1 MVKRKSLDDT
11 DPECGKGI
19 PFPIQ
24 TFLWRQ
30 TSAFLRPKLGKQ
42 YEASCVSFE
51 RVLVENK
58 LHGLS
63 PALSE
68 AIQSISRWELVQ
80 AALPHVLH
88 CTAILLSNR
97 NKLGHQDK
105 LGVAETKLLHTLHWM
120 LLEAAQECN
129 HEPSLGHGWSG
140 GSSSSAFLQPLGMG
154 NQGSPPGRV
163 GQSCPG
169 SGTGSGSGV
178 PRRSGSLEED
188 EHARNKLFHKSMAT
202 VELFVFLFAPL
213 IHRIK
218 ESDLTFRLASG
229 LVLWQPMWEHRQPDV
244 PAFSALIKPVRNIV
258 TAKRNSPVNNQCS
271 PCGSSNQG
279 QMGFQ
284 VVCETAQSD
293 SSSPGAGE
301 QSCRRGNSVERGG
314 PSRPQAP
321 PHDKGVS
328 KKKTSAP
335 VGIPFSLAQRA
346 RYATYFDVAVLRCLL
361 QPHWTEEG
369 VHWALMFYLQ
379 RLRQIL
385 EERPER
391 PPEPLIPPLPRPR
404 SSSMVAATPSLV
416 NTHKT
421 QDMSLKSN
429 EEAKSLSSETFSKVS
444 MTNLRRPAVPDLSS
458 DLGMNLFKKFKNRRE
473 DRERKGSIPFHHT
486 GKKRQRRMGVPFLLH
501 DDHLDVSPTRS
512 TFSFGSFSGVGDDR
526 RALERGGWQATIMGK
541 FTRRGSSDT
550 AADAD
555 SLSVKH
561 SHSHHSLLRDLPD
574 HSNSHSDNTVHA
586 KGDVRSQIS
595 TITMATFN
603 TTVASFNVGYAD
615 FFTEHMKKLC
625 NPVSIPEIPTEPL
638 ACANLPRSFTDSCI
652 NYSCLEEGDS
662 IEGTN
667 NFILKN
673 GMLDLTAILRALY
686 AVLTHDISSRICDVS
701 LNIIDCLLQ
710 LGVVPGMGKKLT
722 KPKDKENDEMR
733 LPKEGANQ
741 SLGGAQGGVSG
752 GCMGAAPGGGGGDG
766 GGGSGGS
773 GGGSGGSGGGSRDDV
788 TENKKKDGK
797 DDGSLLSTH
806 RLALTMLIKI
816 VKSLGCAYGCGEGH
830 RGLSGDRLR
839 MQAQNCLTNL
849 YKLDKVQFRQ
859 TMRDYV
865 NKDSLNNIV
874 DFLHALLG
882 FCMEPVTDKYGS
894 AGERSRREKKRNL
907 DKAGFGNNFTT
918 GDNKSLAQNMEA
930 VVVGCMFKSLIT
942 RCASTTHE
950 LHSPENLGLYCD
962 IRQLVQFIKES
973 HGNVFRRVALSAL
986 LDSAEK
992 LATAKKPEEK
1002 EEIVI
1007 IKQTMPRR
1015 SEVGVSGEKGAQP
1028 STAADECRSCISSRP
1043 PQTPEHDDQI
1053 PGALLGRKDFWR
1065 KMFKS
1070 QSAASDTSSQSEQ
1083 DTSECTTAHSGTT
1096 TDRRSRSRSRR
1107 ISLRKKLKL
1116 PIGNWL
1122 KRSSLSGLTD
1132 GVEDLLDISSV
1143 DRLSFI
1149 RQSSKVKFTSNV
1161 KLSEVGGVEYGRDEE
1176 ENFFKRLGKWRSGR
1190 RNPSKLHHTEEKDG
1204 PQGFQE
1210 RLAASQEAM
1219 KNKNVVNLGAIR
1231 QGMKRFQ
1238 FLLNCCEPGTIPD
1251 ASILAAALDLEAP
1264 VVARASLFLEC
1275 ARFVHRCNRGN
1286 WPEWMKGHHVNIT
1299 KRGLSRGRSPI
1310 VGNKRNQK
1318 LQWNA
1323 AKHFCQWGDAI
1334 GTRLSELCHSDSES
1348 PANILGFIYDE
1359 ETKRRMRKEDEEED
1373 FLDDNTVNPTKCGC
1387 PFALKMAACQLLLEI
1402 TTFLR
1407 ETFPCLP
1414 RPRTEPQVDLDSG
1427 RLRLNPELGRH
1438 RYERKISFAGILDDE
1453 DGHDSLNSSS
1463 HTLKSDTPS
1472 DEKKVQEPLAPIRK
1486 IRIGGSRLLQ
1496 IKGARSFKVKKGGS
1510 LSSIRRAGSLKSTK
1524 MPRQDSESENDEGL
1538 LSQSRDTVTDIG
1550 SPWSTSEPS
1559 IEPEGSGGTGGPE
1572 DNYHRNMSWLHIMI
1586 LLCNQQS
1593 FICTH
1598 VEFCHPRCYQHHSRS
1613 CARLVRAVKLLY
1625 GETVDSLR
1633 EDRAGNVS
1641 GRAKRNKECSD
1652 KSSLRTPSMKRR
1664 PTDSNAD
1671 GKKDTG
1677 MLKYIR
1683 NQVMSLAPAPLS
1695 LLIKAAPILTEDM
1708 YGDVQPAAWE
1718 LLLSVDEHMAAAAAA
1733 MFLLC
1738 AVKVP
1743 DAVTEMMMA
1752 EFQHAEASQRINSVF
1767 KFYTLWRFRY
1777 QVWPRME
1784 EGAQQIFKIPPP
1796 SINFTLP
1803 SPILGMPCVP
1813 MFDPPWVP
1821 SNTGSVQDPINE
1833 DNSKSF
1839 SARAVSRSHQR
1850 AEHILKNLQ
1859 QEEEKRRLGREASI
1873 ITAIPVAQEA
1883 CYEPTCGPPPEQE
1896 EEEEAVNLASRRMS
1910 VTPSCASS
1918 NSHRNYS
1925 FRRGSVWSVRSV
1937 ASAEDEENATEHT
1950 PTHHMLQPPQAVFP
1964 ACICAAVLPIVHL
1977 MEDGEV
1983 REDGVAVSAVAQQ
1996 ILWNCLIEDPALVLR
2011 HFLEK
2016 LTVSNRQDELMYMLR
2031 KLLMNIGD
2039 LPAQT
2044 SHILF
2049 NYLVGLIMYFVRTPC
2064 EWGMDAISATLTFL
2078 WEVVGYVEGLFF
2090 KDLKQTM
2097 KKEQCE
2103 VKLLV
2108 TASMPG
2114 TKTLVVH
2121 GQNECDIPTQLPV
2134 HEDTQFEALLKECLE
2149 FFNIPEARSAH
2160 YFLMDKRWNLIH
2172 YSKTFVRDIYPFRRS
2187 VSPQLNLVHMLP
2199 EKGQELIQK
2208 QVFSRKLE
2216 EVGRVLFLISLTQNM
2231 PAVHKQSHVSLLQ
2244 EDLLRLPSF
2253 PRTAIDGEF
2262 SLFSEPQ
2269 GKELFGLDTLHKVLW
2284 IKLLEEMFLGMPS
2297 EYPWGDEIM
2306 LFLNVF
2312 NGALLLHP
2320 EDSSLLRQYTATAI
2334 NTAVHF
2340 NHLFSL
2346 SGYQWILP
2354 TMLQAYADYESNPLL
2369 RQGIEFCCRQFYILH
2384 RKPFILQLFASV
2396 APLLEFTTST
2406 STGLSK
2412 GVSAQCLFDLL
2423 VSLEGETLDALDAL
2437 ELVKA
2442 EKPLRSLDFCYG
2454 NEDLAFSITESIKL
2468 CVTVVAY
2475 APESFR
2481 SLQMLMVLEALV
2493 PCFLQKLK
2501 SNTMTMES
2509 ASAAR
2514 DEIAAIAAL
2523 ATSLQALLYS
2533 SETLTRPM
2541 TAPQLSRCDQGHKGA
2556 TTANHAMS
2564 GGPNTSRL
2572 VSNIRD
2578 NLHLLEEGQGM
2589 PREELDERIAREE
2602 FRRPRESLLN
2612 ICTEFYK
2619 HCGPR
2624 LKILQNVA
2632 GEPRVTALELLDI
2645 KSHMRL
2651 AEIAHALL
2659 KLAPYDTLTMES
2671 RGLRRYI
2678 TEMLPITDWSAETV
2692 RPALILILKRLDRMF
2707 NKIHKMPTLRCA
2719 RPQALCTRSVA
2730 ALRALYSFTTVPLLW
2745 RNSGVK
2751 SSSCLPV
2758 SSLAGHATPWGVSLF
2773 LSPVSAAASLG
2784 MCAPACVCPSDLDV
2798 VCLRRTAKVVRL
2810 LLLALLIDVFVS
2822 SSVSAFTR
2830 QPIISFL
2837 PHLRS
2842 LINVCVNLVMGVV
2855 GPSSVADG
2863 LPLLHLSPYLS
2874 PPLPFSTAVVRLVAL
2889 QIQALK
2895 DDFPLSHVISPFT
2908 NQERREGMLLNLLI
2922 PFVLTVGSGSKGQSP
2937 GTQDSPHL
2945 EQPEHVQDQEL
2956 HAGCL
2961 PAHCSTPGDQGKDLR
2976 REGLAESTSQ
2986 AAYLALK
2993 VVLVCFERQ
3002 LGNQWYRLSL
3012 QVKEMALRK
3021 VGGLAFWDFI
3031 DFIVRTRIPIF
3042 VLLRPYIQ
3050 CKLLTQPADS
3060 QEEITARHHIA
3071 DQLERRFIPRPLCKS
3086 SLFAEFNNEL
3096 KILKEAVHSG
3106 SAYQGKTSIS
3116 TVGTSTSAYRL
3127 SLATMS
3133 RSNTGTGTVWE
3144 QESQPSRQPSQDTL
3158 SRTDED
3164 EEPEQEEND
3173 SISIPSVVSEHEAF
3187 LPRII
3192 SQRRFSSYATGNA
3205 SAQSEPGT
3213 RSTMLPSQSEP
3224 NVLDESQGL
3233 EEGNLSRVAS
3243 VQSEPGQQNLLLQ
3256 PPLGRNRGLRQLRR
3270 PLLSIPKNEPRGAG
3284 RSGARLSATRRSIQP
3299 KNKILATH
3307 GGDQKRVVTFTE
3319 TQQEAQTKPPVPAGA
3334 DAQPEVRKASPAPP
3348 STPPASSGAS
3358 FSATVKADLHSP
3370 SRKQLSISTESKEK
3384 REQWSLRSSLSPRGS
3399 ISRGS
3404 TPTPPSRSCSPVP
3417 PPHPISRTCSPLPPP
3432 PLPIL
3437 GIHPCANFPQQGA
3450 SSCSTPESPEDLDT
3464 TALLGRNTDT
3474 LLHISEDN
3482 GGTEN
3487 PLLVPL
3493 LVPLLSPRHSPALPS
3508 RRSPLPLSPVDL
3520 DLDESHV

>member
-1 MVKRKSLDDT
+1 MVKRKSLDDS
-11 DPECGKGI
+11 DQENCGGI

-63 PALSE
+63 PALTE
-68 AIQSISRWELVQ
+68 AIQSIMRWELVQ

-120 LLEAAQECN
+120 LLEAAQEC
-129 HEPSLGHGWSG
+129 HQDQGHGLSG
-140 GSSSSAFLQPLGMG
+140 RGSSGSSSAFFQPLN
-154 NQGSPPGRV
+154 NQSHREHNGSTP
-163 GQSCPG
+163 
-169 SGTGSGSGV
+169 
-178 PRRSGSLEED
+178 EES
-188 EHARNKLFHKSMAT
+188 EYARARLYHKNMAT

-213 IHRIK
+213 VNRIK

-229 LVLWQPMWEHRQPDV
+229 LVIWQPMWEHRQPDV
-244 PAFSALIKPVRNIV
+244 PAFSAFIKSMRNIV
-258 TAKRNSPVNNQCS
+258 TAKRNSLVNNSCS
-271 PCGSSNQG
+271 LCAPSNPCPT
-279 QMGFQ
+279 
-284 VVCETAQSD
+284 VVCESAQSD
-293 SSSPGAGE
+293 SSSHSVKS
-301 QSCRRGNSVERGG
+301 QSCRHGNLVERGG
-314 PSRPQAP
+314 TSQQQRDRDLTQ
-321 PHDKGVS
+321 
-328 KKKTSAP
+328 KKVRACINEEQKPNMKNQKHFIARLSAP
-335 VGIPFSLAQRA
+335 GAISVCQRA

-369 VHWALMFYLQ
+369 VHWALIFYLQ

-385 EERPER
+385 QEKPER
-391 PPEPLIPPLPRPR
+391 PPEPPTAPLPRPR

-421 QDMSLKSN
+421 QDMTLKCN
-429 EEAKSLSSETFSKVS
+429 EEGRSLSSETFTKISI
-444 MTNLRRPAVPDLSS
+444 TNLRRQAIPDLSTDMS
-458 DLGMNLFKKFKNRRE
+458 MNIFKKFKNRRE

-486 GKKRQRRMGVPFLLH
+486 GKKRQRRMGVPFLMH
-501 DDHLDVSPTRS
+501 EDHLDVSPTRS
-512 TFSFGSFSGVGDDR
+512 TFSFGSFSGLGDDR
-526 RALERGGWQATIMGK
+526 RPLERGGWPSSIMGNITWK
-541 FTRRGSSDT
+541 LTRRGSTET
-550 AADAD
+550 AGDMD
-555 SLSVKH
+555 SLGVKH
-561 SHSHHSLLRDLPD
+561 SHSHHNLPD
-574 HSNSHSDNTVHA
+574 HSNSHSDNTI
-586 KGDVRSQIS
+586 KEGVRSQIS

-603 TTVASFNVGYAD
+603 TTVASFNVGYTD
-615 FFTEHMKKLC
+615 FFTEHIKKLC
-625 NPVSIPEIPTEPL
+625 NPNPIPEMPCEPL
-638 ACANLPRSFTDSCI
+638 ACSNLPRSLTDSCI
-652 NYSCLEEGDS
+652 NYSCLEERDN

-673 GMLDLTAILRALY
+673 GMLDLSAVLRAVY
-686 AVLTHDISSRICDVS
+686 AVLTHDISSRICDVA
-701 LNIIDCLLQ
+701 LNIIECLLQ
-710 LGVVPGMGKKLT
+710 LGVVPSMSKKVV
-722 KPKDKENDEMR
+722 KPEDKVKEADHSKD
-733 LPKEGANQ
+733 GTNQ
-741 SLGGAQGGVSG
+741 SVGGAHGGVAG
-752 GCMGAAPGGGGGDG
+752 GTGAVPNGGNGDGDG
-766 GGGSGGS
+766 GGGGGESGS
-773 GGGSGGSGGGSRDDV
+773 GSKNDIKN
-788 TENKKKDGK
+788 NKGNKEED
-797 DDGSLLSTH
+797 SALSTH

-839 MQAQNCLTNL
+839 IQAQNCLTNL

-859 TMRDYV
+859 TMKEYV

-882 FCMEPVTDKYGS
+882 FCMEPITDKYGS
-894 AGERSRREKKRNL
+894 AGERSRRANKRNF
-907 DKAGFGNNFTT
+907 DKAGFGNNFAT
-918 GDNKSLAQNMEA
+918 GGDKSLAQSMEA

-992 LATAKKPEEK
+992 LNATKKTEDK
-1002 EEIVI
+1002 EET
-1007 IKQTMPRR
+1007 KPTAQK
-1015 SEVGVSGEKGAQP
+1015 SEE
-1028 STAADECRSCISSRP
+1028 
-1043 PQTPEHDDQI
+1043 QI

-1096 TDRRSRSRSRR
+1096 MDRRSRSRSRR

-1116 PIGNWL
+1116 PIACRRTVRLPFTLSILRNWL
-1122 KRSSLSGLTD
+1122 KRSSLSGLAD

-1149 RQSSKVKFTSNV
+1149 RQSSKVKFTSAV
-1161 KLSEVGGVEYGRDEE
+1161 KLSEGSATEYGREEE

-1204 PQGFQE
+1204 CHGFPE
-1210 RLAASQEAM
+1210 RMASNQEAM
-1219 KNKNVVNLGAIR
+1219 KNKNIVNLGAIR

-1299 KRGLSRGRSPI
+1299 KRGLSRGRSP
-1310 VGNKRNQK
+1310 VAGNKRNNK

-1323 AKHFCQWGDAI
+1323 AKYFYQWGDAI

-1359 ETKRRMRKEDEEED
+1359 ESKRRARKEDEEED
-1373 FLDDNTVNPTKCGC
+1373 FLDDSTVNPTKCSC
-1387 PFALKMAACQLLLEI
+1387 PFALKMSACQLLLEI

-1414 RPRTEPQVDLDSG
+1414 RPRTEPLVDLESY
-1427 RLRLNPELGRH
+1427 RLRLDPELGRH

-1463 HTLKSDTPS
+1463 HTLKSDTAC
-1472 DEKKVQEPLAPIRK
+1472 DEKKSSQEPLAPTRK

-1524 MPRQDSESENDEGL
+1524 MSRQDSESENDAESDRL

-1550 SPWSTSEPS
+1550 SPWSASEPS
-1559 IEPEGSGGTGGPE
+1559 IEPEGPGCTSGV
-1572 DNYHRNMSWLHIMI
+1572 DDYHRNMSWLHIMI

-1598 VEFCHPRCYQHHSRS
+1598 VDYCHPRCYQRHSRS
-1613 CARLVRAVKLLY
+1613 CARLVRAIKLLY

-1633 EDRAGNVS
+1633 ENNSSSNVS
-1641 GRAKRNKECSD
+1641 TRAKKSKECLD
-1652 KSSLRTPSMKRR
+1652 KSCLRTPSMKRR
-1664 PTDSNAD
+1664 PTDSNAE

-1683 NQVMSLAPAPLS
+1683 TQVMSLSPAPLS

-1708 YGDVQPAAWE
+1708 YGDIQPAAWE

-1752 EFQHAEASQRINSVF
+1752 EFQHQEASQRINSVL
-1767 KFYTLWRFRY
+1767 KFCTVWRFRY

-1821 SNTGSVQDPINE
+1821 MNTGTVPDAISE
-1833 DNSKSF
+1833 DQSKSF

-1850 AEHILKNLQ
+1850 AEHILKNMQ
-1859 QEEEKRRLGREASI
+1859 QEDEKRRLGREASI
-1873 ITAIPVAQEA
+1873 ITAIPIAQEA
-1883 CYEPTCGPPPEQE
+1883 CYEPTCSPPPEQE
-1896 EEEEAVNLASRRMS
+1896 EEEDVVNLASRRLS
-1910 VTPSCASS
+1910 VSPSCASS

-1925 FRRGSVWSVRSV
+1925 FRRGSVWSVRSAV
-1937 ASAEDEENATEHT
+1937 SAEDDENTTEHT

-1977 MEDGEV
+1977 MEDGDI

-1996 ILWNCLIEDPALVLR
+1996 VLWNCLIEDPALVLR

-2031 KLLMNIGD
+2031 KLLLNIGD

-2149 FFNIPEARSAH
+2149 FFNIPEARSAN

-2172 YSKTFVRDIYPFRRS
+2172 YAKTYVRDIYPFRRS
-2187 VSPQLNLVHMLP
+2187 VSPQLNLVYMEP

-2216 EVGRVLFLISLTQNM
+2216 EVGRVLFLISLTQRM
-2231 PAVHKQSHVSLLQ
+2231 PAMHKQSHVSLLQ

-2253 PRTAIDGEF
+2253 PRTAIDAEF
-2262 SLFSEPQ
+2262 TLFNEPL
-2269 GKELFGLDTLHKVLW
+2269 GKELFGMDTLHKVLW

-2320 EDSSLLRQYTATAI
+2320 EDSALLRQYTATAI

-2354 TMLQAYADYESNPLL
+2354 TMLQTYADYESNPLL
-2369 RQGIEFCCRQFYILH
+2369 RRGIEFCCRQFYILH
-2384 RKPFILQLFASV
+2384 RKPFVLQLFASV
-2396 APLLEFTTST
+2396 APLLEFTTCT

-2423 VSLEGETLDALDAL
+2423 VSLEGETADSLDAL

-2454 NEDLAFSITESIKL
+2454 NEDLVFSISESIKL

-2493 PCFLQKLK
+2493 PCYLQKLK
-2501 SNTMTMES
+2501 SNSQALES
-2509 ASAAR
+2509 ASVAR

-2533 SETLTRPM
+2533 VEALTRPM
-2541 TAPQLSRCDQGHKGA
+2541 TAPQMSRCDQGHKGGTA
-2556 TTANHAMS
+2556 ANHTLS
-2564 GGPNTSRL
+2564 GGPNT
-2572 VSNIRD
+2572 RD

-2651 AEIAHALL
+2651 AEIAHSLL

-2678 TEMLPITDWSAETV
+2678 TEMLPITDWSSEAV

-2719 RPQALCTRSVA
+2719 RPQALYSRRQVEWEA
-2730 ALRALYSFTTVPLLW
+2730 A
-2745 RNSGVK
+2745 
-2751 SSSCLPV
+2751 
-2758 SSLAGHATPWGVSLF
+2758 SSLIEGI
-2773 LSPVSAAASLG
+2773 
-2784 MCAPACVCPSDLDV
+2784 
-2798 VCLRRTAKVVRL
+2798 CLTL
-2810 LLLALLIDVFVS
+2810 H
-2822 SSVSAFTR
+2822 R

-2874 PPLPFSTAVVRLVAL
+2874 PPLPFSTAVVRLVAM

-2895 DDFPLSHVISPFT
+2895 DDFPLSQVISPFT

-2922 PFVLTVGSGSKGQSP
+2922 PFVLTVGSGSK
-2937 GTQDSPHL
+2937 DSPQI
-2945 EQPEHVQDQEL
+2945 EQAEVFLLLQTVINILLPPRIISTSRSKNFVLD
-2956 HAGCL
+2956 AS
-2961 PAHCSTPGDQGKDLR
+2961 PAHCSTPGDTVKDLR

-3042 VLLRPYIQ
+3042 VLLRPFVQ
-3050 CKLLTQPADS
+3050 CKLLTQPAES

-3071 DQLERRFIPRPLCKS
+3071 DQLERRFIPRSLCKS

-3144 QESQPSRQPSQDTL
+3144 QDSQPSRQPSQDTL
-3158 SRTDED
+3158 SRTDE
-3164 EEPEQEEND
+3164 EEEEENY
-3173 SISIPSVVSEHEAF
+3173 SISIPSVVSEHDAF
-3187 LPRII
+3187 LPSLIT
-3192 SQRRFSSYATGNA
+3192 QRRFSSHATGSA
-3205 SAQSEPGT
+3205 STQPESG
-3213 RSTMLPSQSEP
+3213 RSTMLPSH
-3224 NVLDESQGL
+3224 
-3233 EEGNLSRVAS
+3233 RVAS
-3243 VQSEPGQQNLLLQ
+3243 VQSEPGHHNLLLQ
-3256 PPLGRNRGLRQLRR
+3256 PPLGRKRGLRQLRR
-3270 PLLSIPKNEPRGAG
+3270 PLLSIPRMQDECRG
-3284 RSGARLSATRRSIQP
+3284 RQGARLSTTRRSIQP
-3299 KNKILATH
+3299 KNKAVDRAYS
-3307 GGDQKRVVTFTE
+3307 DQKRSVTFTE
-3319 TQQEAQTKPPVPAGA
+3319 SQEASGKSLCSTPTASTALLGVTGTRRPSHSPTTTAPSETPSPSIRAEQHIPAHP
-3334 DAQPEVRKASPAPP
+3334 QASPV
-3348 STPPASSGAS
+3348 S
-3358 FSATVKADLHSP
+3358 D
-3370 SRKQLSISTESKEK
+3370 SKEK
-3384 REQWSLRSSLSPRGS
+3384 QDKGSTRSSLSPTPS
-3399 ISRGS
+3399 S
-3404 TPTPPSRSCSPVP
+3404 TPASRSCSPLPSSFPMLSVP
-3417 PPHPISRTCSPLPPP
+3417 VCLSPAQ
-3432 PLPIL
+3432 IR
-3437 GIHPCANFPQQGA
+3437 
-3450 SSCSTPESPEDLDT
+3450 ESPENEET
-3464 TALLGRNTDT
+3464 SGLLENTDT
-3474 LLHISEDN
+3474 SLHMAEEH
-3482 GGTEN
+3482 GTEN
-3487 PLLVPL
+3487 PLLTP
-3493 LVPLLSPRHSPALPS
+3493 HSL
-3508 RRSPLPLSPVDL
+3508 SPLPLSPVDL

>member
-1 MVKRKSLDDT
+1 MVKRKSLDDNEQ
-11 DPECGKGI
+11 ECGKGI

-88 CTAILLSNR
+88 CTSILLSNR

-120 LLEAAQECN
+120 LLDAAQECN

-140 GSSSSAFLQPLGMG
+140 GSSSSAFLQPVG
-154 NQGSPPGRV
+154 NQGSSPG
-163 GQSCPG
+163 GPG
-169 SGTGSGSGV
+169 SCSGSALGS
-178 PRRSGSLEED
+178 SGPQHSSSLLEED
-188 EHARNKLFHKSMAT
+188 EHARTKLFHKSMAT

-229 LVLWQPMWEHRQPDV
+229 LVIWQPMWEHRQPDI
-244 PAFSALIKPVRNIV
+244 PAFTALIKPFRNIV
-258 TAKRNSPVNNQCS
+258 MAKRNSPGNNQCS
-271 PCGSSNQG
+271 PCGSANPG
-279 QMGFQ
+279 PTGFQ
-284 VVCETAQSD
+284 VVCEASQSD
-293 SSSPGAGE
+293 SSSPATGE
-301 QSCRRGNSVERGG
+301 QSCRRANSVETGG
-314 PSRPQAP
+314 PSQQPI
-321 PHDKGVS
+321 KGPS

-335 VGIPFSLAQRA
+335 AGLPVSLAQRA

-369 VHWALMFYLQ
+369 MHWALMYYLQ

-385 EERPER
+385 EERPEYI
-391 PPEPLIPPLPRPR
+391 PEPLVSPLPRPR

-421 QDMSLKSN
+421 QDMSLKCN
-429 EEAKSLSSETFSKVS
+429 EEEKSLSTETFAKVS
-444 MTNLRRPAVPDLSS
+444 MTNLRRQAVPDLSS
-458 DLGMNLFKKFKNRRE
+458 DLGMNIFKKFKNRRE
-473 DRERKGSIPFHHT
+473 DRERKGSIPFHPT
-486 GKKRQRRMGVPFLLH
+486 GKKRQRRIGVPFLLH
-501 DDHLDVSPTRS
+501 EDHLDVSPTRS
-512 TFSFGSFSGVGDDR
+512 TFSFGSFSGLGDERRGLDR
-526 RALERGGWQATIMGK
+526 SGWQATIMGK
-541 FTRRGSSDT
+541 FTRRGSTDT

-555 SLSVKH
+555 SLSAKH
-561 SHSHHSLLRDLPD
+561 SHSHHSLIRETPD
-574 HSNSHSDNTVHA
+574 HSNSHSETIV
-586 KGDVRSQIS
+586 KEVRSQIS
-595 TITMATFN
+595 TITMAAFN

-625 NPVSIPEIPTEPL
+625 NPVAVPEIPVEPL

-652 NYSCLEEGDS
+652 NYSCLEEGEN

-667 NFILKN
+667 NFVLKN
-673 GMLDLTAILRALY
+673 GMLDLTAVLQALY
-686 AVLTHDISSRICDVS
+686 AVLSHDISSRVCDVA

-710 LGVVPGMGKKLT
+710 LGVVPGMGKKLS
-722 KPKDKENDEMR
+722 KPDNKENQEAQAKDPVGQG
-733 LPKEGANQ
+733 LG
-741 SLGGAQGGVSG
+741 GGAQGGGSITGLG
-752 GCMGAAPGGGGGDG
+752 GGGNGGGDG
-766 GGGSGGS
+766 GGGGS
-773 GGGSGGSGGGSRDDV
+773 GGGSGQGSKDDV
-788 TENKKKDGK
+788 KNNKDNDKKE
-797 DDGSLLSTH
+797 DGSIISTH

-839 MQAQNCLTNL
+839 MQAQNCLTSL
-849 YKLDKVQFRQ
+849 YKLDKLQFRQ
-859 TMRDYV
+859 TMREYV
-865 NKDSLNNIV
+865 SKDSLNNIV

-882 FCMEPVTDKYGS
+882 FCMEPITDKNGS
-894 AGERSRREKKRNL
+894 AGERSRRAKKRNI
-907 DKAGFGNNFTT
+907 DKAGFGNNFAT

-950 LHSPENLGLYCD
+950 LHSSENLGLYCD
-962 IRQLVQFIKES
+962 IRQLVQFIKEA

-992 LATAKKPEEK
+992 VTTTKKPEER
-1002 EEIVI
+1002 EEP
-1007 IKQTMPRR
+1007 KLPGPKR
-1015 SEVGVSGEKGAQP
+1015 SEVGVSGEKGQV
-1028 STAADECRSCISSRP
+1028 SNAADECRSYISSRP
-1043 PQTPEHDDQI
+1043 PQTPEHEEPV
-1053 PGALLGRKDFWR
+1053 PGTLLGRKDFWR

-1096 TDRRSRSRSRR
+1096 TERRSRSRSRR

-1149 RQSSKVKFTSNV
+1149 RQSSKVKFTSAV
-1161 KLSEVGGVEYGRDEE
+1161 KLAEGVAAGPEYGREEE

-1204 PQGFQE
+1204 PHGFQE
-1210 RLAASQEAM
+1210 CLAASQEAM

-1299 KRGLSRGRSPI
+1299 KKGLSRGRSPI

-1334 GTRLSELCHSDSES
+1334 STRLTELCHLDSES
-1348 PANILGFIYDE
+1348 PANILGYIYNED
-1359 ETKRRMRKEDEEED
+1359 TKRRMRKEDEEED
-1373 FLDDNTVNPTKCGC
+1373 YLEDNTVNPTKCGC

-1414 RPRTEPQVDLDSG
+1414 RPRTEPLVDLDSC
-1427 RLRLNPELGRH
+1427 RLRLDPEFGRH

-1463 HTLKSDTPS
+1463 HTLKSDITCE
-1472 DEKKVQEPLAPIRK
+1472 EKKPPEPQGETRRDIAPIRK

-1496 IKGARSFKVKKGGS
+1496 IKGARSFRVKKGGS

-1524 MPRQDSESENDEGL
+1524 LTRQDSESENEDGL
-1538 LSQSRDTVTDIG
+1538 LSQTQSRDTVTDIG
-1550 SPWSTSEPS
+1550 SPFSTSEPS
-1559 IEPEGSGGTGGPE
+1559 IEPEGHSSGGAE
-1572 DNYHRNMSWLHIMI
+1572 DNYHRNMSWLQIMI
-1586 LLCNQQS
+1586 LLCSQQS

-1598 VEFCHPRCYQHHSRS
+1598 IDFCHPHCYQHHSRS
-1613 CARLVRAVKLLY
+1613 CARLVRAIKLVY

-1633 EDRAGNVS
+1633 EDSASSGIIG
-1641 GRAKRNKECSD
+1641 GRAKKNKECSD
-1652 KSSLRTPSMKRR
+1652 KSCLRTPSVKRR
-1664 PTDSNAD
+1664 PTDSNME

-1683 NQVMSLAPAPLS
+1683 NQVMSLSPAPLS
-1695 LLIKAAPILTEDM
+1695 LLIKAAPILTDDM
-1708 YGDVQPAAWE
+1708 YGDIQPAAWE

-1738 AVKVP
+1738 AVKIP

-1752 EFQHAEASQRINSVF
+1752 EFQHQEACQRINSVL

-1813 MFDPPWVP
+1813 IFDPPWVP
-1821 SNTGSVQDPINE
+1821 QNTGSVQDPINE
-1833 DNSKSF
+1833 DQSKSF

-1873 ITAIPVAQEA
+1873 ITAIPMAQEA
-1883 CYEPTCGPPPEQE
+1883 CYEPTCSPPPEQE
-1896 EEEEAVNLASRRMS
+1896 EEEEVVNLASRRLS
-1910 VTPSCASS
+1910 VSPSCASS

-1925 FRRGSVWSVRSV
+1925 FRRGSLWSVRSL
-1937 ASAEDEENATEHT
+1937 ASADDEENTADHT
-1950 PTHHMLQPPQAVFP
+1950 PTHHMIQPPQAVFP

-1977 MEDGEV
+1977 MEDGDV

-2031 KLLMNIGD
+2031 KLLLNIGD

-2172 YSKTFVRDIYPFRRS
+2172 YSKTYVRDIYPFRRS

-2216 EVGRVLFLISLTQNM
+2216 EVGRVLFLISLTQHM
-2231 PAVHKQSHVSLLQ
+2231 PAIHKQSHVSLLQ

-2253 PRTAIDGEF
+2253 PRTAIDAEF
-2262 SLFSEPQ
+2262 SLFNEPQ
-2269 GKELFGLDTLHKVLW
+2269 GKELFGLDTLHKLLW

-2297 EYPWGDEIM
+2297 EYPWGDEMM

-2354 TMLQAYADYESNPLL
+2354 TMLQVYADYESNPLL

-2423 VSLEGETLDALDAL
+2423 VSLEGETQDALDAL

-2454 NEDLAFSITESIKL
+2454 NEDLAFSISEAIKL

-2501 SNTMTMES
+2501 SNTATMES

-2541 TAPQLSRCDQGHKGA
+2541 TAPQMSRCDQGHKGA

-2564 GGPNTSRL
+2564 GGVNT
-2572 VSNIRD
+2572 RD

-2589 PREELDERIAREE
+2589 PREELDERLAREE

-2678 TEMLPITDWSAETV
+2678 MEMLPITDWSSEAV

-2719 RPQALCTRSVA
+2719 RPQALCSRRQVEWEA
-2730 ALRALYSFTTVPLLW
+2730 A
-2745 RNSGVK
+2745 
-2751 SSSCLPV
+2751 
-2758 SSLAGHATPWGVSLF
+2758 SSLIEGI
-2773 LSPVSAAASLG
+2773 
-2784 MCAPACVCPSDLDV
+2784 
-2798 VCLRRTAKVVRL
+2798 CLTL
-2810 LLLALLIDVFVS
+2810 Q
-2822 SSVSAFTR
+2822 R

-2895 DDFPLSHVISPFT
+2895 EDFPLSHVISPFT

-2922 PFVLTVGSGSKGQSP
+2922 PFVLTVGSGSK
-2937 GTQDSPHL
+2937 DSPHL
-2945 EQPEHVQDQEL
+2945 EQPEIFLLLQTVINILLPPRIISTSRTKNFMLD
-2956 HAGCL
+2956 AS
-2961 PAHCSTPGDQGKDLR
+2961 PAHCSTPGDTGKDLR

-2993 VVLVCFERQ
+2993 VVLVCFERS

-3012 QVKEMALRK
+3012 QVKEMAVRK

-3042 VLLRPYIQ
+3042 VLLRPFIQ

-3144 QESQPSRQPSQDTL
+3144 QDSQPSRQPSQDTL

-3164 EEPEQEEND
+3164 DEEND
-3173 SISIPSVVSEHEAF
+3173 SMSIPSVVSEHEAS
-3187 LPRII
+3187 LPRAI
-3192 SQRRFSSYATGNA
+3192 SERRFSSHATGLA
-3205 SAQSEPGT
+3205 TSQSEGPRT
-3213 RSTMLPSQSEP
+3213 TMLPSHSEP

-3233 EEGNLSRVAS
+3233 LQEGNLSRVAS
-3243 VQSEPGQQNLLLQ
+3243 VQSEPGQQNLLMQ
-3256 PPLGRNRGLRQLRR
+3256 PPLGRKRGLRQLRR
-3270 PLLSIPKNEPRGAG
+3270 PLLSIPKTEPRG
-3284 RSGARLSATRRSIQP
+3284 RSGARLSTTRRSIQP
-3299 KNKILATH
+3299 KNKPLETLLDCEAH
-3307 GGDQKRVVTFTE
+3307 GDQKRSVTFTE
-3319 TQQEAQTKPPVPAGA
+3319 HQGPQASAGVNKPPT
-3334 DAQPEVRKASPAPP
+3334 P
-3348 STPPASSGAS
+3348 STFNPPPESSRESPGPS
-3358 FSATVKADLHSP
+3358 RSPTLEVPSSSSSSSSSATITADLHRP
-3370 SRKQLSISTESKEK
+3370 IITQVPQALSSKEK
-3384 REQWSLRSSLSPRGS
+3384 REQWGLRSSLSPPPCA
-3399 ISRGS
+3399 SRPT
-3404 TPTPPSRSCSPVP
+3404 TPSLP
-3417 PPHPISRTCSPLPPP
+3417 SRTCSPMSLSRNCSPLPLSRTSSPLPPALPILASAPAPGPPLAPPLPPTPLLVPP
-3432 PLPIL
+3432 PL
-3437 GIHPCANFPQQGA
+3437 G
-3450 SSCSTPESPEDLDT
+3450 SSRIRESPQDEDT
-3464 TALLGRNTDT
+3464 TALLPRSDA
-3474 LLHISEDN
+3474 LLHLGED

-3487 PLLVPL
+3487 PLLAPL
-3493 LVPLLSPRHSPALPS
+3493 LPPPSPRRSP
-3508 RRSPLPLSPVDL
+3508 RRLPLPLSPVDL

>member
-1 MVKRKSLDDT
+1 MVKRKSLDDNE
-11 DPECGKGI
+11 PECGKGI

-63 PALSE
+63 PALSD

-88 CTAILLSNR
+88 CTSILLSNR

-120 LLEAAQECN
+120 LLDAAQECN
-129 HEPSLGHGWSG
+129 HEPGLSHGWSA
-140 GSSSSAFLQPLGMG
+140 GSSGGGAFLQPLA
-154 NQGSPPGRV
+154 NQGSSPGA
-163 GQSCPG
+163 PG
-169 SGTGSGSGV
+169 SCSSSALGGSGPHHSN
-178 PRRSGSLEED
+178 SQLEED
-188 EHARNKLFHKSMAT
+188 EHARAKWFHKSMAT

-218 ESDLTFRLASG
+218 ESDLTFRLVSG
-229 LVLWQPMWEHRQPDV
+229 LIIWQPMWEHRQPDI
-244 PAFSALIKPVRNIV
+244 PAFTALIKPVRNIV
-258 TAKRNSPVNNQCS
+258 TAKRNSPISNQCS
-271 PCGSSNQG
+271 PRGSGNPG
-279 QMGFQ
+279 PMGFQ
-284 VVCETAQSD
+284 VVCEAGHSD
-293 SSSPGAGE
+293 SSSSAAGE
-301 QSCRRGNSVERGG
+301 HSCRRGNSVEKGG
-314 PSRPQAP
+314 PSQQP
-321 PHDKGVS
+321 PLVKGPT

-335 VGIPFSLAQRA
+335 AGVPASLSQRA

-369 VHWALMFYLQ
+369 VHWALMYYLQ

-391 PPEPLIPPLPRPR
+391 VPEPLVTPLPRPR

-421 QDMSLKSN
+421 QDMSLKCN
-429 EEAKSLSSETFSKVS
+429 EEGKSLSTETFTKVS
-444 MTNLRRPAVPDLSS
+444 LTNLRRQAVPDLSS
-458 DLGMNLFKKFKNRRE
+458 DLGMNIFKKFKNRRE

-501 DDHLDVSPTRS
+501 EDHLDVSPTRS
-512 TFSFGSFSGVGDDR
+512 TFSFGSFSGLGDDR
-526 RALERGGWQATIMGK
+526 RTLDRGGWQATIMGK
-541 FTRRGSSDT
+541 FTRRGSTDT

-555 SLSVKH
+555 SLSAKH
-561 SHSHHSLLRDLPD
+561 SHSHHSLLREMPD
-574 HSNSHSDNTVHA
+574 HSNSHIENTV
-586 KGDVRSQIS
+586 KEGEKPIRSQIS
-595 TITMATFN
+595 TITMAAFN

-615 FFTEHMKKLC
+615 FFTEHMKRLC
-625 NPVSIPEIPTEPL
+625 NPVVVPEMPVEPL

-652 NYSCLEEGDS
+652 NYSCQEEGDN

-667 NFILKN
+667 NFVQKN
-673 GMLDLTAILRALY
+673 GMLDLTAVLRALY
-686 AVLTHDISSRICDVS
+686 AVLSHDISSRICDVA

-710 LGVVPGMGKKLT
+710 LGVVPGVGKKLS
-722 KPKDKENDEMR
+722 KPDNKENEEVR
-733 LPKEGANQ
+733 SKEAVSH
-741 SLGGAQGGVSG
+741 SLG
-752 GCMGAAPGGGGGDG
+752 GGGGGDG
-766 GGGSGGS
+766 GSGGGGGGGS
-773 GGGSGGSGGGSRDDV
+773 GGGSGQGSKDDV
-788 TENKKKDGK
+788 KNNKDSDKKEEN
-797 DDGSLLSTH
+797 SSLSTH
-806 RLALTMLIKI
+806 RLALSMLIKI

-849 YKLDKVQFRQ
+849 YKRDKLQFRQ

-865 NKDSLNNIV
+865 NKDTLNNIV

-882 FCMEPVTDKYGS
+882 FCMEPITDKYGS
-894 AGERSRREKKRNL
+894 AGERSRRAKKRNI

-918 GDNKSLAQNMEA
+918 NDNKSLAQNMEA

-962 IRQLVQFIKES
+962 IRQLVQFIKEA

-992 LATAKKPEEK
+992 VTAAKKPEEK
-1002 EEIVI
+1002 DES
-1007 IKQTMPRR
+1007 KLQAPR
-1015 SEVGVSGEKGAQP
+1015 SE
-1028 STAADECRSCISSRP
+1028 
-1043 PQTPEHDDQI
+1043 DQI

-1149 RQSSKVKFTSNV
+1149 RQSSKVKFTSAV
-1161 KLSEVGGVEYGRDEE
+1161 KLSEGVAAGPEYSRDEE

-1190 RNPSKLHHTEEKDG
+1190 RNPSKLHHTEDKDG
-1204 PQGFQE
+1204 PHGFQE
-1210 RLAASQEAM
+1210 RLAASQEAI

-1264 VVARASLFLEC
+1264 IVARASLFLEC

-1334 GTRLSELCHSDSES
+1334 GTRLSELCHCDSES
-1348 PANILGFIYDE
+1348 PANILGYTYDE
-1359 ETKRRMRKEDEEED
+1359 EAKRRMRKEDEEED
-1373 FLDDNTVNPTKCGC
+1373 YLDDNTVNPTKCGC

-1414 RPRTEPQVDLDSG
+1414 RPRTEPLVDLESC
-1427 RLRLNPELGRH
+1427 RLRLDPELGRH

-1453 DGHDSLNSSS
+1453 DGRDSLNSSS
-1463 HTLKSDTPS
+1463 HTLKSDTIC
-1472 DEKKVQEPLAPIRK
+1472 DEKKAQEATAPTRK

-1496 IKGARSFKVKKGGS
+1496 IKGARSFRIKKGGS

-1524 MPRQDSESENDEGL
+1524 MSRQDSESENEEGI
-1538 LSQSRDTVTDIG
+1538 LSQTNSRDTVTDIG
-1550 SPWSTSEPS
+1550 SPCSTSEPS
-1559 IEPEGSGGTGGPE
+1559 IEPEGQSSSGAE

-1598 VEFCHPRCYQHHSRS
+1598 VDFCHPRCYQHHNRS
-1613 CARLVRAVKLLY
+1613 CARLVRAIKLVY

-1633 EDRAGNVS
+1633 EDAGATAIGIMSARAQ
-1641 GRAKRNKECSD
+1641 KNKECSD
-1652 KSSLRTPSMKRR
+1652 KSCLRTPSMKRR
-1664 PTDSNAD
+1664 PTEGNTE

-1683 NQVMSLAPAPLS
+1683 NQVMSLSPAPLS
-1695 LLIKAAPILTEDM
+1695 LLIKAAPILTDDM
-1708 YGDVQPAAWE
+1708 YGDIQPAAWE
-1718 LLLSVDEHMAAAAAA
+1718 LLLSVDEHMAAASAA

-1752 EFQHAEASQRINSVF
+1752 EFQHPEACQRINSIF

-1813 MFDPPWVP
+1813 IFDPPWVP
-1821 SNTGSVQDPINE
+1821 QNTGSVQDPINE
-1833 DNSKSF
+1833 DQSFPTLIQSVHAIKSF

-1883 CYEPTCGPPPEQE
+1883 CYEPTCSPPSEQE
-1896 EEEEAVNLASRRMS
+1896 EEAEEVVNLASRRLS
-1910 VTPSCASS
+1910 VSPSCASS

-1925 FRRGSVWSVRSV
+1925 FRRGSVWSVRSL
-1937 ASAEDEENATEHT
+1937 ASAEDEENTTEHT
-1950 PTHHMLQPPQAVFP
+1950 PTHHMVQPPQAVFP

-2031 KLLMNIGD
+2031 KLLLNIGD

-2172 YSKTFVRDIYPFRRS
+2172 YSKTYVRDIYPFRRS

-2216 EVGRVLFLISLTQNM
+2216 EVGRVLFLISLTQHM

-2253 PRTAIDGEF
+2253 PRTAIDAEF
-2262 SLFSEPQ
+2262 SLFNEPQ

-2297 EYPWGDEIM
+2297 EYPWGDEMM

-2320 EDSSLLRQYTATAI
+2320 EDSALVRQHTATAI

-2354 TMLQAYADYESNPLL
+2354 TMLQVYADYEGNPLL

-2384 RKPFILQLFASV
+2384 RKPFVLQLFASV
-2396 APLLEFTTST
+2396 APLLEFNTNTS
-2406 STGLSK
+2406 SGLSK

-2454 NEDLAFSITESIKL
+2454 NEDLAFSISDSIKL
-2468 CVTVVAY
+2468 CVTVAAY

-2493 PCFLQKLK
+2493 PCYLQKLK
-2501 SNTMTMES
+2501 NNTMTMES

-2533 SETLTRPM
+2533 SEALTRPM
-2541 TAPQLSRCDQGHKGA
+2541 TAPQISRCDQGHKGG
-2556 TTANHAMS
+2556 TTANHTMS
-2564 GGPNTSRL
+2564 GGVNT
-2572 VSNIRD
+2572 RD

-2632 GEPRVTALELLDI
+2632 GEPRVTALELLDM

-2678 TEMLPITDWSAETV
+2678 MEMLPITDWSSEAV

-2719 RPQALCTRSVA
+2719 RPQALCTRRQVE
-2730 ALRALYSFTTVPLLW
+2730 W
-2745 RNSGVK
+2745 E
-2751 SSSCLPV
+2751 
-2758 SSLAGHATPWGVSLF
+2758 
-2773 LSPVSAAASLG
+2773 AASNLIEG
-2784 MCAPACVCPSDLDV
+2784 I
-2798 VCLRRTAKVVRL
+2798 CLTL
-2810 LLLALLIDVFVS
+2810 Q
-2822 SSVSAFTR
+2822 R
-2830 QPIISFL
+2830 QSIISFL

-2895 DDFPLSHVISPFT
+2895 EDFPLNHVISPFT

-2922 PFVLTVGSGSKGQSP
+2922 PFVLTVGSGSK
-2937 GTQDSPHL
+2937 DSPHL
-2945 EQPEHVQDQEL
+2945 EQPEIVLLLQTVINILLPPRIISTSRTKNFMLD
-2956 HAGCL
+2956 AS
-2961 PAHCSTPGDQGKDLR
+2961 PAHCSTPGDTGKDLR

-2993 VVLVCFERQ
+2993 VVLVCFERS

-3042 VLLRPYIQ
+3042 VLLRPFIQ

-3144 QESQPSRQPSQDTL
+3144 QDSQPSRQPSQDTL

-3164 EEPEQEEND
+3164 DEEND

-3187 LPRII
+3187 LPRLITE
-3192 SQRRFSSYATGNA
+3192 RRFSSHATG
-3205 SAQSEPGT
+3205 SATLQPEAP
-3213 RSTMLPSQSEP
+3213 RSTMLPSHSEP

-3233 EEGNLSRVAS
+3233 LQEGNLSRVAS
-3243 VQSEPGQQNLLLQ
+3243 IQSEPGQQNLLIQ
-3256 PPLGRNRGLRQLRR
+3256 PPLGRKRGLRQLRR
-3270 PLLSIPKNEPRGAG
+3270 PLLSIPKAEPRG
-3284 RSGARLSATRRSIQP
+3284 RSGARLSTTRRSIQP
-3299 KNKILATH
+3299 KNKPLAAQ
-3307 GGDQKRVVTFTE
+3307 GDQKRSVTFTE
-3319 TQQEAQTKPPVPAGA
+3319 TQSQQTCSAAGKPSSPSGKDVIAEGKKTNIATSKPPMLEVPS
-3334 DAQPEVRKASPAPP
+3334 AS
-3348 STPPASSGAS
+3348 
-3358 FSATVKADLHSP
+3358 SATVIADLHSP
-3370 SRKQLSISTESKEK
+3370 AKTQVAPTMSIKEK
-3384 REQWSLRSSLSPRGS
+3384 REQWSLRSSLSPPAS
-3399 ISRGS
+3399 ISRTS
-3404 TPTPPSRSCSPVP
+3404 TPTPPSHPCSPLSLSRTSSP
-3417 PPHPISRTCSPLPPP
+3417 LSRTCSPLPPSLPVLGAAAFSGP
-3432 PLPIL
+3432 PQPPALSLP
-3437 GIHPCANFPQQGA
+3437 PSPRVPPPTA
-3450 SSCSTPESPEDLDT
+3450 SRNRESPGDADT
-3464 TALLGRNTDT
+3464 AALLPHSNT
-3474 LLHISEDN
+3474 LVQLSEDE
-3482 GGTEN
+3482 GTEN
-3487 PLLVPL
+3487 PLLT
-3493 LVPLLSPRHSPALPS
+3493 PLLSTSSP
-3508 RRSPLPLSPVDL
+3508 RRSPCQIPLFPGDL
-3520 DLDESHV
+3520 DSGESHV

>member
-1 MVKRKSLDDT
+1 MVKRKSSEGQEQESGRGVPL
-11 DPECGKGI
+11 
-19 PFPIQ
+19 PIQ

-88 CTAILLSNR
+88 CTATLLSNR

-120 LLEAAQECN
+120 LLEAPQDCSN
-129 HEPSLGHGWSG
+129 DRFGGG
-140 GSSSSAFLQPLGMG
+140 GGGGGDRGSSWRGSSTAFIHQVE
-154 NQGSPPGRV
+154 NQGSPGH
-163 GQSCPG
+163 S
-169 SGTGSGSGV
+169 
-178 PRRSGSLEED
+178 RRDSINEE
-188 EHARNKLFHKSMAT
+188 EENNRRKFFQNSMAT

-213 IHRIK
+213 VHRIK

-229 LVLWQPMWEHRQPDV
+229 LVIWQPMWEHRQPEV
-244 PAFSALIKPVRNIV
+244 TAFTTLVKPIRNII
-258 TAKRNSPVNNQCS
+258 TAKRSSPIKNQTQTCES
-271 PCGSSNQG
+271 PNLDVGHTEG
-279 QMGFQ
+279 LQ
-284 VVCETAQSD
+284 VVCETAQPDAMPPRPAFS
-293 SSSPGAGE
+293 G
-301 QSCRRGNSVERGG
+301 CHHGNSIEGSVSSQASQEKA
-314 PSRPQAP
+314 PSYPRVSLVIP
-321 PHDKGVS
+321 PCQKS
-328 KKKTSAP
+328 
-335 VGIPFSLAQRA
+335 

-361 QPHWTEEG
+361 QPHWSEEG
-369 VHWALMFYLQ
+369 TQWSLMYYLQ
-379 RLRQIL
+379 RLRHML
-385 EERPER
+385 EEKPEK
-391 PPEPLIPPLPRPR
+391 PPEPEVPQLPRPR
-404 SSSMVAATPSLV
+404 SSSMVAAAPSLV

-421 QDMSLKSN
+421 QDLTMKCN
-429 EEAKSLSSETFSKVS
+429 EEEKSLSTEAFAKVS
-444 MTNLRRPAVPDLSS
+444 LTNLRRPAVPDLSS
-458 DLGMNLFKKFKNRRE
+458 DLGMNIFKKFKSRKE

-501 DDHLDVSPTRS
+501 EDHLDVSPTRS
-512 TFSFGSFSGVGDDR
+512 TFSFGSFSGIGEDR
-526 RALERGGWQATIMGK
+526 RGMERGGWQTTILGR

-550 AADAD
+550 ATEME
-555 SLSVKH
+555 SLSARH
-561 SHSHHSLLRDLPD
+561 SHSHHTLVTDLPD
-574 HSNSHSDNTVHA
+574 HSNSH
-586 KGDVRSQIS
+586 VRSQIS
-595 TITMATFN
+595 TITVATFN
-603 TTVASFNVGYAD
+603 TTLASFNVGYAD
-615 FFTEHMKKLC
+615 FFSEHMRKLC
-625 NPVSIPEIPTEPL
+625 NQVPIPEMPHEPL
-638 ACANLPRSFTDSCI
+638 ACANLPRSLTDSCI
-652 NYSCLEEGDS
+652 NYSCLEDTDH
-662 IEGTN
+662 IDGTS
-667 NFILKN
+667 NFVHKN
-673 GMLDLTAILRALY
+673 GMLDLSVVLK
-686 AVLTHDISSRICDVS
+686 AVYLVLNHDISSRICDVA
-701 LNIIDCLLQ
+701 LNIVECLLQ
-710 LGVVPGMGKKLT
+710 LGVVPCVEKTRRKSEN
-722 KPKDKENDEMR
+722 KENESCEKRQSETSFQLKGALSSSASGFGATPLSGNADGVG
-733 LPKEGANQ
+733 EG
-741 SLGGAQGGVSG
+741 GGGGGSG
-752 GCMGAAPGGGGGDG
+752 GGGGGGTGGGGSGGDGGGGDG
-766 GGGSGGS
+766 GGE
-773 GGGSGGSGGGSRDDV
+773 GGGRPY
-788 TENKKKDGK
+788 EKNEKKEDKEEGTPV
-797 DDGSLLSTH
+797 STH

-839 MQAQNCLTNL
+839 HQAQNCLTKL
-849 YKLDKVQFRQ
+849 YKLDKMQFRQ

-865 NKDSLNNIV
+865 NKDSLNNVV

-882 FCMEPVTDKYGS
+882 FCMEPVTD
-894 AGERSRREKKRNL
+894 N
-907 DKAGFGNNFTT
+907 KAGFGNNFTT
-918 GDNKSLAQNMEA
+918 VDNKSTAQSVEGIIVSA
-930 VVVGCMFKSLIT
+930 MFKSLIT

-962 IRQLVQFIKES
+962 IRQLVQFIKEA

-992 LATAKKPEEK
+992 LVPGRKTEEATEHEP
-1002 EEIVI
+1002 
-1007 IKQTMPRR
+1007 KQSSSKR
-1015 SEVGVSGEKGAQP
+1015 SEVGSVVIDKGQP
-1028 STAADECRSCISSRP
+1028 SSAPDECRSYISSRP
-1043 PQTPEHDDQI
+1043 MQTPEHDEQMQ
-1053 PGALLGRKDFWR
+1053 GAALGRKDFWR

-1070 QSAASDTSSQSEQ
+1070 QSAASDTSSQSEP
-1083 DTSECTTAHSGTT
+1083 DTSECTTAHSGVTT
-1096 TDRRSRSRSRR
+1096 ERRSRSRSRR

-1116 PIGNWL
+1116 PLGNWL
-1122 KRSSLSGLTD
+1122 KRSSLSGLAD

-1149 RQSSKVKFTSNV
+1149 RQSSKVKFTSAV
-1161 KLSEVGGVEYGRDEE
+1161 KLSEGGPGSGMENGRDEE
-1176 ENFFKRLGKWRSGR
+1176 ENFFKRLGKWRTCR
-1190 RNPSKLHHTEEKDG
+1190 RHPSKLHHTEEKDG
-1204 PQGFQE
+1204 CQTYDDH
-1210 RLAASQEAM
+1210 LASSQEGG
-1219 KNKNVVNLGAIR
+1219 KSKNVVNLGAIR

-1264 VVARASLFLEC
+1264 VVARAALFLEC

-1299 KRGLSRGRSPI
+1299 KKGLSRGRSPI

-1323 AKHFCQWGDAI
+1323 AKLFYQWGDAI
-1334 GTRLSELCHSDSES
+1334 GVRLNELCHSESES
-1348 PANILGFIYDE
+1348 PANLLGLIYDE
-1359 ETKRRMRKEDEEED
+1359 ETKRRLRKEDEEED
-1373 FLDDNTVNPTKCGC
+1373 FLDDSTVNPTKCCC

-1407 ETFPCLP
+1407 ETFPYMP
-1414 RPRTEPQVDLDSG
+1414 RPRTEPLVDLESC
-1427 RLRLNPELGRH
+1427 RLRLDPEMDRH
-1438 RYERKISFAGILDDE
+1438 RYERKISFAGVLDENE
-1453 DGHDSLNSSS
+1453 DSKDSLHSSS
-1463 HTLKSDTPS
+1463 HTLKSDTGCE
-1472 DEKKVQEPLAPIRK
+1472 EKKE
-1486 IRIGGSRLLQ
+1486 
-1496 IKGARSFKVKKGGS
+1496 
-1510 LSSIRRAGSLKSTK
+1510 
-1524 MPRQDSESENDEGL
+1524 
-1538 LSQSRDTVTDIG
+1538 G
-1550 SPWSTSEPS
+1550 SPWSASEPS
-1559 IEPEGSGGTGGPE
+1559 IEPEVLSSTGTE
-1572 DNYHRNMSWLHIMI
+1572 ENYHRNMSWLHVMI

-1598 VEFCHPRCYQHHSRS
+1598 IDYCHPHCYLHHSRS
-1613 CARLVRAVKLLY
+1613 CARLVRAIKLLY
-1625 GETVDSLR
+1625 GDTVESLR
-1633 EDRAGNVS
+1633 ENNSLNNVAR
-1641 GRAKRNKECSD
+1641 GKKQKECSD
-1652 KSSLRTPSMKRR
+1652 KSCLRTPSLKKRVI
-1664 PTDSNAD
+1664 DSNLE
-1671 GKKDTG
+1671 GKKDSG

-1683 NQVMSLAPAPLS
+1683 HQVMSLSPAPLS
-1695 LLIKAAPILTEDM
+1695 LLIKAAPILTEEM
-1708 YGDVQPAAWE
+1708 YGDIQPAAWE
-1718 LLLSVDEHMAAAAAA
+1718 LLLSMDEHMAGAAAA

-1743 DAVTEMMMA
+1743 EAVSDMLMS
-1752 EFQHAEASQRINSVF
+1752 EFHHPEAVQRLNAIL
-1767 KFYTLWRFRY
+1767 KFHTLWRFRY

-1803 SPILGMPCVP
+1803 SPVLGMPSVP

-1821 SNTGSVQDPINE
+1821 QCSGSVQDPINE
-1833 DNSKSF
+1833 DQSKSF

-1859 QEEEKRRLGREASI
+1859 QEEEKKRLGREASL
-1873 ITAIPVAQEA
+1873 ITAIPITQEA
-1883 CYEPTCGPPPEQE
+1883 CYEPTCSPNSEQE
-1896 EEEEAVNLASRRMS
+1896 EEEEVANLASRRLS
-1910 VTPSCASS
+1910 VSPSCTSS
-1918 NSHRNYS
+1918 TSHRNYS
-1925 FRRGSVWSVRSV
+1925 FRRGSVWSVRSAV
-1937 ASAEDEENATEHT
+1937 SAEDEEHTTEHT
-1950 PTHHMLQPPQAVFP
+1950 PNHHVPQPPQAVFP

-1996 ILWNCLIEDPALVLR
+1996 VLWNCLIEDPSTVLR

-2016 LTVSNRQDELMYMLR
+2016 LTISNRQDELMYMLR
-2031 KLLMNIGD
+2031 KLLLNIGD
-2039 LPAQT
+2039 FPAQT

-2149 FFNIPEARSAH
+2149 FFNIPESQSSN

-2172 YSKTFVRDIYPFRRS
+2172 YNKTYVRDIYPFRRS
-2187 VSPQLNLVHMLP
+2187 VSPQLNLVHMHP

-2208 QVFSRKLE
+2208 QVFTRKLE
-2216 EVGRVLFLISLTQNM
+2216 EVGRVLFLISLTQKI
-2231 PAVHKQSHVSLLQ
+2231 PVAHKQSHVSLLQ

-2253 PRTAIDGEF
+2253 PRSAIDAEF
-2262 SLFSEPQ
+2262 SLFNDPQ
-2269 GKELFGLDTLHKVLW
+2269 AGKELFGLDTLQKSLW

-2297 EYPWGDEIM
+2297 EFPWGDEIM

-2312 NGALLLHP
+2312 NGALILHP
-2320 EDSSLLRQYTATAI
+2320 EDSALLRQYAATVI

-2354 TMLQAYADYESNPLL
+2354 TMLQVYADYESNPQL
-2369 RQGIEFCCRQFYILH
+2369 RQAIEFACRQFYILH

-2396 APLLEFTTST
+2396 APLLEFPD
-2406 STGLSK
+2406 GGNNGPSK

-2423 VSLEGETLDALDAL
+2423 QSLEGDTPDNLDIL

-2442 EKPLRSLDFCYG
+2442 EKPLKSLDFCYG
-2454 NEDLAFSITESIKL
+2454 NEDLTFSISESIKL

-2493 PCFLQKLK
+2493 PCYLQRLK
-2501 SNTMTMES
+2501 RQTSQVETVT
-2509 ASAAR
+2509 AAR
-2514 DEIAAIAAL
+2514 EEIAATAAL

-2533 SETLTRPM
+2533 VEVLTRPM
-2541 TAPQLSRCDQGHKGA
+2541 TAPQMSRCDQGHKGT
-2556 TTANHAMS
+2556 TTANHTMS
-2564 GGPNTSRL
+2564 SGTNTRYPEQGAKL
-2572 VSNIRD
+2572 HFIRE
-2578 NLHLLEEGQGM
+2578 NLHLLEEGQGLQ
-2589 PREELDERIAREE
+2589 REELDERIAREE

-2624 LKILQNVA
+2624 LKILQNLA
-2632 GEPRVTALELLDI
+2632 GEPRVTSLELLDV

-2651 AEIAHALL
+2651 AEIAHSLL
-2659 KLAPYDTLTMES
+2659 KLAPYDTQTMES

-2678 TEMLPITDWSAETV
+2678 MEMLPITDWTAEAV

-2707 NKIHKMPTLRCA
+2707 NKIHKMPTLRRQVEWEPA
-2719 RPQALCTRSVA
+2719 
-2730 ALRALYSFTTVPLLW
+2730 
-2745 RNSGVK
+2745 
-2751 SSSCLPV
+2751 
-2758 SSLAGHATPWGVSLF
+2758 SSLIEG
-2773 LSPVSAAASLG
+2773 
-2784 MCAPACVCPSDLDV
+2784 
-2798 VCLRRTAKVVRL
+2798 VCLTL
-2810 LLLALLIDVFVS
+2810 Q
-2822 SSVSAFTR
+2822 R

-2895 DDFPLSHVISPFT
+2895 EDFPLSHVISPFT

-2922 PFVLTVGSGSKGQSP
+2922 PFVLTVGSGSK
-2937 GTQDSPHL
+2937 DSPWL
-2945 EQPEHVQDQEL
+2945 EQPEVLLLLQTVINILLPPRIISTSRSKNFMLESS
-2956 HAGCL
+2956 
-2961 PAHCSTPGDQGKDLR
+2961 PAHCSTPGDAGKDLR
-2976 REGLAESTSQ
+2976 KEGLAESTSQ

-2993 VVLVCFERQ
+2993 VILVCFERQ
-3002 LGNQWYRLSL
+3002 LGSQWYWLSL

-3021 VGGLAFWDFI
+3021 VGGLALWDFV

-3042 VLLRPYIQ
+3042 VLLRPFIQ
-3050 CKLLTQPADS
+3050 CKLLAQPAENH
-3060 QEEITARHHIA
+3060 EELTARQHIA

-3086 SLFAEFNNEL
+3086 SLIAEFNNEL

-3144 QESQPSRQPSQDTL
+3144 QDSEPSQQASQDTL
-3158 SRTDED
+3158 SRTDEED
-3164 EEPEQEEND
+3164 EEND
-3173 SISIPSVVSEHEAF
+3173 SVSMPSVVSEQEAY
-3187 LPRII
+3187 LLGAIGR
-3192 SQRRFSSYATGNA
+3192 RRFSSHLSSM
-3205 SAQSEPGT
+3205 SAPQAEVG
-3213 RSTMLPSQSEP
+3213 MLPSQSEP
-3224 NVLDESQGL
+3224 NVLDDSQGL
-3233 EEGNLSRVAS
+3233 AAEGSLSRVAS
-3243 VQSEPGQQNLLLQ
+3243 VQSEPGHHNLLLQ
-3256 PPLGRNRGLRQLRR
+3256 QPLGRKRGLRQLRR
-3270 PLLSIPKNEPRGAG
+3270 PLLSRQKTQTEPRS
-3284 RSGARLSATRRSIQP
+3284 RHGARLSTTRRSIQP
-3299 KNKILATH
+3299 KVKPTGEEKSIQV
-3307 GGDQKRVVTFTE
+3307 DQKRSVTFTE
-3319 TQQEAQTKPPVPAGA
+3319 AQSEASTSKTDPAPIGAQQQSSKRNSPAEGGKQEA
-3334 DAQPEVRKASPAPP
+3334 ASKSPTTP
-3348 STPPASSGAS
+3348 SLA
-3358 FSATVKADLHSP
+3358 VIVADLHSQASASQTETLLAEKDKKREEDP
-3370 SRKQLSISTESKEK
+3370 EQKPAQAHDTPPPAQLSDTEDFTGLETT
-3384 REQWSLRSSLSPRGS
+3384 SLLQ
-3399 ISRGS
+3399 
-3404 TPTPPSRSCSPVP
+3404 
-3417 PPHPISRTCSPLPPP
+3417 H
-3432 PLPIL
+3432 
-3437 GIHPCANFPQQGA
+3437 
-3450 SSCSTPESPEDLDT
+3450 EDT
-3464 TALLGRNTDT
+3464 V
-3474 LLHISEDN
+3474 LHISEDN
-3482 GGTEN
+3482 GMEN
-3487 PLLVPL
+3487 PLLSSQFSFTHVE
-3493 LVPLLSPRHSPALPS
+3493 VGHT
-3508 RRSPLPLSPVDL
+3508 DI

>member
-1 MVKRKSLDDT
+1 MVKRKSSEGQEQESGRGVPL
-11 DPECGKGI
+11 
-19 PFPIQ
+19 PIQ

-88 CTAILLSNR
+88 CTATLLSNR

-120 LLEAAQECN
+120 LLEAPQDCSSN
-129 HEPSLGHGWSG
+129 DHFG
-140 GSSSSAFLQPLGMG
+140 GGDRGSSWRGSSSAFIHQIE
-154 NQGSPPGRV
+154 NQGSPGH
-163 GQSCPG
+163 S
-169 SGTGSGSGV
+169 
-178 PRRSGSLEED
+178 RRDSTNEE
-188 EHARNKLFHKSMAT
+188 EENNRRTFFQNSMAT

-213 IHRIK
+213 VHRIK

-229 LVLWQPMWEHRQPDV
+229 LVIWQPMWEHRQPEV
-244 PAFSALIKPVRNIV
+244 SAFTALVKPIRNII
-258 TAKRNSPVNNQCS
+258 TAKRSSPIKNQTLTCES
-271 PCGSSNQG
+271 PNLDAGRTEG
-279 QMGFQ
+279 LQ
-284 VVCETAQSD
+284 VVCETAQPD
-293 SSSPGAGE
+293 SVPPKLAFSG
-301 QSCRRGNSVERGG
+301 CHHGNSIDGSVSSQASQEKG
-314 PSRPQAP
+314 PPYPRVSLVIP
-321 PHDKGVS
+321 PCQKS
-328 KKKTSAP
+328 
-335 VGIPFSLAQRA
+335 

-361 QPHWTEEG
+361 QPHWSEEG
-369 VHWALMFYLQ
+369 TQWSLMYYLQ
-379 RLRQIL
+379 RLRHML
-385 EERPER
+385 EEKPEK
-391 PPEPLIPPLPRPR
+391 PPEPEVPQLPRPR
-404 SSSMVAATPSLV
+404 SSSMVAAAPSLV

-421 QDMSLKSN
+421 QDLTMKCN
-429 EEAKSLSSETFSKVS
+429 EEEKSLSTEAFAKVS
-444 MTNLRRPAVPDLSS
+444 LTNLRRPAVPDLSS
-458 DLGMNLFKKFKNRRE
+458 DLGMNIFKKFKSRKE

-501 DDHLDVSPTRS
+501 EDHLDVSPTRS
-512 TFSFGSFSGVGDDR
+512 TFSFGSFSGIGEDR
-526 RALERGGWQATIMGK
+526 RGIERGGWQTTILGR

-550 AADAD
+550 ATEME
-555 SLSVKH
+555 SLSAKH
-561 SHSHHSLLRDLPD
+561 SHSHHTLVTDLPD
-574 HSNSHSDNTVHA
+574 HSNSHVH
-586 KGDVRSQIS
+586 SQIS
-595 TITMATFN
+595 TITVATFN
-603 TTVASFNVGYAD
+603 TTLASFNVGYAD
-615 FFTEHMKKLC
+615 FFNEHMRKLC
-625 NPVSIPEIPTEPL
+625 NQVPIPEMPHEPL
-638 ACANLPRSFTDSCI
+638 ACANLPRSLTDSCI
-652 NYSCLEEGDS
+652 NYSCLEDTDH
-662 IEGTN
+662 IDGTS
-667 NFILKN
+667 NFVHKN
-673 GMLDLTAILRALY
+673 GMLDLSVVLK
-686 AVLTHDISSRICDVS
+686 AVYLVLNHDISSRICDVA
-701 LNIIDCLLQ
+701 LNIVECLLQ
-710 LGVVPGMGKKLT
+710 LGVVPCVEKIRRKSEN
-722 KPKDKENDEMR
+722 KENEPSEKR
-733 LPKEGANQ
+733 QSETSFQLKGAL
-741 SLGGAQGGVSG
+741 SSSTTGF
-752 GCMGAAPGGGGGDG
+752 GAAPVSGTGDGGGEEGGGGGSGGGGGGGDG
-766 GGGSGGS
+766 GGG
-773 GGGSGGSGGGSRDDV
+773 GGGGEGGGRPFEKND
-788 TENKKKDGK
+788 KKEEK
-797 DDGSLLSTH
+797 DDSTPTSTH

-839 MQAQNCLTNL
+839 HQAQNCLTKL
-849 YKLDKVQFRQ
+849 YKLDKMQFRQ

-865 NKDSLNNIV
+865 NKDSLNNVV

-882 FCMEPVTDKYGS
+882 FCMEPVTD
-894 AGERSRREKKRNL
+894 N
-907 DKAGFGNNFTT
+907 KAGFGNNFSTV
-918 GDNKSLAQNMEA
+918 DNKSTAQSVEGIIVSA
-930 VVVGCMFKSLIT
+930 MFKSLIT

-962 IRQLVQFIKES
+962 IRQLVQFIKEA

-992 LATAKKPEEK
+992 LIPGRKTEDNIELEPKPSGSK
-1002 EEIVI
+1002 
-1007 IKQTMPRR
+1007 R
-1015 SEVGVSGEKGAQP
+1015 SEVGSVVIDKGQP
-1028 STAADECRSCISSRP
+1028 SSAPDECRSYISSRP
-1043 PQTPEHDDQI
+1043 MQTPEHDEQMQ
-1053 PGALLGRKDFWR
+1053 GVALGRKDFWR

-1096 TDRRSRSRSRR
+1096 TERRSRSRSRR

-1116 PIGNWL
+1116 PLGNWL
-1122 KRSSLSGLTD
+1122 KRSSLSGLAD

-1149 RQSSKVKFTSNV
+1149 RQSSKVKFTSAV
-1161 KLSEVGGVEYGRDEE
+1161 KLSEGGPGSGLENGRDEE
-1176 ENFFKRLGKWRSGR
+1176 ENFFKRLGCQTYDD
-1190 RNPSKLHHTEEKDG
+1190 H
-1204 PQGFQE
+1204 
-1210 RLAASQEAM
+1210 LASSQEGG
-1219 KNKNVVNLGAIR
+1219 KSKNVVNLGAIR

-1264 VVARASLFLEC
+1264 VVARAALFLEC

-1299 KRGLSRGRSPI
+1299 KKGLSRGRSPI

-1323 AKHFCQWGDAI
+1323 AKLFYQWGDAI
-1334 GTRLSELCHSDSES
+1334 GVRLNELCHSESES
-1348 PANILGFIYDE
+1348 PANLLGLIYDE
-1359 ETKRRMRKEDEEED
+1359 ETKRRLRKEDEEED
-1373 FLDDNTVNPTKCGC
+1373 FLDDSKETPFTTRTPACTVNPTRCCC

-1407 ETFPCLP
+1407 ETFPYMP
-1414 RPRTEPQVDLDSG
+1414 RPRTEPLVDLESC
-1427 RLRLNPELGRH
+1427 RLRLDPEMDRH
-1438 RYERKISFAGILDDE
+1438 RYERKISFAGVLDENE
-1453 DGHDSLNSSS
+1453 DSKDSLHSSS
-1463 HTLKSDTPS
+1463 HTLKSDTGCE
-1472 DEKKVQEPLAPIRK
+1472 EKKVPSRK

-1496 IKGARSFKVKKGGS
+1496 IKGTRSFRVKKGGS

-1524 MPRQDSESENDEGL
+1524 LSRQDSESENEEL
-1538 LSQSRDTVTDIG
+1538 QLSHSRDTVTDIEG
-1550 SPWSTSEPS
+1550 SPWSASEPS
-1559 IEPEGSGGTGGPE
+1559 IEPEVLSSTSTE
-1572 DNYHRNMSWLHIMI
+1572 ENYHRNMSWLHVMI

-1598 VEFCHPRCYQHHSRS
+1598 IDYCHPHCYLHHSRS
-1613 CARLVRAVKLLY
+1613 CARLVRAIKLLY
-1625 GETVDSLR
+1625 GDTVDSLR
-1633 EDRAGNVS
+1633 ENNSLNNVTR
-1641 GRAKRNKECSD
+1641 GKKQKECSD
-1652 KSSLRTPSMKRR
+1652 KSCLRTPSLKKRVI
-1664 PTDSNAD
+1664 DSNLE
-1671 GKKDTG
+1671 GKKDSG

-1683 NQVMSLAPAPLS
+1683 HQVMSLSPAPLS
-1695 LLIKAAPILTEDM
+1695 LLIKAAPILTEEM
-1708 YGDVQPAAWE
+1708 YGDIQPAAWE
-1718 LLLSVDEHMAAAAAA
+1718 LLLSMDEHMAGAAAA

-1743 DAVTEMMMA
+1743 EAVSDMLMS
-1752 EFQHAEASQRINSVF
+1752 EFHHPEAVQRLNAIL
-1767 KFYTLWRFRY
+1767 KFHTLWRFRY

-1803 SPILGMPCVP
+1803 SPVLGMPSVP

-1821 SNTGSVQDPINE
+1821 QCSGSVQDPINE
-1833 DNSKSF
+1833 DQSEKKINGWMYKLLCKLGGEEEKQRPNLHWNAHPSKSF

-1859 QEEEKRRLGREASI
+1859 QEEEKKRLGREASL
-1873 ITAIPVAQEA
+1873 ITAIPVTQEA
-1883 CYEPTCGPPPEQE
+1883 CYEPTCSPNSEQE
-1896 EEEEAVNLASRRMS
+1896 EEVEEVANLASRRLS
-1910 VTPSCASS
+1910 VSPSCTSS
-1918 NSHRNYS
+1918 TSHRNYS
-1925 FRRGSVWSVRSV
+1925 FRRGSVWSVRSAV
-1937 ASAEDEENATEHT
+1937 SAEDEEHTTEHT
-1950 PTHHMLQPPQAVFP
+1950 PNHHVPQPPQAVFP

-1996 ILWNCLIEDPALVLR
+1996 VLWNCLIEDPSTVLR

-2016 LTVSNRQDELMYMLR
+2016 LTISNRQDELMYMLR
-2031 KLLMNIGD
+2031 KLLLNIGD
-2039 LPAQT
+2039 FPAQT

-2149 FFNIPEARSAH
+2149 FFNVPESQSSN

-2172 YSKTFVRDIYPFRRS
+2172 YNKTYVRDIYPFRRS
-2187 VSPQLNLVHMLP
+2187 VSPQLNLVHMHP

-2208 QVFSRKLE
+2208 QVFTRKLE
-2216 EVGRVLFLISLTQNM
+2216 EVGRVLFLISLTQKI
-2231 PAVHKQSHVSLLQ
+2231 PVAHKQSHVSLLQ

-2253 PRTAIDGEF
+2253 PRSAIDAEF
-2262 SLFSEPQ
+2262 SLFNDPQ
-2269 GKELFGLDTLHKVLW
+2269 AGKELFGLDTLQKSLW

-2297 EYPWGDEIM
+2297 EFPWGDEIM
-2306 LFLNVF
+2306 LFLHVF
-2312 NGALLLHP
+2312 NGALILHP
-2320 EDSSLLRQYTATAI
+2320 EDSALLRQYAATVI

-2354 TMLQAYADYESNPLL
+2354 TMLQVYADYESNPQL
-2369 RQGIEFCCRQFYILH
+2369 RQAIEFACRQFYILH
-2384 RKPFILQLFASV
+2384 RKPFVLQLFASV
-2396 APLLEFTTST
+2396 APLLEFPDATNN
-2406 STGLSK
+2406 GPSK
-2412 GVSAQCLFDLL
+2412 GVSAQYLFDLL
-2423 VSLEGETLDALDAL
+2423 QSLEGDTADNLDIL

-2442 EKPLRSLDFCYG
+2442 EKPLKSLDFCYG
-2454 NEDLAFSITESIKL
+2454 NEDLTFSISEAIKL

-2493 PCFLQKLK
+2493 PCYLQKLK
-2501 SNTMTMES
+2501 RQTSQVETVT
-2509 ASAAR
+2509 AAR
-2514 DEIAAIAAL
+2514 EEIAATAAL

-2533 SETLTRPM
+2533 VEVLTRPM
-2541 TAPQLSRCDQGHKGA
+2541 TAPQMSRCDQGHKGA
-2556 TTANHAMS
+2556 TTANHTMS
-2564 GGPNTSRL
+2564 SGTNTRYPEQGAKL
-2572 VSNIRD
+2572 HFIRE
-2578 NLHLLEEGQGM
+2578 NLHLLEEGQGLQ
-2589 PREELDERIAREE
+2589 REELDERIAREE

-2624 LKILQNVA
+2624 LKILQNLA
-2632 GEPRVTALELLDI
+2632 GEPRVTSLELLDV

-2651 AEIAHALL
+2651 AEIAHSLL
-2659 KLAPYDTLTMES
+2659 KLAPYDTQTMES

-2678 TEMLPITDWSAETV
+2678 MEMLPITDWTAEAV

-2707 NKIHKMPTLRCA
+2707 NKIHKMPTLRRQVEWEPA
-2719 RPQALCTRSVA
+2719 
-2730 ALRALYSFTTVPLLW
+2730 
-2745 RNSGVK
+2745 
-2751 SSSCLPV
+2751 
-2758 SSLAGHATPWGVSLF
+2758 SSLIEG
-2773 LSPVSAAASLG
+2773 
-2784 MCAPACVCPSDLDV
+2784 
-2798 VCLRRTAKVVRL
+2798 VCLTL
-2810 LLLALLIDVFVS
+2810 Q
-2822 SSVSAFTR
+2822 R
-2830 QPIISFL
+2830 QPVISFL

-2895 DDFPLSHVISPFT
+2895 EDFPLSHVISPFT

-2922 PFVLTVGSGSKGQSP
+2922 PFVLTVGSGSK
-2937 GTQDSPHL
+2937 DSPWL
-2945 EQPEHVQDQEL
+2945 EQPEVLLLLQTVINILLPPRIISTSRSKNFMLESS
-2956 HAGCL
+2956 
-2961 PAHCSTPGDQGKDLR
+2961 PAHCSTPGDAGKDLR
-2976 REGLAESTSQ
+2976 KEGLAESTSQ

-2993 VVLVCFERQ
+2993 VILVCFERQ
-3002 LGNQWYRLSL
+3002 LGSQWYWLSL

-3021 VGGLAFWDFI
+3021 VGGLALWDFV

-3042 VLLRPYIQ
+3042 VLLRPFIQ
-3050 CKLLTQPADS
+3050 CKLLAQPAENH
-3060 QEEITARHHIA
+3060 EEMTARQHIA

-3086 SLFAEFNNEL
+3086 SLIAEFNNEL

-3144 QESQPSRQPSQDTL
+3144 QDSEPSQQASQDTL
-3158 SRTDED
+3158 SRTDEED
-3164 EEPEQEEND
+3164 EEND
-3173 SISIPSVVSEHEAF
+3173 SVSMPSVVSEQEAY
-3187 LPRII
+3187 LMGAIGR
-3192 SQRRFSSYATGNA
+3192 RRFSSHLSSM
-3205 SAQSEPGT
+3205 SAPQAEVG
-3213 RSTMLPSQSEP
+3213 MLPSQSEP
-3224 NVLDESQGL
+3224 NVLDDSQGL
-3233 EEGNLSRVAS
+3233 AAEGSLSRVAS
-3243 VQSEPGQQNLLLQ
+3243 VQSEPGHHNLLLQ
-3256 PPLGRNRGLRQLRR
+3256 QPLGRKRGLRQLRR
-3270 PLLSIPKNEPRGAG
+3270 PLLSRQKTQTEPRS
-3284 RSGARLSATRRSIQP
+3284 RHGARLSTTRRSIQP
-3299 KNKILATH
+3299 KTKPIV
-3307 GGDQKRVVTFTE
+3307 DQKRSVTFTE
-3319 TQQEAQTKPPVPAGA
+3319 TQSEASTATPEPAPTAAQQQSSKRSSPTEGGKQEATNKPALTS
-3334 DAQPEVRKASPAPP
+3334 SPAII
-3348 STPPASSGAS
+3348 
-3358 FSATVKADLHSP
+3358 VADLHSQVTSQSEMLSAEKEKKP
-3370 SRKQLSISTESKEK
+3370 EEDSDPKLAQAHSTPPPTQLSDSEDFTGLETT
-3384 REQWSLRSSLSPRGS
+3384 SLLQHG
-3399 ISRGS
+3399 
-3404 TPTPPSRSCSPVP
+3404 
-3417 PPHPISRTCSPLPPP
+3417 
-3432 PLPIL
+3432 
-3437 GIHPCANFPQQGA
+3437 
-3450 SSCSTPESPEDLDT
+3450 DT
-3464 TALLGRNTDT
+3464 I
-3474 LLHISEDN
+3474 LHISEDN
-3482 GGTEN
+3482 GMEN
-3487 PLLVPL
+3487 PLL
-3493 LVPLLSPRHSPALPS
+3493 S
-3508 RRSPLPLSPVDL
+3508 RQFSFTHVEVGQTDV

>member
-1 MVKRKSLDDT
+1 MVKRKSLDENE
-11 DPECGKGI
+11 PECGKGI

-88 CTAILLSNR
+88 CTSILLSNR

-140 GSSSSAFLQPLGMG
+140 GSSSSAFLQPVG
-154 NQGSPPGRV
+154 NQGSSPGA
-163 GQSCPG
+163 PG
-169 SGTGSGSGV
+169 SCSGSALGGSG
-178 PRRSGSLEED
+178 PQHSGSLLDED
-188 EHARNKLFHKSMAT
+188 EHARTKLFHKSMAT

-229 LVLWQPMWEHRQPDV
+229 LVIWQPMWEHRQPDI
-244 PAFSALIKPVRNIV
+244 PAFTALIKPVRNIV

-271 PCGSSNQG
+271 PCGSGNPG
-279 QMGFQ
+279 PMGFQ
-284 VVCETAQSD
+284 VVCEATQSD
-293 SSSPGAGE
+293 SSSPTAGE
-301 QSCRRGNSVERGG
+301 QSCRRGNSVEKGG
-314 PSRPQAP
+314 PSQQALP
-321 PHDKGVS
+321 VKGPS

-335 VGIPFSLAQRA
+335 AGLPTSVAQRA

-369 VHWALMFYLQ
+369 VHWALMYYLQ

-391 PPEPLIPPLPRPR
+391 APEPLVTPLPRPR

-421 QDMSLKSN
+421 QDMSLKCN
-429 EEAKSLSSETFSKVS
+429 EEGKSLSTETFAKVS
-444 MTNLRRPAVPDLSS
+444 LTNLRRQAVPDLSS
-458 DLGMNLFKKFKNRRE
+458 DLGMNIFKKFKNRRE

-501 DDHLDVSPTRS
+501 EDHLDVSPTRS
-512 TFSFGSFSGVGDDR
+512 TFSFGSFSGLGDDR
-526 RALERGGWQATIMGK
+526 RALDRGGWQATIMGK
-541 FTRRGSSDT
+541 FTRRGSTDT

-555 SLSVKH
+555 SLSAKH
-561 SHSHHSLLRDLPD
+561 SHSHHSLLRDMPD
-574 HSNSHSDNTVHA
+574 HSNSHSDNTV
-586 KGDVRSQIS
+586 KEVRSQIS
-595 TITMATFN
+595 TITMAAFN

-625 NPVSIPEIPTEPL
+625 NPVAVPEIPVEPL
-638 ACANLPRSFTDSCI
+638 ACANLPRSLTDSCI
-652 NYSCLEEGDS
+652 NYSCLEEGEN

-667 NFILKN
+667 NFVLKN
-673 GMLDLTAILRALY
+673 GMLDLT
-686 AVLTHDISSRICDVS
+686 
-701 LNIIDCLLQ
+701 
-710 LGVVPGMGKKLT
+710 G
-722 KPKDKENDEMR
+722 
-733 LPKEGANQ
+733 
-741 SLGGAQGGVSG
+741 
-752 GCMGAAPGGGGGDG
+752 
-766 GGGSGGS
+766 
-773 GGGSGGSGGGSRDDV
+773 
-788 TENKKKDGK
+788 
-797 DDGSLLSTH
+797 
-806 RLALTMLIKI
+806 
-816 VKSLGCAYGCGEGH
+816 
-830 RGLSGDRLR
+830 
-839 MQAQNCLTNL
+839 
-849 YKLDKVQFRQ
+849 
-859 TMRDYV
+859 
-865 NKDSLNNIV
+865 
-874 DFLHALLG
+874 LG
-882 FCMEPVTDKYGS
+882 F
-894 AGERSRREKKRNL
+894 
-907 DKAGFGNNFTT
+907 FTLQAT
-918 GDNKSLAQNMEA
+918 TSLCQNMEA
-930 VVVGCMFKSLIT
+930 VVVGSYSSPSSPL
-942 RCASTTHE
+942 ASATPQAAVQRNHH
-950 LHSPENLGLYCD
+950 LCCD
-962 IRQLVQFIKES
+962 IAQLGTVVKEA
-973 HGNVFRRVALSAL
+973 HGNVFHEVALAL
-986 LDSAEK
+986 LDPAREGPP
-992 LATAKKPEEK
+992 LKPEEGRA
-1002 EEIVI
+1002 
-1007 IKQTMPRR
+1007 KQPGPRR
-1015 SEVGVSGEKGAQP
+1015 SEAGVSGEKGQV
-1028 STAADECRSCISSRP
+1028 SSAADECRSYISSRP
-1043 PQTPEHDDQI
+1043 PQTPEHEEQI

-1149 RQSSKVKFTSNV
+1149 RQSSKVKFTSAV
-1161 KLSEVGGVEYGRDEE
+1161 KLSEGGAAGPEYGRDEE

-1204 PQGFQE
+1204 PHGFQE

-1348 PANILGFIYDE
+1348 PANILGYIYDE

-1373 FLDDNTVNPTKCGC
+1373 YLDDNTVNPTKCGC

-1414 RPRTEPQVDLDSG
+1414 RPRTEPLVDLDSC
-1427 RLRLNPELGRH
+1427 RLRLDPDLGRH

-1453 DGHDSLNSSS
+1453 DGNDSLNSSS
-1463 HTLKSDTPS
+1463 HTLKSDTTC
-1472 DEKKVQEPLAPIRK
+1472 DDKKTQDTQAPIRK

-1496 IKGARSFKVKKGGS
+1496 IKGARSFRVKKGGS

-1524 MPRQDSESENDEGL
+1524 LSRQDSESENEEGL
-1538 LSQSRDTVTDIG
+1538 LSQTHSRDTVTDIG
-1550 SPWSTSEPS
+1550 SPFSTSEPS
-1559 IEPEGSGGTGGPE
+1559 IEPEGQGSGGAE

-1598 VEFCHPRCYQHHSRS
+1598 IDFCHPHCYQHHSRS
-1613 CARLVRAVKLLY
+1613 CARLVRAIKLVY

-1633 EDRAGNVS
+1633 EDSAFSGNI
-1641 GRAKRNKECSD
+1641 GARAKKNKECSD
-1652 KSSLRTPSMKRR
+1652 KSCLRTPSMKRR
-1664 PTDSNAD
+1664 PTDSNTE

-1683 NQVMSLAPAPLS
+1683 NQVMSLSPAPLS
-1695 LLIKAAPILTEDM
+1695 LLIKAAPILTDDM
-1708 YGDVQPAAWE
+1708 YGDIQPAAWE

-1752 EFQHAEASQRINSVF
+1752 EFQHQEACQRINSIL

-1813 MFDPPWVP
+1813 IFDPPWVP
-1821 SNTGSVQDPINE
+1821 QNTGSVQDPINE
-1833 DNSKSF
+1833 DQSKSF

-1883 CYEPTCGPPPEQE
+1883 CYEPTCSPPPEQE
-1896 EEEEAVNLASRRMS
+1896 EEAEEVVNLASRRLS
-1910 VTPSCASS
+1910 VSPSCASS

-1925 FRRGSVWSVRSV
+1925 FRRGSVWSVRSL
-1937 ASAEDEENATEHT
+1937 ASAEDEENTTEHT

-2031 KLLMNIGD
+2031 KLLLNIGD

-2172 YSKTFVRDIYPFRRS
+2172 YSKTYVRDIYPFRRS

-2216 EVGRVLFLISLTQNM
+2216 EVGRVLFLISLTQHM

-2253 PRTAIDGEF
+2253 PRTAIDAEF
-2262 SLFSEPQ
+2262 SLFNEPQ

-2297 EYPWGDEIM
+2297 EYPWGDEMM

-2320 EDSSLLRQYTATAI
+2320 EDSALLRQYTATAI

-2346 SGYQWILP
+2346 SGYQWILS
-2354 TMLQAYADYESNPLL
+2354 TMLQVYADYESNPLL

-2423 VSLEGETLDALDAL
+2423 VSLEGETQDSLDAL

-2454 NEDLAFSITESIKL
+2454 NEDLAFSISEAIKL

-2493 PCFLQKLK
+2493 PCYLQKLK
-2501 SNTMTMES
+2501 SNTVTMES

-2533 SETLTRPM
+2533 SEALTRPM
-2541 TAPQLSRCDQGHKGA
+2541 TAPQMSRCDQGHKGGTA
-2556 TTANHAMS
+2556 ANHAMS
-2564 GGPNTSRL
+2564 GGVNT
-2572 VSNIRD
+2572 RD

-2678 TEMLPITDWSAETV
+2678 MEMLPITDWSSEAV

-2719 RPQALCTRSVA
+2719 RPQALCTRRQVEWEA
-2730 ALRALYSFTTVPLLW
+2730 A
-2745 RNSGVK
+2745 
-2751 SSSCLPV
+2751 
-2758 SSLAGHATPWGVSLF
+2758 SSLIEGI
-2773 LSPVSAAASLG
+2773 
-2784 MCAPACVCPSDLDV
+2784 
-2798 VCLRRTAKVVRL
+2798 CLTL
-2810 LLLALLIDVFVS
+2810 Q
-2822 SSVSAFTR
+2822 R

-2922 PFVLTVGSGSKGQSP
+2922 PFVLTVGSGSK
-2937 GTQDSPHL
+2937 DSPHL
-2945 EQPEHVQDQEL
+2945 EQPEIFLLLQTVINILLPPRIISTSRTKNFMLD
-2956 HAGCL
+2956 AS
-2961 PAHCSTPGDQGKDLR
+2961 PAHCSTPGDTGKDLRR

-2993 VVLVCFERQ
+2993 VVLVCFERS

-3042 VLLRPYIQ
+3042 VLLRPFIQ

-3164 EEPEQEEND
+3164 DEEND
-3173 SISIPSVVSEHEAF
+3173 SMSIPSVVSEHEAF
-3187 LPRII
+3187 LPRVI
-3192 SQRRFSSYATGNA
+3192 SQRRFSSHATGSAA
-3205 SAQSEPGT
+3205 SQPEAPRT
-3213 RSTMLPSQSEP
+3213 TMLPSHSEP

-3233 EEGNLSRVAS
+3233 LQEGNLS
-3243 VQSEPGQQNLLLQ
+3243 
-3256 PPLGRNRGLRQLRR
+3256 
-3270 PLLSIPKNEPRGAG
+3270 
-3284 RSGARLSATRRSIQP
+3284 
-3299 KNKILATH
+3299 
-3307 GGDQKRVVTFTE
+3307 
-3319 TQQEAQTKPPVPAGA
+3319 
-3334 DAQPEVRKASPAPP
+3334 
-3348 STPPASSGAS
+3348 
-3358 FSATVKADLHSP
+3358 
-3370 SRKQLSISTESKEK
+3370 
-3384 REQWSLRSSLSPRGS
+3384 
-3399 ISRGS
+3399 
-3404 TPTPPSRSCSPVP
+3404 
-3417 PPHPISRTCSPLPPP
+3417 
-3432 PLPIL
+3432 
-3437 GIHPCANFPQQGA
+3437 
-3450 SSCSTPESPEDLDT
+3450 
-3464 TALLGRNTDT
+3464 
-3474 LLHISEDN
+3474 
-3482 GGTEN
+3482 
-3487 PLLVPL
+3487 
-3493 LVPLLSPRHSPALPS
+3493 
-3508 RRSPLPLSPVDL
+3508 
-3520 DLDESHV
+3520 

>member
-1 MVKRKSLDDT
+1 MVKRKSSEGQEQESGRGVPL
-11 DPECGKGI
+11 
-19 PFPIQ
+19 PIQ

-88 CTAILLSNR
+88 CTATLLSNR

-120 LLEAAQECN
+120 LLEAPQDCSSN
-129 HEPSLGHGWSG
+129 DHFG
-140 GSSSSAFLQPLGMG
+140 GGDRGSSWRGSSSAFIHQIE
-154 NQGSPPGRV
+154 NQGSPGH
-163 GQSCPG
+163 S
-169 SGTGSGSGV
+169 
-178 PRRSGSLEED
+178 RRDSTNEE
-188 EHARNKLFHKSMAT
+188 EENNRRTFFQNSMAT

-213 IHRIK
+213 VHRIK

-229 LVLWQPMWEHRQPDV
+229 LVIWQPMWEHRQPEV
-244 PAFSALIKPVRNIV
+244 SAFTALVKPIRNII
-258 TAKRNSPVNNQCS
+258 TAKRSSPIKNQTLTCES
-271 PCGSSNQG
+271 PNLDAGRTEG
-279 QMGFQ
+279 LQ
-284 VVCETAQSD
+284 VVCETAQPD
-293 SSSPGAGE
+293 SVPPKLAFSG
-301 QSCRRGNSVERGG
+301 CHHGNSIDGSVSSQASQEKG
-314 PSRPQAP
+314 PPYPRVSLVIP
-321 PHDKGVS
+321 PCQKS
-328 KKKTSAP
+328 
-335 VGIPFSLAQRA
+335 

-361 QPHWTEEG
+361 QPHWSEEG
-369 VHWALMFYLQ
+369 TQWSLMYYLQ
-379 RLRQIL
+379 RLRHML
-385 EERPER
+385 EEKPEK
-391 PPEPLIPPLPRPR
+391 PPEPEVPQLPRPR
-404 SSSMVAATPSLV
+404 SSSMVAAAPSLV

-421 QDMSLKSN
+421 QDLTMKCN
-429 EEAKSLSSETFSKVS
+429 EEEKSLSTEAFAKVS
-444 MTNLRRPAVPDLSS
+444 LTNLRRPAVPDLSS
-458 DLGMNLFKKFKNRRE
+458 DLGMNIFKKFKSRKE

-501 DDHLDVSPTRS
+501 EDHLDVSPTRS
-512 TFSFGSFSGVGDDR
+512 TFSFGSFSGIGEDR
-526 RALERGGWQATIMGK
+526 RGIERGGWQTTILGR

-550 AADAD
+550 ATEME
-555 SLSVKH
+555 SLSAKH
-561 SHSHHSLLRDLPD
+561 SHSHHTLVTDLPD
-574 HSNSHSDNTVHA
+574 HSNSHVH
-586 KGDVRSQIS
+586 SQIS
-595 TITMATFN
+595 TITVATFN
-603 TTVASFNVGYAD
+603 TTLASFNVGYAD
-615 FFTEHMKKLC
+615 FFNEHMRKLC
-625 NPVSIPEIPTEPL
+625 NQVPIPEMPHEPL
-638 ACANLPRSFTDSCI
+638 ACANLPRSLTDSCI
-652 NYSCLEEGDS
+652 NYSCLEDTDH
-662 IEGTN
+662 IDGTS
-667 NFILKN
+667 NFVHKN
-673 GMLDLTAILRALY
+673 GMLDLSVVLK
-686 AVLTHDISSRICDVS
+686 AVYLVLNHDISSRICDVA
-701 LNIIDCLLQ
+701 LNIVECLLQ
-710 LGVVPGMGKKLT
+710 LGVVPCVEKIRRKSEN
-722 KPKDKENDEMR
+722 KENEPSEKR
-733 LPKEGANQ
+733 QSETSFQLKGAL
-741 SLGGAQGGVSG
+741 SSSTTGF
-752 GCMGAAPGGGGGDG
+752 GAAPVSGTGDGGGEEGGGGGSGGGGGGGDG
-766 GGGSGGS
+766 GGG
-773 GGGSGGSGGGSRDDV
+773 GGGGEGGGRPFEKND
-788 TENKKKDGK
+788 KKEEK
-797 DDGSLLSTH
+797 DDSTPTSTH

-839 MQAQNCLTNL
+839 HQAQNCLTKL
-849 YKLDKVQFRQ
+849 YKLDKMQFRQ

-865 NKDSLNNIV
+865 NKDSLNNVV

-882 FCMEPVTDKYGS
+882 FCMEPVTD
-894 AGERSRREKKRNL
+894 N
-907 DKAGFGNNFTT
+907 KAGFGNNFSTV
-918 GDNKSLAQNMEA
+918 DNKSTAQSVEGIIVSA
-930 VVVGCMFKSLIT
+930 MFKSLIT

-962 IRQLVQFIKES
+962 IRQLVQFIKEA

-992 LATAKKPEEK
+992 LIPGRKTEDNIELEPKPSGSK
-1002 EEIVI
+1002 
-1007 IKQTMPRR
+1007 R
-1015 SEVGVSGEKGAQP
+1015 SEVGSVVIDKGQP
-1028 STAADECRSCISSRP
+1028 SSAPDECRSYISSRP
-1043 PQTPEHDDQI
+1043 MQTPEHDEQMQ
-1053 PGALLGRKDFWR
+1053 GVALGRKDFWR

-1096 TDRRSRSRSRR
+1096 TERRSRSRSRR

-1116 PIGNWL
+1116 PLGNWL
-1122 KRSSLSGLTD
+1122 KRSSLSGLAD

-1149 RQSSKVKFTSNV
+1149 RQSSKVKFTSAV
-1161 KLSEVGGVEYGRDEE
+1161 KLSEGGPGSGLENGRDEE
-1176 ENFFKRLGKWRSGR
+1176 ENFFKRLGCQTYDD
-1190 RNPSKLHHTEEKDG
+1190 H
-1204 PQGFQE
+1204 
-1210 RLAASQEAM
+1210 LASSQEGG
-1219 KNKNVVNLGAIR
+1219 KSKNVVNLGAIR

-1264 VVARASLFLEC
+1264 VVARAALFLEC

-1299 KRGLSRGRSPI
+1299 KKGLSRGRSPI

-1323 AKHFCQWGDAI
+1323 AKLFYQWGDAI
-1334 GTRLSELCHSDSES
+1334 GVRLNELCHSESES
-1348 PANILGFIYDE
+1348 PANLLGLIYDE
-1359 ETKRRMRKEDEEED
+1359 ETKRRLRKEDEEED
-1373 FLDDNTVNPTKCGC
+1373 FLDDSTVNPTRCCC

-1407 ETFPCLP
+1407 ETFPYMP
-1414 RPRTEPQVDLDSG
+1414 RPRTEPLVDLESC
-1427 RLRLNPELGRH
+1427 RLRLDPEMDRH
-1438 RYERKISFAGILDDE
+1438 RYERKISFAGVLDENE
-1453 DGHDSLNSSS
+1453 DSKDSLHSSS
-1463 HTLKSDTPS
+1463 HTLKSDTGCE
-1472 DEKKVQEPLAPIRK
+1472 EKKVPSRK

-1496 IKGARSFKVKKGGS
+1496 IKGTRSFRVKKGGS

-1524 MPRQDSESENDEGL
+1524 LSRQDSESENEEL
-1538 LSQSRDTVTDIG
+1538 QLSHSRDTVTDIEG
-1550 SPWSTSEPS
+1550 SPWSASEPS
-1559 IEPEGSGGTGGPE
+1559 IEPEVLSSTSTE
-1572 DNYHRNMSWLHIMI
+1572 ENYHRNMSWLHVMI

-1598 VEFCHPRCYQHHSRS
+1598 IDYCHPHCYLHHSRS
-1613 CARLVRAVKLLY
+1613 CARLVRAIKLLY
-1625 GETVDSLR
+1625 GDTVDSLR
-1633 EDRAGNVS
+1633 ENNSLNNVTR
-1641 GRAKRNKECSD
+1641 GKKQKECSD
-1652 KSSLRTPSMKRR
+1652 KSCLRTPSLKKRVI
-1664 PTDSNAD
+1664 DSNLE
-1671 GKKDTG
+1671 GKKDSG

-1683 NQVMSLAPAPLS
+1683 HQVMSLSPAPLS
-1695 LLIKAAPILTEDM
+1695 LLIKAAPILTEEM
-1708 YGDVQPAAWE
+1708 YGDIQPAAWE
-1718 LLLSVDEHMAAAAAA
+1718 LLLSMDEHMAGAAAA

-1743 DAVTEMMMA
+1743 EAVSDMLMS
-1752 EFQHAEASQRINSVF
+1752 EFHHPEAVQRLNAIL
-1767 KFYTLWRFRY
+1767 KFHTLWRFRY

-1803 SPILGMPCVP
+1803 SPVLGMPSVP

-1821 SNTGSVQDPINE
+1821 QCSGSVQDPINE
-1833 DNSKSF
+1833 DQSKSF

-1859 QEEEKRRLGREASI
+1859 QEEEKKRLGREASL
-1873 ITAIPVAQEA
+1873 ITAIPVTQEA
-1883 CYEPTCGPPPEQE
+1883 CYEPTCSPNSEQE
-1896 EEEEAVNLASRRMS
+1896 EEEEVANLASRRLS
-1910 VTPSCASS
+1910 VSPSCTSS
-1918 NSHRNYS
+1918 TSHRNYS
-1925 FRRGSVWSVRSV
+1925 FRRGSVWSVRSAV
-1937 ASAEDEENATEHT
+1937 SAEDEEHTTEHT
-1950 PTHHMLQPPQAVFP
+1950 PNHHVPQPPQAVFP

-1996 ILWNCLIEDPALVLR
+1996 VLWNCLIEDPSTVLR

-2016 LTVSNRQDELMYMLR
+2016 LTISNRQDELMYMLR
-2031 KLLMNIGD
+2031 KLLLNIGD
-2039 LPAQT
+2039 FPAQT

-2149 FFNIPEARSAH
+2149 FFNVPESQSSN

-2172 YSKTFVRDIYPFRRS
+2172 YNKTYVRDIYPFRRS
-2187 VSPQLNLVHMLP
+2187 VSPQLNLVHMHP

-2208 QVFSRKLE
+2208 QVFTRKLE
-2216 EVGRVLFLISLTQNM
+2216 EVGRVLFLISLTQKI
-2231 PAVHKQSHVSLLQ
+2231 PVAHKQSHVSLLQ

-2253 PRTAIDGEF
+2253 PRSAIDAEF
-2262 SLFSEPQ
+2262 SLFNDPQ
-2269 GKELFGLDTLHKVLW
+2269 AGKELFGLDTLQKSLW

-2297 EYPWGDEIM
+2297 EFPWGDEIM
-2306 LFLNVF
+2306 LFLHVF
-2312 NGALLLHP
+2312 NGALILHP
-2320 EDSSLLRQYTATAI
+2320 EDSALLRQYAATVI

-2354 TMLQAYADYESNPLL
+2354 TMLQVYADYESNPQL
-2369 RQGIEFCCRQFYILH
+2369 RQAIEFACRQFYILH
-2384 RKPFILQLFASV
+2384 RKPFVLQLFASV
-2396 APLLEFTTST
+2396 APLLEFPDATNN
-2406 STGLSK
+2406 GPSK
-2412 GVSAQCLFDLL
+2412 GVSAQYLFDLL
-2423 VSLEGETLDALDAL
+2423 QSLEGDTADNLDIL

-2442 EKPLRSLDFCYG
+2442 EKPLKSLDFCYG
-2454 NEDLAFSITESIKL
+2454 NEDLTFSISEAIKL

-2493 PCFLQKLK
+2493 PCYLQKLK
-2501 SNTMTMES
+2501 RQTSQVETVT
-2509 ASAAR
+2509 AAR
-2514 DEIAAIAAL
+2514 EEIAATAAL

-2533 SETLTRPM
+2533 VEVLTRPM
-2541 TAPQLSRCDQGHKGA
+2541 TAPQMSRCDQGHKGA
-2556 TTANHAMS
+2556 TTANHTMS
-2564 GGPNTSRL
+2564 SGTNTRYPEQGAKL
-2572 VSNIRD
+2572 HFIRE
-2578 NLHLLEEGQGM
+2578 NLHLLEEGQGLQ
-2589 PREELDERIAREE
+2589 REELDERIAREE

-2624 LKILQNVA
+2624 LKILQNLA
-2632 GEPRVTALELLDI
+2632 GEPRVTSLELLDV

-2651 AEIAHALL
+2651 AEIAHSLL
-2659 KLAPYDTLTMES
+2659 KLAPYDTQTMES

-2678 TEMLPITDWSAETV
+2678 MEMLPITDWTAEAV

-2707 NKIHKMPTLRCA
+2707 NKIHKMPTLRRQVEWEPA
-2719 RPQALCTRSVA
+2719 
-2730 ALRALYSFTTVPLLW
+2730 
-2745 RNSGVK
+2745 
-2751 SSSCLPV
+2751 
-2758 SSLAGHATPWGVSLF
+2758 SSLIEG
-2773 LSPVSAAASLG
+2773 
-2784 MCAPACVCPSDLDV
+2784 
-2798 VCLRRTAKVVRL
+2798 VCLTL
-2810 LLLALLIDVFVS
+2810 Q
-2822 SSVSAFTR
+2822 R
-2830 QPIISFL
+2830 QPVISFL

-2895 DDFPLSHVISPFT
+2895 EDFPLSHVISPFT

-2922 PFVLTVGSGSKGQSP
+2922 PFVLTVGSGSK
-2937 GTQDSPHL
+2937 DSPWL
-2945 EQPEHVQDQEL
+2945 EQPEVLLLLQTVINILLPPRIISTSRSKNFMLESS
-2956 HAGCL
+2956 
-2961 PAHCSTPGDQGKDLR
+2961 PAHCSTPGDAGKDLR
-2976 REGLAESTSQ
+2976 KEGLAESTSQ

-2993 VVLVCFERQ
+2993 VILVCFERQ
-3002 LGNQWYRLSL
+3002 LGSQWYWLSL

-3021 VGGLAFWDFI
+3021 VGGLALWDFV

-3042 VLLRPYIQ
+3042 VLLRPFIQ
-3050 CKLLTQPADS
+3050 CKLLAQPAENH
-3060 QEEITARHHIA
+3060 EEMTARQHIA

-3086 SLFAEFNNEL
+3086 SLIAEFNNEL

-3144 QESQPSRQPSQDTL
+3144 QDSEPSQQASQDTL
-3158 SRTDED
+3158 SRTDEED
-3164 EEPEQEEND
+3164 EEND
-3173 SISIPSVVSEHEAF
+3173 SVSMPSVVSEQEAY
-3187 LPRII
+3187 LMGAIGR
-3192 SQRRFSSYATGNA
+3192 RRFSSHLSSM
-3205 SAQSEPGT
+3205 SAPQAEVG
-3213 RSTMLPSQSEP
+3213 MLPSQSEP
-3224 NVLDESQGL
+3224 NVLDDSQGL
-3233 EEGNLSRVAS
+3233 AAEGSLSRVAS
-3243 VQSEPGQQNLLLQ
+3243 VQSEPGHHNLLLQ
-3256 PPLGRNRGLRQLRR
+3256 QPLGRKRGLRQLRR
-3270 PLLSIPKNEPRGAG
+3270 PLLSRQKTQTEPRS
-3284 RSGARLSATRRSIQP
+3284 RHGARLSTTRRSIQP
-3299 KNKILATH
+3299 KTKPIV
-3307 GGDQKRVVTFTE
+3307 DQKRSVTFTE
-3319 TQQEAQTKPPVPAGA
+3319 TQSEASTATPEPAPTAAQQQSSKRSSPTEGGKQEATNKPALTS
-3334 DAQPEVRKASPAPP
+3334 SPAII
-3348 STPPASSGAS
+3348 
-3358 FSATVKADLHSP
+3358 VADLHSQVTSQSEMLSAEKEKKP
-3370 SRKQLSISTESKEK
+3370 EEDSDPKLAQAHSTPPPTQLSDSEDFTGLETT
-3384 REQWSLRSSLSPRGS
+3384 SLLQHG
-3399 ISRGS
+3399 
-3404 TPTPPSRSCSPVP
+3404 
-3417 PPHPISRTCSPLPPP
+3417 
-3432 PLPIL
+3432 
-3437 GIHPCANFPQQGA
+3437 
-3450 SSCSTPESPEDLDT
+3450 DT
-3464 TALLGRNTDT
+3464 I
-3474 LLHISEDN
+3474 LHISEDN
-3482 GGTEN
+3482 GMEN
-3487 PLLVPL
+3487 PLL
-3493 LVPLLSPRHSPALPS
+3493 S
-3508 RRSPLPLSPVDL
+3508 RQFSFTHVEVGQTDV

>member
-1 MVKRKSLDDT
+1 MVKRKSLDDAEA
-11 DPECGKGI
+11 DSARGI

-42 YEASCVSFE
+42 YESSCVSFE

-63 PALSE
+63 PALTE
-68 AIQSISRWELVQ
+68 AIQSVPRWELLQ

-105 LGVAETKLLHTLHWM
+105 LGVAETKLLHTLHWV
-120 LLEAAQECN
+120 LLEAPQECPL
-129 HEPSLGHGWSG
+129 EATQGW
-140 GSSSSAFLQPLGMG
+140 SSSSHALLQPLA
-154 NQGSPPGRV
+154 NQSAVQHGIS
-163 GQSCPG
+163 
-169 SGTGSGSGV
+169 T
-178 PRRSGSLEED
+178 ED
-188 EHARNKLFHKSMAT
+188 DENTRTRLYQCNMAT

-213 IHRIK
+213 INRIK

-229 LVLWQPMWEHRQPDV
+229 LIIWQPMWEHRQPEV
-244 PAFSALIKPVRNIV
+244 PAFSALIKPLRNIV
-258 TAKRNSPVNNQCS
+258 TAKRNSPGNKQCPPHS
-271 PCGSSNQG
+271 ASNPG
-279 QMGFQ
+279 PMGFQ
-284 VVCETAQSD
+284 VVCETSEVD
-293 SSSPGAGE
+293 FSSSPGDQG
-301 QSCRRGNSVERGG
+301 CLLRGNSVEKGG
-314 PSRPQAP
+314 PSLQP
-321 PHDKGVS
+321 PRERVS
-328 KKKTSAP
+328 SPKKTSP
-335 VGIPFSLAQRA
+335 SGGVCMSMTQRA

-361 QPHWTEEG
+361 QPHWAEEG
-369 VHWALMFYLQ
+369 VYWALMFYLQ
-379 RLRQIL
+379 RLKQIL
-385 EERPER
+385 EEKPHKSPEV
-391 PPEPLIPPLPRPR
+391 PLTALPRPR
-404 SSSMVAATPSLV
+404 SSSMVAAAPSLV

-421 QDMSLKSN
+421 QDMTMKCT
-429 EEAKSLSSETFSKVS
+429 EDEKCLSSETFAKVS
-444 MTNLRRPAVPDLSS
+444 LTNLRRPAVPDLSS
-458 DLGMNLFKKFKNRRE
+458 DLGMNIFKKFKNRRE
-473 DRERKGSIPFHHT
+473 DRERKGSIPFHVGG

-501 DDHLDVSPTRS
+501 EDHLDVSPTRS
-512 TFSFGSFSGVGDDR
+512 TFSFSSFSGLGEDR
-526 RALERGGWQATIMGK
+526 RGLERGGWQATIMGK
-541 FTRRGSSDT
+541 FTRRGSTDT
-550 AADAD
+550 ATDAD
-555 SLSVKH
+555 SLSAKH
-561 SHSHHSLLRDLPD
+561 THSQHNLPE
-574 HSNSHSDNTVHA
+574 HTNSHADNTI
-586 KGDVRSQIS
+586 KEGVRSQIS

-625 NPVSIPEIPTEPL
+625 GQVPIPEMPTEPL
-638 ACANLPRSFTDSCI
+638 ACANLPRSLTDSCI
-652 NYSCLEEGDS
+652 NYSCLEEGEH

-673 GMLDLTAILRALY
+673 GMLDLTVVLRALY
-686 AVLTHDISSRICDVS
+686 AVLTHDISSRVCDAA
-701 LNIIDCLLQ
+701 LNIIECLLQ
-710 LGVVPGMGKKLT
+710 LDVVPGIATRVSPPDG
-722 KPKDKENDEMR
+722 KENAEIRTID
-733 LPKEGANQ
+733 Q
-741 SLGGAQGGVSG
+741 STSGPMGGVSG
-752 GCMGAAPGGGGGDG
+752 GLGAGSGGGGDG
-766 GGGSGGS
+766 GDGN
-773 GGGSGGSGGGSRDDV
+773 GGGSRNDV
-788 TENKKKDGK
+788 RNNKDKKE
-797 DDGSLLSTH
+797 DGSSMSTH

-839 MQAQNCLTNL
+839 MQAQSCLTSL

-859 TMRDYV
+859 TLREYV

-882 FCMEPVTDKYGS
+882 FCMEPMTDTAYRVLQGEHGS
-894 AGERSRREKKRNL
+894 VRDRSRRDNKRNL

-918 GDNKSLAQNMEA
+918 GGDKSVAQSMEA

-986 LDSAEK
+986 LDSTEK
-992 LATAKKPEEK
+992 ITSNRKPDEK
-1002 EEIVI
+1002 EDSR
-1007 IKQTMPRR
+1007 PGPHR
-1015 SEVGVSGEKGAQP
+1015 SEAGASGDKGQSA
-1028 STAADECRSCISSRP
+1028 SAADECRSYVSSRP
-1043 PQTPEHDDQI
+1043 PQSPEHDEQI

-1070 QSAASDTSSQSEQ
+1070 QSATSDTSSQSEQ

-1122 KRSSLSGLTD
+1122 KRSSLSGLAD

-1149 RQSSKVKFTSNV
+1149 RQSSKVKFTSAV
-1161 KLSEVGGVEYGRDEE
+1161 KLSEGGGAVDYGRDEE

-1204 PQGFQE
+1204 CHGFQE

-1299 KRGLSRGRSPI
+1299 KRGLSRGRSPV

-1323 AKHFCQWGDAI
+1323 AKYFCQWGDAI

-1348 PANILGFIYDE
+1348 PANILGFIFDE
-1359 ETKRRMRKEDEEED
+1359 ETKRCMRKEDEEED

-1387 PFALKMAACQLLLEI
+1387 PFALKMSACQLLLEI

-1414 RPRTEPQVDLDSG
+1414 RPRAEPLVDLESC
-1427 RLRLNPELGRH
+1427 RLRLDPDLGRH

-1463 HTLKSDTPS
+1463 HTLKSDTAC
-1472 DEKKVQEPLAPIRK
+1472 DDKKNQEPMAPIRK

-1496 IKGARSFKVKKGGS
+1496 IKGARSFRVKKGGS

-1524 MPRQDSESENDEGL
+1524 LSRQDSESENEEGL

-1559 IEPEGSGGTGGPE
+1559 IEPEGQSSGGGE
-1572 DNYHRNMSWLHIMI
+1572 ENYHRNMSWLHVMI

-1598 VEFCHPRCYQHHSRS
+1598 LDFCHPRCYQHHSRS
-1613 CARLVRAVKLLY
+1613 CARLVRAIKLLY
-1625 GETVDSLR
+1625 GETVDGLR
-1633 EDRAGNVS
+1633 DHSSSSTAG
-1641 GRAKRNKECSD
+1641 GRAKKNKECSD
-1652 KSSLRTPSMKRR
+1652 KSCLRTPSMKRR
-1664 PTDSNAD
+1664 PTDSSAE

-1683 NQVMSLAPAPLS
+1683 NQVMSLSPAPLS

-1708 YGDVQPAAWE
+1708 YGDIQPAAWE

-1743 DAVTEMMMA
+1743 DTVTEMMMA
-1752 EFQHAEASQRINSVF
+1752 EFQHQEAGQRINSVL

-1821 SNTGSVQDPINE
+1821 QNTGSVQDPISE
-1833 DNSKSF
+1833 DQSKSF

-1859 QEEEKRRLGREASI
+1859 QEEERRRLGREASI
-1873 ITAIPVAQEA
+1873 ITAIPIAHEA
-1883 CYEPTCGPPPEQE
+1883 CYEPTCSPPPEQE
-1896 EEEEAVNLASRRMS
+1896 EEEEVVNLASRRLS
-1910 VTPSCASS
+1910 VSPSCASS

-1925 FRRGSVWSVRSV
+1925 FRRGSMWSVRSAV
-1937 ASAEDEENATEHT
+1937 SAEDEENTTEHT
-1950 PTHHMLQPPQAVFP
+1950 PTHYMLQPPQAVFP

-1996 ILWNCLIEDPALVLR
+1996 VLWNCLIEDPALVLR

-2031 KLLMNIGD
+2031 KLLLNIGD

-2149 FFNIPEARSAH
+2149 FFNIPEARAAH

-2172 YSKTFVRDIYPFRRS
+2172 YAKTYVRDIYPFRRS

-2216 EVGRVLFLISLTQNM
+2216 EVGRVLFLVSLTQHM
-2231 PAVHKQSHVSLLQ
+2231 PAMHKQSHVSLLQ

-2253 PRTAIDGEF
+2253 PRTAIDAEF
-2262 SLFSEPQ
+2262 SLFNEPQ
-2269 GKELFGLDTLHKVLW
+2269 GKELFGLDTLHKMLW

-2297 EYPWGDEIM
+2297 EYPWGDEMM
-2306 LFLNVF
+2306 LFLNVL

-2320 EDSSLLRQYTATAI
+2320 EDSALLRQYTATAV

-2354 TMLQAYADYESNPLL
+2354 TMLQVYADYESNPLL

-2396 APLLEFTTST
+2396 APLLEFTTCT

-2423 VSLEGETLDALDAL
+2423 VSLEGETADVLDSL

-2454 NEDLAFSITESIKL
+2454 NEDMSFSISESIKL

-2501 SNTMTMES
+2501 RNTTALES

-2533 SETLTRPM
+2533 VESLTRPM
-2541 TAPQLSRCDQGHKGA
+2541 TAPQMSRSDQGHKGT
-2556 TTANHAMS
+2556 TTANHTMT
-2564 GGPNTSRL
+2564 GGVTA
-2572 VSNIRD
+2572 RD

-2589 PREELDERIAREE
+2589 PREELDERMAREE

-2651 AEIAHALL
+2651 AEIAHSLL

-2678 TEMLPITDWSAETV
+2678 TEMLPITDWSAEAV

-2719 RPQALCTRSVA
+2719 RPQALCSRRQVEWEA
-2730 ALRALYSFTTVPLLW
+2730 A
-2745 RNSGVK
+2745 
-2751 SSSCLPV
+2751 
-2758 SSLAGHATPWGVSLF
+2758 SSLIEGI
-2773 LSPVSAAASLG
+2773 
-2784 MCAPACVCPSDLDV
+2784 
-2798 VCLRRTAKVVRL
+2798 CLTL
-2810 LLLALLIDVFVS
+2810 Q
-2822 SSVSAFTR
+2822 R

-2922 PFVLTVGSGSKGQSP
+2922 PFVLTVGTGSK
-2937 GTQDSPHL
+2937 DSPHL
-2945 EQPEHVQDQEL
+2945 EQNEVLLLLQTVLNILLPPRIITTSRSKTFMLD
-2956 HAGCL
+2956 AS
-2961 PAHCSTPGDQGKDLR
+2961 PAHCSTPGDTGKDLR

-3002 LGNQWYRLSL
+3002 LGSQWYKLSL

-3042 VLLRPYIQ
+3042 VLLRPFIQ
-3050 CKLLTQPADS
+3050 CKLLTQPAES

-3086 SLFAEFNNEL
+3086 SLFAEFSNEL

-3144 QESQPSRQPSQDTL
+3144 QDSQPSRQPSQDTL
-3158 SRTDED
+3158 SRTDE
-3164 EEPEQEEND
+3164 EEEEND
-3173 SISIPSVVSEHEAF
+3173 SISIPSVVSEHEPF
-3187 LPRII
+3187 FPNII
-3192 SQRRFSSYATGNA
+3192 AHRRFSSHATGADIPPDPNL
-3205 SAQSEPGT
+3205 
-3213 RSTMLPSQSEP
+3213 STMLPSHSEP

-3233 EEGNLSRVAS
+3233 LDEGNLSRVAS
-3243 VQSEPGQQNLLLQ
+3243 VQSEPGQQNLLIQ
-3256 PPLGRNRGLRQLRR
+3256 PPLGRKRGLRQLRR
-3270 PLLSIPKNEPRGAG
+3270 PLLSIPKVQTDSRG
-3284 RSGARLSATRRSIQP
+3284 RSGARLSTTRRSVQP
-3299 KNKILATH
+3299 KTRPIVY
-3307 GGDQKRVVTFTE
+3307 GEQKRSVTFTE
-3319 TQQEAQTKPPVPAGA
+3319 M
-3334 DAQPEVRKASPAPP
+3334 QPEGPSKVLATSEAPSSSEGRKPSPAPP
-3348 STPPASSGAS
+3348 ASPASLPVSSRPQTPSSSVENRG
-3358 FSATVKADLHSP
+3358 SP
-3370 SRKQLSISTESKEK
+3370 ALWSCLSPPVPLS
-3384 REQWSLRSSLSPRGS
+3384 RSS
-3399 ISRGS
+3399 
-3404 TPTPPSRSCSPVP
+3404 TPPSRPCSPM
-3417 PPHPISRTCSPLPPP
+3417 LPPQ
-3432 PLPIL
+3432 IR
-3437 GIHPCANFPQQGA
+3437 
-3450 SSCSTPESPEDLDT
+3450 ESPEDEDT
-3464 TALLGRNTDT
+3464 SALLRHSDS
-3474 LLHISEDN
+3474 LQSASEDC
-3482 GGTEN
+3482 GTEN
-3487 PLLVPL
+3487 PLLAPI
-3493 LVPLLSPRHSPALPS
+3493 LPS
-3508 RRSPLPLSPVDL
+3508 TLTRPAATFPLPLSPVDL

>member
-1 MVKRKSLDDT
+1 MVKRKSLDDG
-11 DPECGKGI
+11 EQENCRGI

-63 PALSE
+63 PALTE
-68 AIQSISRWELVQ
+68 AIQSIPRWELVQ

-88 CTAILLSNR
+88 CTSILLSNR

-120 LLEAAQECN
+120 LLEAAQEC
-129 HEPSLGHGWSG
+129 HFEPGQGHGWSA
-140 GSSSSAFLQPLGMG
+140 GSSGDGSAYNQPMG
-154 NQGSPPGRV
+154 NQGLTERNS
-163 GQSCPG
+163 ST
-169 SGTGSGSGV
+169 SEDNAYA
-178 PRRSGSLEED
+178 RS
-188 EHARNKLFHKSMAT
+188 KVYHKNMAT

-213 IHRIK
+213 INRIK
-218 ESDLTFRLASG
+218 ESDLTFRLAGG
-229 LVLWQPMWEHRQPDV
+229 LVIWQPMWEHRQPDV
-244 PAFSALIKPVRNIV
+244 PAFSALIKPMRNIF
-258 TAKRNSPVNNQCS
+258 TAKRNSPVSN
-271 PCGSSNQG
+271 PCNPHDRSNPCPS
-279 QMGFQ
+279 
-284 VVCETAQSD
+284 VLCESALPD
-293 SSSPGAGE
+293 SSPSLSVTGQG
-301 QSCRRGNSVERGG
+301 CRRGNSVEKGG
-314 PSRPQAP
+314 SIQQAFE
-321 PHDKGVS
+321 KGFSQQKNFSVS
-328 KKKTSAP
+328 GGVLGS
-335 VGIPFSLAQRA
+335 QRA
-346 RYATYFDVAVLRCLL
+346 KYATYFDVAVLRCLM

-369 VHWALMFYLQ
+369 VHWALIYYLQ

-385 EERPER
+385 QEKPEW
-391 PPEPLIPPLPRPR
+391 PPEPLVTPLARPR

-421 QDMSLKSN
+421 QDMTLKCN
-429 EEAKSLSSETFSKVS
+429 EESRSLSSETFSKVS
-444 MTNLRRPAVPDLSS
+444 ITNLRRPAVPDLSTEM
-458 DLGMNLFKKFKNRRE
+458 GMNIFKKFKNRRE

-486 GKKRQRRMGVPFLLH
+486 GKKRQRRMGVPFLMH
-501 DDHLDVSPTRS
+501 EDHLDVSPTRS
-512 TFSFGSFSGVGDDR
+512 TFSFGSFSGLGDDR
-526 RALERGGWQATIMGK
+526 RALDRGGWPSTIM
-541 FTRRGSSDT
+541 
-550 AADAD
+550 
-555 SLSVKH
+555 
-561 SHSHHSLLRDLPD
+561 
-574 HSNSHSDNTVHA
+574 
-586 KGDVRSQIS
+586 VRSQIS

-603 TTVASFNVGYAD
+603 TTVASFNVGYTD
-615 FFTEHMKKLC
+615 FFTEHIKKLC
-625 NPVSIPEIPTEPL
+625 NPIPIPEMPCEPL
-638 ACANLPRSFTDSCI
+638 ACSNLPRSLTDSCI
-652 NYSCLEEGDS
+652 NYSSLEDRDT

-667 NFILKN
+667 NFVLKN
-673 GMLDLTAILRALY
+673 GMLDLTAVLRALNS
-686 AVLTHDISSRICDVS
+686 VLTHEISSRICDVV
-701 LNIIDCLLQ
+701 LNIIECLLQ
-710 LGVVPGMGKKLT
+710 LGVVPSGMKKT
-722 KPKDKENDEMR
+722 SRPDEKPEDRLKDGAHG
-733 LPKEGANQ
+733 EGAGE
-741 SLGGAQGGVSG
+741 SAAGPDAGGGAD
-752 GCMGAAPGGGGGDG
+752 GGGGGE
-766 GGGSGGS
+766 SR
-773 GGGSGGSGGGSRDDV
+773 GGSRDDIK
-788 TENKKKDGK
+788 TKDE
-797 DDGSLLSTH
+797 DTSVSTH
-806 RLALTMLIKI
+806 RLALNMLIKI

-839 MQAQNCLTNL
+839 MQAQCCLTTL

-859 TMRDYV
+859 TMKEYV

-882 FCMEPVTDKYGS
+882 FCMEPITDKYGS
-894 AGERSRREKKRNL
+894 A

-918 GDNKSLAQNMEA
+918 GGDKSLAQSMEA

-950 LHSPENLGLYCD
+950 LHSSENLGLYCD

-992 LATAKKPEEK
+992 LNTTKKADEK
-1002 EEIVI
+1002 EES
-1007 IKQTMPRR
+1007 KH
-1015 SEVGVSGEKGAQP
+1015 SGVKNE
-1028 STAADECRSCISSRP
+1028 E
-1043 PQTPEHDDQI
+1043 QI

-1116 PIGNWL
+1116 PI
-1122 KRSSLSGLTD
+1122 
-1132 GVEDLLDISSV
+1132 
-1143 DRLSFI
+1143 
-1149 RQSSKVKFTSNV
+1149 V
-1161 KLSEVGGVEYGRDEE
+1161 KLSEESAFEYGREEE

-1190 RNPSKLHHTEEKDG
+1190 RNPSKIHHTEEKDG
-1204 PQGFQE
+1204 CPGFQE

-1219 KNKNVVNLGAIR
+1219 KNKNIVNLGAIR

-1299 KRGLSRGRSPI
+1299 KRGLSRGRSP
-1310 VGNKRNQK
+1310 VAGNKRNTK

-1323 AKHFCQWGDAI
+1323 AKYFYHEI
-1334 GTRLSELCHSDSES
+1334 CHLDSES

-1359 ETKRRMRKEDEEED
+1359 ESKRRAKKEDEEED
-1373 FLDDNTVNPTKCGC
+1373 YLDDKSC
-1387 PFALKMAACQLLLEI
+1387 
-1402 TTFLR
+1402 
-1407 ETFPCLP
+1407 
-1414 RPRTEPQVDLDSG
+1414 
-1427 RLRLNPELGRH
+1427 RLRLDPELSRH

-1453 DGHDSLNSSS
+1453 DGHDSLNSSC
-1463 HTLKSDTPS
+1463 HTLKSDTGCE
-1472 DEKKVQEPLAPIRK
+1472 EKKSSQEPLAPIRK

-1496 IKGARSFKVKKGGS
+1496 IKGARSFRVKKGGS

-1524 MPRQDSESENDEGL
+1524 MSRQDSESEIDADSERM
-1538 LSQSRDTVTDIG
+1538 LSQSRDTVTDIAVPSSKTKTG
-1550 SPWSTSEPS
+1550 SPWSASEPS
-1559 IEPEGSGGTGGPE
+1559 IEPEGQSSTGGVE

-1598 VEFCHPRCYQHHSRS
+1598 VDFCHPRCYQRHSRS
-1613 CARLVRAVKLLY
+1613 CARLVRAIKLLY
-1625 GETVDSLR
+1625 GETVDSMKENSSL
-1633 EDRAGNVS
+1633 GNIS
-1641 GRAKRNKECSD
+1641 GRPKKTKESLD
-1652 KSSLRTPSMKRR
+1652 KSCLRTPSMKKR
-1664 PTDSNAD
+1664 PNDSNAE

-1683 NQVMSLAPAPLS
+1683 NQVMSLSPAPLS

-1708 YGDVQPAAWE
+1708 YGDTLPAAWE
-1718 LLLSVDEHMAAAAAA
+1718 LLMSVDEHMAAAAAA
-1733 MFLLC
+1733 LFLLC

-1743 DAVTEMMMA
+1743 DGVTEMMMA
-1752 EFQHAEASQRINSVF
+1752 EFQHQEACQRINSIL
-1767 KFYTLWRFRY
+1767 KFYTIWRFRY

-1813 MFDPPWVP
+1813 IFDPPWVP
-1821 SNTGSVQDPINE
+1821 VNAGTVPDAISE
-1833 DNSKSF
+1833 DQSKSF

-1850 AEHILKNLQ
+1850 AEHILKNMQ

-1873 ITAIPVAQEA
+1873 ITAIPIAQEA
-1883 CYEPTCGPPPEQE
+1883 CYEPSCSPPPEQE
-1896 EEEEAVNLASRRMS
+1896 EEVDDVVNLTSRRLS
-1910 VTPSCASS
+1910 VSPSCASS

-1925 FRRGSVWSVRSV
+1925 FRRGSVWSMRSV
-1937 ASAEDEENATEHT
+1937 VSSEDDENTTELT
-1950 PTHHMLQPPQAVFP
+1950 PTHHLLQPPQAVFP
-1964 ACICAAVLPIVHL
+1964 PCICAAVLPIVHL
-1977 MEDGEV
+1977 MEDRDV
-1983 REDGVAVSAVAQQ
+1983 REDGVAVCAVAQQ
-1996 ILWNCLIEDPALVLR
+1996 VLWNCLIEDPALVLR

-2031 KLLMNIGD
+2031 KLLLNIGD

-2149 FFNIPEARSAH
+2149 FFNIPEARSANF
-2160 YFLMDKRWNLIH
+2160 FLMDKRWNLIH
-2172 YSKTFVRDIYPFRRS
+2172 YAKTYVRDIYPFRRS

-2199 EKGQELIQK
+2199 EKGLELIQK

-2216 EVGRVLFLISLTQNM
+2216 EIGRVLFIISLTQRM
-2231 PAVHKQSHVSLLQ
+2231 PAVHKQSHVSMLQ

-2253 PRTAIDGEF
+2253 PR
-2262 SLFSEPQ
+2262 
-2269 GKELFGLDTLHKVLW
+2269 KELFGLDTLHKVLW

-2312 NGALLLHP
+2312 NGALHLHP
-2320 EDSSLLRQYTATAI
+2320 EDSALLRQYSATAI

-2354 TMLQAYADYESNPLL
+2354 TMLQTYADYEGNPLL
-2369 RQGIEFCCRQFYILH
+2369 RRGLEFCCRQFYILH

-2396 APLLEFTTST
+2396 APLLEFTNRT

-2412 GVSAQCLFDLL
+2412 GVSSQCLFDLL
-2423 VSLEGETLDALDAL
+2423 VSLEGETADALDAL

-2454 NEDLAFSITESIKL
+2454 NEDLAFSISEAIKL

-2475 APESFR
+2475 APESYR

-2493 PCFLQKLK
+2493 PCYLQKMK
-2501 SNTMTMES
+2501 CNTQTLES

-2514 DEIAAIAAL
+2514 DEIAAIASL
-2523 ATSLQALLYS
+2523 ATSLQALLHS
-2533 SETLTRPM
+2533 VEALTRPM
-2541 TAPQLSRCDQGHKGA
+2541 AAPQMGRSDQGHKGA
-2556 TTANHAMS
+2556 TTANHTMS
-2564 GGPNTSRL
+2564 GGVNT
-2572 VSNIRD
+2572 RD
-2578 NLHLLEEGQGM
+2578 NIHLLEEGQGIL
-2589 PREELDERIAREE
+2589 REELDERIAREE

-2619 HCGPR
+2619 LCGPR

-2632 GEPRVTALELLDI
+2632 GEPRVSGLELLDI
-2645 KSHMRL
+2645 KSHM
-2651 AEIAHALL
+2651 
-2659 KLAPYDTLTMES
+2659 S
-2671 RGLRRYI
+2671 RGLCRYI
-2678 TEMLPITDWSAETV
+2678 TEMLPITDWSAEAI

-2707 NKIHKMPTLRCA
+2707 NKIHKMPTLR
-2719 RPQALCTRSVA
+2719 RQVEWEA
-2730 ALRALYSFTTVPLLW
+2730 A
-2745 RNSGVK
+2745 
-2751 SSSCLPV
+2751 
-2758 SSLAGHATPWGVSLF
+2758 SSLIEGI
-2773 LSPVSAAASLG
+2773 
-2784 MCAPACVCPSDLDV
+2784 
-2798 VCLRRTAKVVRL
+2798 CLTL
-2810 LLLALLIDVFVS
+2810 H
-2822 SSVSAFTR
+2822 R

-2874 PPLPFSTAVVRLVAL
+2874 PPLPFSTAVVRLVAM

-2922 PFVLTVGSGSKGQSP
+2922 PFVLTVGSGSKVINILLPPRIIS
-2937 GTQDSPHL
+2937 TSRSKNFVL
-2945 EQPEHVQDQEL
+2945 E
-2956 HAGCL
+2956 AS
-2961 PAHCSTPGDQGKDLR
+2961 PAHCSTPGDTGKDLR

-3002 LGNQWYRLSL
+3002 LGNQWYKLSL

-3031 DFIVRTRIPIF
+3031 DFIVRTRISIF
-3042 VLLRPYIQ
+3042 ILLRPFIQ
-3050 CKLLTQPADS
+3050 CKLLTQPAES

-3071 DQLERRFIPRPLCKS
+3071 EQLERRFIPRSLCKS
-3086 SLFAEFNNEL
+3086 SLFAEFSNEL

-3144 QESQPSRQPSQDTL
+3144 QESQPSRQPSQDTM
-3158 SRTDED
+3158 SRTDE
-3164 EEPEQEEND
+3164 EEEDND
-3173 SISIPSVVSEHEAF
+3173 SVSIPSVVSEHEAF
-3187 LPRII
+3187 LPRLI
-3192 SQRRFSSYATGNA
+3192 SQRRFSSHATG
-3205 SAQSEPGT
+3205 SATTQPEPSM
-3213 RSTMLPSQSEP
+3213 STMLPSHSEP
-3224 NVLDESQGL
+3224 NVLDESQGLL

-3243 VQSEPGQQNLLLQ
+3243 VQSEPGQQNLLAQ
-3256 PPLGRNRGLRQLRR
+3256 APLGRKRGLRQLRR
-3270 PLLSIPKNEPRGAG
+3270 PLLSIQRVQDESRG
-3284 RSGARLSATRRSIQP
+3284 RQGARLSTTRRSIQP
-3299 KNKILATH
+3299 KTQV
-3307 GGDQKRVVTFTE
+3307 DQKRSVTFTE
-3319 TQQEAQTKPPVPAGA
+3319 SQQEAAGI
-3334 DAQPEVRKASPAPP
+3334 
-3348 STPPASSGAS
+3348 SS
-3358 FSATVKADLHSP
+3358 SATPNPSDSQLTNTEATAAQCSSP
-3370 SRKQLSISTESKEK
+3370 SIKPDQPRTGRSQASQCSV
-3384 REQWSLRSSLSPRGS
+3384 RSSLSPS
-3399 ISRGS
+3399 PSASRA
-3404 TPTPPSRSCSPVP
+3404 
-3417 PPHPISRTCSPLPPP
+3417 CSPLS
-3432 PLPIL
+3432 IL
-3437 GIHPCANFPQQGA
+3437 
-3450 SSCSTPESPEDLDT
+3450 STPSRLAPQIRESPEDEET
-3464 TALLGRNTDT
+3464 TGLLLNTDSS
-3474 LLHISEDN
+3474 IGSGEER
-3482 GGTEN
+3482 GMEN
-3487 PLLVPL
+3487 PVLAPQ
-3493 LVPLLSPRHSPALPS
+3493 P
-3508 RRSPLPLSPVDL
+3508 RSPLILSPVDL

>member
-1 MVKRKSLDDT
+1 MVKRKSLDDS
-11 DPECGKGI
+11 DQENCRGV

-63 PALSE
+63 PSLTE

-97 NKLGHQDK
+97 NKLGNKPCLFPPGHQDK

-120 LLEAAQECN
+120 LLEAAQEC
-129 HEPSLGHGWSG
+129 HQEPGLGHVWSG
-140 GSSSSAFLQPLGMG
+140 GSSAYLQSIG
-154 NQGSPPGRV
+154 NQGLTDHNDS
-163 GQSCPG
+163 
-169 SGTGSGSGV
+169 TT
-178 PRRSGSLEED
+178 EEN
-188 EHARNKLFHKSMAT
+188 EYARAKLYHKNMAT

-213 IHRIK
+213 INRIK
-218 ESDLTFRLASG
+218 VATFSLYVDMLIAQNCGIKQLLIFWQESDLTFRLAGG
-229 LVLWQPMWEHRQPDV
+229 LVIWQPMWEHRQPDV
-244 PAFSALIKPVRNIV
+244 PAFTALIKPMRNIV
-258 TAKRNSPVNNQCS
+258 TAKRNSPMNNQCS
-271 PCGSSNQG
+271 PRDTGNLCPA
-279 QMGFQ
+279 
-284 VVCETAQSD
+284 VVCESAQPD
-293 SSSPGAGE
+293 SSSPSVTE
-301 QSCRRGNSVERGG
+301 QSCRRGNSV
-314 PSRPQAP
+314 
-321 PHDKGVS
+321 DKGGSSQQAFEKGFSKQRKFSVPSGISVS
-328 KKKTSAP
+328 
-335 VGIPFSLAQRA
+335 QRA
-346 RYATYFDVAVLRCLL
+346 RYATYFDVAVLRCLM

-369 VHWALMFYLQ
+369 VHWALIFYLQ

-385 EERPER
+385 QEKPER
-391 PPEPLIPPLPRPR
+391 PPEPLIPPLSRPR

-421 QDMSLKSN
+421 Q
-429 EEAKSLSSETFSKVS
+429 
-444 MTNLRRPAVPDLSS
+444 
-458 DLGMNLFKKFKNRRE
+458 FKNRKE
-473 DRERKGSIPFHHT
+473 DRERKGSIPFQYT
-486 GKKRQRRMGVPFLLH
+486 GKKRQRRMGVPFLMQE
-501 DDHLDVSPTRS
+501 DHLDVSPTRS
-512 TFSFGSFSGVGDDR
+512 TFSFGSFSGLGDDR
-526 RALERGGWQATIMGK
+526 RTLDRGGWPSTIMGK
-541 FTRRGSSDT
+541 LTRRGSTET
-550 AADAD
+550 AGDGD
-555 SLSVKH
+555 SLGAKH
-561 SHSHHSLLRDLPD
+561 FHSHHNLPE
-574 HSNSHSDNTVHA
+574 HSNSNSDNA
-586 KGDVRSQIS
+586 IKEGVRSQIS

-603 TTVASFNVGYAD
+603 TTVASFNVGYTD
-615 FFTEHMKKLC
+615 FFTEHIKKLC
-625 NPVSIPEIPTEPL
+625 NPIPIPEMPCEPL
-638 ACANLPRSFTDSCI
+638 ACSNLPRSLTDSCI
-652 NYSCLEEGDS
+652 NYSSLEERDT

-673 GMLDLTAILRALY
+673 GMLDLTDGDTSL
-686 AVLTHDISSRICDVS
+686 SS
-701 LNIIDCLLQ
+701 
-710 LGVVPGMGKKLT
+710 
-722 KPKDKENDEMR
+722 
-733 LPKEGANQ
+733 
-741 SLGGAQGGVSG
+741 
-752 GCMGAAPGGGGGDG
+752 
-766 GGGSGGS
+766 
-773 GGGSGGSGGGSRDDV
+773 
-788 TENKKKDGK
+788 
-797 DDGSLLSTH
+797 H

-839 MQAQNCLTNL
+839 MQAQNCLTAL

-859 TMRDYV
+859 TMKEYV

-882 FCMEPVTDKYGS
+882 FCMEPITDKYGS
-894 AGERSRREKKRNL
+894 A

-918 GDNKSLAQNMEA
+918 GGDKSLAQNMET

-950 LHSPENLGLYCD
+950 LHSSENLGLYCD

-992 LATAKKPEEK
+992 LNTTKKPEDKDEAK
-1002 EEIVI
+1002 ASGKKSVNQTRQETSNPEARQMLQADKSEE
-1007 IKQTMPRR
+1007 
-1015 SEVGVSGEKGAQP
+1015 
-1028 STAADECRSCISSRP
+1028 
-1043 PQTPEHDDQI
+1043 QI
-1053 PGALLGRKDFWR
+1053 PGALLGQKHFWR

-1083 DTSECTTAHSGTT
+1083 DTSDCTTAHSGTT
-1096 TDRRSRSRSRR
+1096 TERRSRSRSRR

-1122 KRSSLSGLTD
+1122 KRSSLSGLAD

-1149 RQSSKVKFTSNV
+1149 RQSSKVKFTSAV
-1161 KLSEVGGVEYGRDEE
+1161 KLSEGSAIEYGREEE
-1176 ENFFKRLGKWRSGR
+1176 ENFFKRLGC
-1190 RNPSKLHHTEEKDG
+1190 H
-1204 PQGFQE
+1204 GFQE

-1219 KNKNVVNLGAIR
+1219 KNKNIVNLGAIR

-1299 KRGLSRGRSPI
+1299 KRGLSRGRSP
-1310 VGNKRNQK
+1310 VAGNKRNTK

-1323 AKHFCQWGDAI
+1323 AKHFYEWGDAI
-1334 GTRLSELCHSDSES
+1334 GTRLSEICHSDSES
-1348 PANILGFIYDE
+1348 PANIMGFIYDE
-1359 ETKRRMRKEDEEED
+1359 ETKRRARKEDEEED
-1373 FLDDNTVNPTKCGC
+1373 YLDDNTVNPTKCGC

-1414 RPRTEPQVDLDSG
+1414 RPRTEPLVDLESC
-1427 RLRLNPELGRH
+1427 RLRLDPELGRH

-1463 HTLKSDTPS
+1463 HTLKSDTGCE
-1472 DEKKVQEPLAPIRK
+1472 EKKSSQEPLAPIRK

-1496 IKGARSFKVKKGGS
+1496 IKGARSFRVKKGGS

-1524 MPRQDSESENDEGL
+1524 MSRQDSESENDVESERL

-1550 SPWSTSEPS
+1550 SPWSASEPS
-1559 IEPEGSGGTGGPE
+1559 IEPEGPGSTGGVE

-1598 VEFCHPRCYQHHSRS
+1598 VDYCHPRCYQRHSRS
-1613 CARLVRAVKLLY
+1613 CARLVRAIKLLY
-1625 GETVDSLR
+1625 GETVDSLK
-1633 EDRAGNVS
+1633 ESGATSSIS
-1641 GRAKRNKECSD
+1641 GRAKKSKECSD

-1664 PTDSNAD
+1664 PTNSNAE

-1683 NQVMSLAPAPLS
+1683 NQVMTLSPAPLS

-1708 YGDVQPAAWE
+1708 YGDILPAAWE
-1718 LLLSVDEHMAAAAAA
+1718 LLLSVDEHMAAAAGA

-1743 DAVTEMMMA
+1743 DGVTEMMMA
-1752 EFQHAEASQRINSVF
+1752 EFQHQEAGQRINSIL
-1767 KFYTLWRFRY
+1767 KFYTVWRFRY

-1813 MFDPPWVP
+1813 IFDPPWVP
-1821 SNTGSVQDPINE
+1821 VNAGGVPDAISE
-1833 DNSKSF
+1833 DQSKSF

-1850 AEHILKNLQ
+1850 AEHILKNMQ

-1873 ITAIPVAQEA
+1873 ITAIPISQEA
-1883 CYEPTCGPPPEQE
+1883 CYEPTCSPPPEQE
-1896 EEEEAVNLASRRMS
+1896 EEEDVMNLTSRRLS
-1910 VTPSCASS
+1910 VSPSCTSS

-1937 ASAEDEENATEHT
+1937 VSADDDENTTELT
-1950 PTHHMLQPPQAVFP
+1950 PTHHMVQPPQAVFP
-1964 ACICAAVLPIVHL
+1964 PCICAAVLPIVHL
-1977 MEDGEV
+1977 MEDGDV
-1983 REDGVAVSAVAQQ
+1983 REDGAAVCAVAKQV
-1996 ILWNCLIEDPALVLR
+1996 LWNCLIEDPALVLR

-2031 KLLMNIGD
+2031 KLLLNIGD

-2078 WEVVGYVEGLFF
+2078 WEIVGFVEGLFF

-2149 FFNIPEARSAH
+2149 FFNIPEARSAN

-2172 YSKTFVRDIYPFRRS
+2172 YAKTYVRDIYPFRRS

-2199 EKGQELIQK
+2199 EKGEELIQK

-2216 EVGRVLFLISLTQNM
+2216 EIGRVLFIISLTQRM
-2231 PAVHKQSHVSLLQ
+2231 PAMHKQSHVSMLQ

-2253 PRTAIDGEF
+2253 PRTAIDAEF
-2262 SLFSEPQ
+2262 SLFNEPL

-2320 EDSSLLRQYTATAI
+2320 EDSALLRQYSATAI

-2354 TMLQAYADYESNPLL
+2354 TMLQTYADFESNPLL
-2369 RQGIEFCCRQFYILH
+2369 RRGIEFCCRQFYILH

-2396 APLLEFTTST
+2396 APLLEFTTRT

-2412 GVSAQCLFDLL
+2412 GVSSQCLFDLL
-2423 VSLEGETLDALDAL
+2423 VSLEGETADSLDAL

-2454 NEDLAFSITESIKL
+2454 NEDLAFSISEAIKL
-2468 CVTVVAY
+2468 SVTVVAY

-2493 PCFLQKLK
+2493 PCYLQKLK
-2501 SNTMTMES
+2501 GNTHSLES

-2533 SETLTRPM
+2533 VEALTRPM
-2541 TAPQLSRCDQGHKGA
+2541 TAPQVSRSDQGHKGA
-2556 TTANHAMS
+2556 TTANHTTS
-2564 GGPNTSRL
+2564 GGTNT
-2572 VSNIRD
+2572 RD
-2578 NLHLLEEGQGM
+2578 NLHLLEEGQGIL
-2589 PREELDERIAREE
+2589 REELDERIAREE

-2651 AEIAHALL
+2651 AEIAHSLL

-2678 TEMLPITDWSAETV
+2678 TEMLPITDWSAEAV

-2707 NKIHKMPTLRCA
+2707 NKIHKMPTLR
-2719 RPQALCTRSVA
+2719 RQVEWEA
-2730 ALRALYSFTTVPLLW
+2730 A
-2745 RNSGVK
+2745 
-2751 SSSCLPV
+2751 
-2758 SSLAGHATPWGVSLF
+2758 SSLIEGICMTLH
-2773 LSPVSAAASLG
+2773 
-2784 MCAPACVCPSDLDV
+2784 
-2798 VCLRRTAKVVRL
+2798 
-2810 LLLALLIDVFVS
+2810 
-2822 SSVSAFTR
+2822 R

-2874 PPLPFSTAVVRLVAL
+2874 PPLPFSTAVVRLVAM

-2895 DDFPLSHVISPFT
+2895 EDFPLSHVISPFT

-2922 PFVLTVGSGSKGQSP
+2922 PFVLTVGSGSK
-2937 GTQDSPHL
+2937 DSSHL
-2945 EQPEHVQDQEL
+2945 EQPEVFLLLQTVINILLPPRIISTSRSKNFVLDSS
-2956 HAGCL
+2956 
-2961 PAHCSTPGDQGKDLR
+2961 PAHCSTPGDTGKDLR

-3002 LGNQWYRLSL
+3002 LGNHWYKLSL

-3031 DFIVRTRIPIF
+3031 DFIVRTRIPVFI
-3042 VLLRPYIQ
+3042 LLRPFIQ
-3050 CKLLTQPADS
+3050 CKLLTQPAES

-3071 DQLERRFIPRPLCKS
+3071 EQLERRFIPRSLCKS

-3133 RSNTGTGTVWE
+3133 RSNT
-3144 QESQPSRQPSQDTL
+3144 D
-3158 SRTDED
+3158 
-3164 EEPEQEEND
+3164 D
-3173 SISIPSVVSEHEAF
+3173 SISIPSVVSEHESF
-3187 LPRII
+3187 LPRLI
-3192 SQRRFSSYATGNA
+3192 SQRRFSSHATG
-3205 SAQSEPGT
+3205 SVVTQPEPGM
-3213 RSTMLPSQSEP
+3213 STMLPSHSEP
-3224 NVLDESQGL
+3224 NVLDESQGLL

-3243 VQSEPGQQNLLLQ
+3243 VQSEPGQQNLLIQ
-3256 PPLGRNRGLRQLRR
+3256 PPLGRKRGLRQLRR
-3270 PLLSIPKNEPRGAG
+3270 PLLSIQRVQDESRG
-3284 RSGARLSATRRSIQP
+3284 RQGARLSTTRRSIQP
-3299 KNKILATH
+3299 KNKPIDRASAQ
-3307 GGDQKRVVTFTE
+3307 GDQKRFVTFTE
-3319 TQQEAQTKPPVPAGA
+3319 TQQEVAG
-3334 DAQPEVRKASPAPP
+3334 RSPSATP
-3348 STPPASSGAS
+3348 SPSSGLPGGTEVGRQSHDAGGQS
-3358 FSATVKADLHSP
+3358 PFARSDSSSPSIKTAQHSP
-3370 SRKQLSISTESKEK
+3370 VWPQVSQYERKDQGSV
-3384 REQWSLRSSLSPRGS
+3384 RSSLSPS
-3399 ISRGS
+3399 PSATSGS
-3404 TPTPPSRSCSPVP
+3404 TSRA
-3417 PPHPISRTCSPLPPP
+3417 CSPLPPP
-3432 PLPIL
+3432 LPI
-3437 GIHPCANFPQQGA
+3437 F
-3450 SSCSTPESPEDLDT
+3450 STPSRLTPTQIRESPEDEETSGLLQNTET
-3464 TALLGRNTDT
+3464 TSSVEEEHGM
-3474 LLHISEDN
+3474 
-3482 GGTEN
+3482 EN
-3487 PLLVPL
+3487 PILTSLF
-3493 LVPLLSPRHSPALPS
+3493 STHAL
-3508 RRSPLPLSPVDL
+3508 SPLPLSPVDL

>member
-1 MVKRKSLDDT
+1 MACTGREGESAMSKELRCRLVRNTVTSMISILRASHQGEELRYPSKHEVTAMAKRLVEYYPMLQDEDEPIKHMSMYSYLQKRILNVKTPQKKQGPRPERSSSTKRRHT
-11 DPECGKGI
+11 DFSPSDQPTEEPAI
-19 PFPIQ
+19 YLQ
-24 TFLWRQ
+24 
-30 TSAFLRPKLGKQ
+30 
-42 YEASCVSFE
+42 E
-51 RVLVENK
+51 RTLFSPVLVF
-58 LHGLS
+58 
-63 PALSE
+63 
-68 AIQSISRWELVQ
+68 
-80 AALPHVLH
+80 
-88 CTAILLSNR
+88 
-97 NKLGHQDK
+97 D
-105 LGVAETKLLHTLHWM
+105 
-120 LLEAAQECN
+120 
-129 HEPSLGHGWSG
+129 
-140 GSSSSAFLQPLGMG
+140 GS
-154 NQGSPPGRV
+154 
-163 GQSCPG
+163 
-169 SGTGSGSGV
+169 
-178 PRRSGSLEED
+178 
-188 EHARNKLFHKSMAT
+188 
-202 VELFVFLFAPL
+202 
-213 IHRIK
+213 
-218 ESDLTFRLASG
+218 
-229 LVLWQPMWEHRQPDV
+229 
-244 PAFSALIKPVRNIV
+244 
-258 TAKRNSPVNNQCS
+258 
-271 PCGSSNQG
+271 
-279 QMGFQ
+279 
-284 VVCETAQSD
+284 
-293 SSSPGAGE
+293 
-301 QSCRRGNSVERGG
+301 
-314 PSRPQAP
+314 
-321 PHDKGVS
+321 
-328 KKKTSAP
+328 
-335 VGIPFSLAQRA
+335 
-346 RYATYFDVAVLRCLL
+346 RCLL
-361 QPHWTEEG
+361 AIGNTP
-369 VHWALMFYLQ
+369 VH
-379 RLRQIL
+379 
-385 EERPER
+385 
-391 PPEPLIPPLPRPR
+391 
-404 SSSMVAATPSLV
+404 
-416 NTHKT
+416 
-421 QDMSLKSN
+421 
-429 EEAKSLSSETFSKVS
+429 
-444 MTNLRRPAVPDLSS
+444 
-458 DLGMNLFKKFKNRRE
+458 
-473 DRERKGSIPFHHT
+473 
-486 GKKRQRRMGVPFLLH
+486 
-501 DDHLDVSPTRS
+501 
-512 TFSFGSFSGVGDDR
+512 
-526 RALERGGWQATIMGK
+526 
-541 FTRRGSSDT
+541 
-550 AADAD
+550 
-555 SLSVKH
+555 
-561 SHSHHSLLRDLPD
+561 
-574 HSNSHSDNTVHA
+574 
-586 KGDVRSQIS
+586 
-595 TITMATFN
+595 
-603 TTVASFNVGYAD
+603 
-615 FFTEHMKKLC
+615 KKL
-625 NPVSIPEIPTEPL
+625 
-638 ACANLPRSFTDSCI
+638 
-652 NYSCLEEGDS
+652 Y
-662 IEGTN
+662 
-667 NFILKN
+667 
-673 GMLDLTAILRALY
+673 
-686 AVLTHDISSRICDVS
+686 
-701 LNIIDCLLQ
+701 
-710 LGVVPGMGKKLT
+710 
-722 KPKDKENDEMR
+722 
-733 LPKEGANQ
+733 
-741 SLGGAQGGVSG
+741 
-752 GCMGAAPGGGGGDG
+752 GDG
-766 GGGSGGS
+766 QGTMQY
-773 GGGSGGSGGGSRDDV
+773 V
-788 TENKKKDGK
+788 TSVLNEWG
-797 DDGSLLSTH
+797 
-806 RLALTMLIKI
+806 
-816 VKSLGCAYGCGEGH
+816 
-830 RGLSGDRLR
+830 
-839 MQAQNCLTNL
+839 
-849 YKLDKVQFRQ
+849 QF
-859 TMRDYV
+859 
-865 NKDSLNNIV
+865 
-874 DFLHALLG
+874 
-882 FCMEPVTDKYGS
+882 VT
-894 AGERSRREKKRNL
+894 
-907 DKAGFGNNFTT
+907 T
-918 GDNKSLAQNMEA
+918 A
-930 VVVGCMFKSLIT
+930 VVVAAAAESEGFYACMARGLIA
-942 RCASTTHE
+942 R
-950 LHSPENLGLYCD
+950 
-962 IRQLVQFIKES
+962 
-973 HGNVFRRVALSAL
+973 FRRANAP
-986 LDSAEK
+986 APK
-992 LATAKKPEEK
+992 
-1002 EEIVI
+1002 
-1007 IKQTMPRR
+1007 
-1015 SEVGVSGEKGAQP
+1015 
-1028 STAADECRSCISSRP
+1028 CCIQR
-1043 PQTPEHDDQI
+1043 
-1053 PGALLGRKDFWR
+1053 
-1065 KMFKS
+1065 
-1070 QSAASDTSSQSEQ
+1070 
-1083 DTSECTTAHSGTT
+1083 TTAV
-1096 TDRRSRSRSRR
+1096 
-1107 ISLRKKLKL
+1107 
-1116 PIGNWL
+1116 GNWL

-1149 RQSSKVKFTSNV
+1149 RQSSKVKFTSAV
-1161 KLSEVGGVEYGRDEE
+1161 KLSESGAVGPEYARDEE
-1176 ENFFKRLGKWRSGR
+1176 ENFFKRLG
-1190 RNPSKLHHTEEKDG
+1190 PH
-1204 PQGFQE
+1204 GFQE

-1323 AKHFCQWGDAI
+1323 AKYFCQWGDAI

-1348 PANILGFIYDE
+1348 PANILGYIFDE

-1373 FLDDNTVNPTKCGC
+1373 YLDDNTVNPTKCGC

-1414 RPRTEPQVDLDSG
+1414 RPRTEPLVDLDSC
-1427 RLRLNPELGRH
+1427 RLRLDPELGRH

-1463 HTLKSDTPS
+1463 HTLKSDTTC
-1472 DEKKVQEPLAPIRK
+1472 DDKKTQEAQAPIRK

-1496 IKGARSFKVKKGGS
+1496 IKGARSFRVKKGGS
-1510 LSSIRRAGSLKSTK
+1510 LTSIRRAGSLKSTK
-1524 MPRQDSESENDEGL
+1524 LSRQDSESENEEGL
-1538 LSQSRDTVTDIG
+1538 LSQTHSRDTVTDIG
-1550 SPWSTSEPS
+1550 SPFSTSEPS
-1559 IEPEGSGGTGGPE
+1559 IEPEGPSSGGAE
-1572 DNYHRNMSWLHIMI
+1572 DNYHSNMSWLHIMI

-1598 VEFCHPRCYQHHSRS
+1598 IDFCHPRCYQHHSRS
-1613 CARLVRAVKLLY
+1613 CARLVRAIKLVY

-1633 EDRAGNVS
+1633 EDRASSGNI
-1641 GRAKRNKECSD
+1641 GARAKKNKECSD
-1652 KSSLRTPSMKRR
+1652 KSCLRTPSMKRR
-1664 PTDSNAD
+1664 PTDSNTE

-1683 NQVMSLAPAPLS
+1683 NQVMSLSPAPLS
-1695 LLIKAAPILTEDM
+1695 LLIKAASILTADM

-1738 AVKVP
+1738 AVKVS

-1752 EFQHAEASQRINSVF
+1752 EFHHQEACQRINSIL

-1813 MFDPPWVP
+1813 IFDPPGCPRTQAASRTRSMKTSLVVHGLILVFSGNWLKRSSLSGLTDGVEDLLDISSVDRLSFIRQSSKVKFTSAVKLSESGAVGPEYARDEEENFFKRLGPHGFQERLAASQEAMKNKNVVNLGAIRQGMKRFQFLLNCCEPGTIPDASILAAALDLEAPVVARASLFLECARFVHRCNRGNWPEWMKGHHVNITKRGLSRGRSPIVGNKRNQKLQWNAAKYFCQWGDAIGTRLSELCHSDSESPANILGYIFDEETKRRMRKEDEEEDYLDDNTVNPTKCGCPFALKMAACQLLLEITTFLRETFPCLPRPRTEPLVDLDSCRLRLDPELGRHRYERKISFAGILDDEDGHDSLNSSSHTLKSDTTCDDKKTQEAQAPIRKIRIGGSRLLQIKGARSFRVKKGGSLTSIRRAGSLKSTKLSRQDSESENEEGLLSQTHSRDTVTDIGSPFSTSEPSIEPEGPSSGGAEDNYHSNMSWLHIMILLCNQQSFICTHIDFCHPRCYQHHSRSCARLVRAIKLVYGETVDSLREDRASSGNIGARAKKNKECSDKSCLRTPSMKRRPTDSNTEGKKDTGMLKYIRNQVMSLSPAPLSLLIKAASILTADMYGDVQPAAWELLLSVDEHMAAAAAAMFLLCAVKVSDAVTEMMMAEFHHQEACQRINSILKFYTLWRFRYQVWPRMEEGAQQIFKIPPPSINFTLPSPILGMPCVPIFDPPWVP
-1821 SNTGSVQDPINE
+1821 QNTGSVQDPINE
-1833 DNSKSF
+1833 DQSKSF

-1883 CYEPTCGPPPEQE
+1883 CYEPTCSPPPEQE
-1896 EEEEAVNLASRRMS
+1896 EEAEEVVNLASRRLS
-1910 VTPSCASS
+1910 VSPSCASS

-1925 FRRGSVWSVRSV
+1925 FRRGSVWSVRSL
-1937 ASAEDEENATEHT
+1937 ASAEDEENTTEHT

-2031 KLLMNIGD
+2031 KLLLNIGD

-2172 YSKTFVRDIYPFRRS
+2172 YSKTYVRDIYPFRRS

-2216 EVGRVLFLISLTQNM
+2216 EVGRVLFLISLTQHM

-2253 PRTAIDGEF
+2253 PRTAIDAEF
-2262 SLFSEPQ
+2262 SLFNEQQ

-2297 EYPWGDEIM
+2297 EYPWGDEMM

-2354 TMLQAYADYESNPLL
+2354 TMLQVYADYESDPLL

-2423 VSLEGETLDALDAL
+2423 VSLEGETQDALDAL

-2454 NEDLAFSITESIKL
+2454 NEDLTFSISEAIKL

-2493 PCFLQKLK
+2493 PCHLQKLK
-2501 SNTMTMES
+2501 SNTVTMES

-2533 SETLTRPM
+2533 SEALTRPM
-2541 TAPQLSRCDQGHKGA
+2541 TAPQMSRCDQGHKGG

-2564 GGPNTSRL
+2564 GGVNT
-2572 VSNIRD
+2572 RD

-2678 TEMLPITDWSAETV
+2678 MEMLPITDWSSEAV

-2707 NKIHKMPTLRCA
+2707 NKIHKMPTLR
-2719 RPQALCTRSVA
+2719 RQVEWEA
-2730 ALRALYSFTTVPLLW
+2730 A
-2745 RNSGVK
+2745 
-2751 SSSCLPV
+2751 
-2758 SSLAGHATPWGVSLF
+2758 SSLIEGL
-2773 LSPVSAAASLG
+2773 
-2784 MCAPACVCPSDLDV
+2784 
-2798 VCLRRTAKVVRL
+2798 CLTL
-2810 LLLALLIDVFVS
+2810 Q
-2822 SSVSAFTR
+2822 R

-2895 DDFPLSHVISPFT
+2895 EDFPLSHVISPFT

-2922 PFVLTVGSGSKGQSP
+2922 PFVLTVGSGSK
-2937 GTQDSPHL
+2937 DSPHL
-2945 EQPEHVQDQEL
+2945 EQPEIFLLLQTVINILLPPRIISTSRTKNFMLD
-2956 HAGCL
+2956 AS
-2961 PAHCSTPGDQGKDLR
+2961 PAHCSTPGDTGKDLR

-2993 VVLVCFERQ
+2993 VVLVCFERS

-3042 VLLRPYIQ
+3042 VLLRPFIQ

-3144 QESQPSRQPSQDTL
+3144 QDSQPSRQPSQDTL

-3164 EEPEQEEND
+3164 DEEND
-3173 SISIPSVVSEHEAF
+3173 SMSIPSVVSEHEAF
-3187 LPRII
+3187 LPRVIA
-3192 SQRRFSSYATGNA
+3192 QRRFSSHATGSAA
-3205 SAQSEPGT
+3205 SQPEAPRT
-3213 RSTMLPSQSEP
+3213 TMLPSHSEP

-3233 EEGNLSRVAS
+3233 LQEGNLSRVAS
-3243 VQSEPGQQNLLLQ
+3243 VQSEPGQQNLLIQ
-3256 PPLGRNRGLRQLRR
+3256 PPLGRKRGLRQRTETRR
-3270 PLLSIPKNEPRGAG
+3270 PGAMEPKAE
-3284 RSGARLSATRRSIQP
+3284 ART
-3299 KNKILATH
+3299 
-3307 GGDQKRVVTFTE
+3307 
-3319 TQQEAQTKPPVPAGA
+3319 
-3334 DAQPEVRKASPAPP
+3334 ASPALSKSPTLEVP
-3348 STPPASSGAS
+3348 SAS
-3358 FSATVKADLHSP
+3358 SATVTADLHGP
-3370 SRKQLSISTESKEK
+3370 ANAQ
-3384 REQWSLRSSLSPRGS
+3384 EQPR
-3399 ISRGS
+3399 
-3404 TPTPPSRSCSPVP
+3404 PA
-3417 PPHPISRTCSPLPPP
+3417 PPHPSQRNNCRIISGTDSNRT
-3432 PLPIL
+3432 
-3437 GIHPCANFPQQGA
+3437 GA
-3450 SSCSTPESPEDLDT
+3450 SRGYAPCHEQDSNWGLSGLRGSAPCHATLDHYT
-3464 TALLGRNTDT
+3464 TAASELK
-3474 LLHISEDN
+3474 HIS
-3482 GGTEN
+3482 G
-3487 PLLVPL
+3487 
-3493 LVPLLSPRHSPALPS
+3493 RF
-3508 RRSPLPLSPVDL
+3508 
-3520 DLDESHV
+3520 

>member
-1 MVKRKSLDDT
+1 MVKRKSLDDS
-11 DPECGKGI
+11 DQENCRGV

-63 PALSE
+63 PALTE

-120 LLEAAQECN
+120 LLEAAQEC
-129 HEPSLGHGWSG
+129 HQEPGLGHGWSG
-140 GSSSSAFLQPLGMG
+140 GSSGSSSAYLQPMG
-154 NQGSPPGRV
+154 NQGLTDHN
-163 GQSCPG
+163 G
-169 SGTGSGSGV
+169 STT
-178 PRRSGSLEED
+178 EEN
-188 EHARNKLFHKSMAT
+188 EYARAKLYHKNMAT
-202 VELFVFLFAPL
+202 VELF
-213 IHRIK
+213 
-218 ESDLTFRLASG
+218 ESDLTFRLAGG
-229 LVLWQPMWEHRQPDV
+229 LVIWQPMWEHRQPDV
-244 PAFSALIKPVRNIV
+244 PAFSALVKPMRNIV

-271 PCGSSNQG
+271 PHDTSNP
-279 QMGFQ
+279 
-284 VVCETAQSD
+284 CPA
-293 SSSPGAGE
+293 
-301 QSCRRGNSVERGG
+301 
-314 PSRPQAP
+314 
-321 PHDKGVS
+321 VS
-328 KKKTSAP
+328 IQT
-335 VGIPFSLAQRA
+335 
-346 RYATYFDVAVLRCLL
+346 
-361 QPHWTEEG
+361 
-369 VHWALMFYLQ
+369 
-379 RLRQIL
+379 
-385 EERPER
+385 
-391 PPEPLIPPLPRPR
+391 
-404 SSSMVAATPSLV
+404 
-416 NTHKT
+416 
-421 QDMSLKSN
+421 DMTLKCN
-429 EEAKSLSSETFSKVS
+429 EESRSLSSETFSKVS
-444 MTNLRRPAVPDLSS
+444 VTNLRRPAVPDLSIEM
-458 DLGMNLFKKFKNRRE
+458 GMNIFKKFKNRRE

-486 GKKRQRRMGVPFLLH
+486 GKKRQRRMGVPFLMH
-501 DDHLDVSPTRS
+501 EDHLDVSPTRS
-512 TFSFGSFSGVGDDR
+512 TFSFGSFSGLGDDR
-526 RALERGGWQATIMGK
+526 RTLDRGGWPSTIMGK
-541 FTRRGSSDT
+541 LTRRGSSDT
-550 AADAD
+550 AGDVD
-555 SLSVKH
+555 SLGAKH
-561 SHSHHSLLRDLPD
+561 FHSHHNLPE
-574 HSNSHSDNTVHA
+574 HSNSHSDNTI
-586 KGDVRSQIS
+586 KEGVRSQIS

-603 TTVASFNVGYAD
+603 TTVASFNVGYTD
-615 FFTEHMKKLC
+615 FFTEHIKKLC
-625 NPVSIPEIPTEPL
+625 NPIPIPEMPCEPL
-638 ACANLPRSFTDSCI
+638 ACSNLPRSLTDSCI
-652 NYSCLEEGDS
+652 NYTSLEDRDT

-673 GMLDLTAILRALY
+673 GMLDLMAVLRALY
-686 AVLTHDISSRICDVS
+686 SVLTHDISSRICDVA
-701 LNIIDCLLQ
+701 LNIIECLLQ
-710 LGVVPGMGKKLT
+710 LGVVPSVIKKAP
-722 KPKDKENDEMR
+722 KPEDKEVER
-733 LPKEGANQ
+733 PKEGASQ
-741 SLGGAQGGVSG
+741 SVGGAQGEAAG
-752 GCMGAAPGGGGGDG
+752 GTGAAPNGGGGGDG
-766 GGGSGGS
+766 GGGGGES
-773 GGGSGGSGGGSRDDV
+773 RGGSRDDIKN
-788 TENKKKDGK
+788 NKDNQDG
-797 DDGSLLSTH
+797 DTSLSTH

-839 MQAQNCLTNL
+839 MQAQNCLTTL

-859 TMRDYV
+859 TMKEYV

-882 FCMEPVTDKYGS
+882 FCMEPITDKYGS
-894 AGERSRREKKRNL
+894 AGERSRRANKRNI

-918 GDNKSLAQNMEA
+918 GGDKSLVHSMET

-950 LHSPENLGLYCD
+950 LHSSENLGLYCD

-992 LATAKKPEEK
+992 LNTTKKTDEK
-1002 EEIVI
+1002 EET
-1007 IKQTMPRR
+1007 K
-1015 SEVGVSGEKGAQP
+1015 P
-1028 STAADECRSCISSRP
+1028 SSAKNE
-1043 PQTPEHDDQI
+1043 EQI

-1122 KRSSLSGLTD
+1122 KRSSLSGLAD

-1149 RQSSKVKFTSNV
+1149 RQSSKVKFTSAV
-1161 KLSEVGGVEYGRDEE
+1161 KLSEGSAIEYGREEE

-1204 PQGFQE
+1204 RILGCLPPPPSTVRSVCLFVCPYLTCLVLLE

-1219 KNKNVVNLGAIR
+1219 KNKNIVNLGAIR

-1299 KRGLSRGRSPI
+1299 KRGLSRGRSP
-1310 VGNKRNQK
+1310 VAGNKRNTK

-1323 AKHFCQWGDAI
+1323 AKHFYQWGDAI
-1334 GTRLSELCHSDSES
+1334 GTRLSEICHSDTES

-1359 ETKRRMRKEDEEED
+1359 ESKRRAKKEDEEED
-1373 FLDDNTVNPTKCGC
+1373 YLDDNTVNPTKCGC
-1387 PFALKMAACQLLLEI
+1387 PFSLKMAACQLLLEI

-1414 RPRTEPQVDLDSG
+1414 RPRTEPLVDLESC
-1427 RLRLNPELGRH
+1427 RLRLDPELGRH

-1453 DGHDSLNSSS
+1453 DGHDDSLNSSS
-1463 HTLKSDTPS
+1463 HTLKSDTGCE
-1472 DEKKVQEPLAPIRK
+1472 EKKSSQEPLAPIRK

-1496 IKGARSFKVKKGGS
+1496 IKGARSFRVKKGGS
-1510 LSSIRRAGSLKSTK
+1510 LSSIRRAGSLKGTK
-1524 MPRQDSESENDEGL
+1524 MSRQDSESENDAESERL

-1550 SPWSTSEPS
+1550 SPWSASEPS
-1559 IEPEGSGGTGGPE
+1559 IEPEGPGSTGGVE

-1598 VEFCHPRCYQHHSRS
+1598 VDFCHPRCYQHHSRS
-1613 CARLVRAVKLLY
+1613 CARLVRAIKLLY
-1625 GETVDSLR
+1625 GETVDSLK
-1633 EDRAGNVS
+1633 ENSTTGNIS
-1641 GRAKRNKECSD
+1641 GRAKKSKECSD
-1652 KSSLRTPSMKRR
+1652 KSCLRTPSMKRR
-1664 PTDSNAD
+1664 PTDSSAE

-1683 NQVMSLAPAPLS
+1683 NQVMSLSPAPLS
-1695 LLIKAAPILTEDM
+1695 LLIKAAPILTDDM
-1708 YGDVQPAAWE
+1708 YGDILPAAWE

-1733 MFLLC
+1733 LFLLC

-1743 DAVTEMMMA
+1743 DGVTEMMMA
-1752 EFQHAEASQRINSVF
+1752 EFQHQEACQRINSIL
-1767 KFYTLWRFRY
+1767 KFYTVWRFRY

-1813 MFDPPWVP
+1813 IFDPPWVP
-1821 SNTGSVQDPINE
+1821 VNAGTVPDAISE
-1833 DNSKSF
+1833 DQFKSF

-1850 AEHILKNLQ
+1850 AEHILKNMQ

-1873 ITAIPVAQEA
+1873 ITAIPIAQEA
-1883 CYEPTCGPPPEQE
+1883 CYEPTCSPPPEQE
-1896 EEEEAVNLASRRMS
+1896 EEVEDVVNLTSRRLS
-1910 VTPSCASS
+1910 VSPSCASS

-1937 ASAEDEENATEHT
+1937 VSAEDDENTTELT
-1950 PTHHMLQPPQAVFP
+1950 PTHHMLQPPQSVFP
-1964 ACICAAVLPIVHL
+1964 PCICAAVLPIVHL

-1983 REDGVAVSAVAQQ
+1983 REDGVAVCAVAQQ
-1996 ILWNCLIEDPALVLR
+1996 VLWNCLIEDPALVLR

-2031 KLLMNIGD
+2031 KLLLNIGD

-2078 WEVVGYVEGLFF
+2078 WEIVGYVEGLFF

-2149 FFNIPEARSAH
+2149 FFNIPEARSAN

-2172 YSKTFVRDIYPFRRS
+2172 YAKTYVRDIYPFRRS

-2216 EVGRVLFLISLTQNM
+2216 EIGRVLFIISLTQRM
-2231 PAVHKQSHVSLLQ
+2231 PAMHKQSHVSMLQ

-2253 PRTAIDGEF
+2253 PRSAIDAEF
-2262 SLFSEPQ
+2262 TLFNEPL

-2320 EDSSLLRQYTATAI
+2320 EDSALLRQYSATAI

-2354 TMLQAYADYESNPLL
+2354 TMLQTYADYESNPLL
-2369 RQGIEFCCRQFYILH
+2369 RRGIEFCCRQFYILH

-2396 APLLEFTTST
+2396 APLLEFTTRT

-2412 GVSAQCLFDLL
+2412 GVSSQCLFDLL
-2423 VSLEGETLDALDAL
+2423 VSLEGETADSLDAL

-2454 NEDLAFSITESIKL
+2454 NEDLAFSISEAIKL

-2475 APESFR
+2475 APESYR

-2493 PCFLQKLK
+2493 PCYLQKMK
-2501 SNTMTMES
+2501 GNTQTLES

-2533 SETLTRPM
+2533 VEALTRPM
-2541 TAPQLSRCDQGHKGA
+2541 TAPQMSRCDQGHKGA
-2556 TTANHAMS
+2556 TTANHTMS
-2564 GGPNTSRL
+2564 GGPNT
-2572 VSNIRD
+2572 RD
-2578 NLHLLEEGQGM
+2578 NLHLLEEGQGIL
-2589 PREELDERIAREE
+2589 REELDERITREE

-2651 AEIAHALL
+2651 AEIAHSLL

-2678 TEMLPITDWSAETV
+2678 TEMLPITDWSAEAI

-2707 NKIHKMPTLRCA
+2707 NKIHKMPTLR
-2719 RPQALCTRSVA
+2719 RQVEWEA
-2730 ALRALYSFTTVPLLW
+2730 A
-2745 RNSGVK
+2745 
-2751 SSSCLPV
+2751 
-2758 SSLAGHATPWGVSLF
+2758 SSLIEGI
-2773 LSPVSAAASLG
+2773 
-2784 MCAPACVCPSDLDV
+2784 
-2798 VCLRRTAKVVRL
+2798 CLTL
-2810 LLLALLIDVFVS
+2810 H
-2822 SSVSAFTR
+2822 R

-2874 PPLPFSTAVVRLVAL
+2874 PPLPFSTAVVRLVAM

-2922 PFVLTVGSGSKGQSP
+2922 PFVLTVGSGSK
-2937 GTQDSPHL
+2937 DSPHL
-2945 EQPEHVQDQEL
+2945 EQPEVFLLLQTVINILLPPRIISTSRSKNFVLD
-2956 HAGCL
+2956 AS
-2961 PAHCSTPGDQGKDLR
+2961 PAHCSTPGDTGKDLR

-3002 LGNQWYRLSL
+3002 LGNQWYKLSL

-3042 VLLRPYIQ
+3042 ILLRPFIQ
-3050 CKLLTQPADS
+3050 CKLLTQPAES

-3071 DQLERRFIPRPLCKS
+3071 EQLERRFIPRSLCKS
-3086 SLFAEFNNEL
+3086 SLFAEFSNEL

-3106 SAYQGKTSIS
+3106 S
-3116 TVGTSTSAYRL
+3116 
-3127 SLATMS
+3127 
-3133 RSNTGTGTVWE
+3133 
-3144 QESQPSRQPSQDTL
+3144 D
-3158 SRTDED
+3158 
-3164 EEPEQEEND
+3164 D
-3173 SISIPSVVSEHEAF
+3173 SISVPSVVSEHEAF
-3187 LPRII
+3187 LPRLI
-3192 SQRRFSSYATGNA
+3192 SQRRFSSHATG
-3205 SAQSEPGT
+3205 SAATQPEPGM
-3213 RSTMLPSQSEP
+3213 STMLPSHSEP
-3224 NVLDESQGL
+3224 NVLDESQGLL

-3243 VQSEPGQQNLLLQ
+3243 VQSEPGQQNLLIQ
-3256 PPLGRNRGLRQLRR
+3256 PPLGRKRGLRQLRR
-3270 PLLSIPKNEPRGAG
+3270 PLLSIQRVQDESRG
-3284 RSGARLSATRRSIQP
+3284 RQGARLSTTRRTIQP
-3299 KNKILATH
+3299 KSNCCL
-3307 GGDQKRVVTFTE
+3307 
-3319 TQQEAQTKPPVPAGA
+3319 
-3334 DAQPEVRKASPAPP
+3334 
-3348 STPPASSGAS
+3348 
-3358 FSATVKADLHSP
+3358 
-3370 SRKQLSISTESKEK
+3370 
-3384 REQWSLRSSLSPRGS
+3384 
-3399 ISRGS
+3399 
-3404 TPTPPSRSCSPVP
+3404 
-3417 PPHPISRTCSPLPPP
+3417 
-3432 PLPIL
+3432 
-3437 GIHPCANFPQQGA
+3437 
-3450 SSCSTPESPEDLDT
+3450 
-3464 TALLGRNTDT
+3464 
-3474 LLHISEDN
+3474 
-3482 GGTEN
+3482 
-3487 PLLVPL
+3487 
-3493 LVPLLSPRHSPALPS
+3493 
-3508 RRSPLPLSPVDL
+3508 
-3520 DLDESHV
+3520 

>member
-1 MVKRKSLDDT
+1 MVKRKSLDENE
-11 DPECGKGI
+11 PECGKGI
-19 PFPIQ
+19 PFAIQ
-24 TFLWRQ
+24 TFLWSQ
-30 TSAFLRPKLGKQ
+30 TAFLRPKLGKQ

-63 PALSE
+63 RELSE

-88 CTAILLSNR
+88 CTSILLSNR

-120 LLEAAQECN
+120 LLDAAQECN

-140 GSSSSAFLQPLGMG
+140 GGSGSSAFLQPVGD
-154 NQGSPPGRV
+154 QGSSPGA
-163 GQSCPG
+163 PG
-169 SGTGSGSGV
+169 SSPGSALIGSG
-178 PRRSGSLEED
+178 PLHGSSLQEED
-188 EHARNKLFHKSMAT
+188 ENARAKLFHKSMAT
-202 VELFVFLFAPL
+202 VELFVFLLAPL

-229 LVLWQPMWEHRQPDV
+229 LVIWQPMWEHRQPDI
-244 PAFSALIKPVRNIV
+244 PAFTALIKPVRHIV
-258 TAKRNSPVNNQCS
+258 T
-271 PCGSSNQG
+271 
-279 QMGFQ
+279 GFQ
-284 VVCETAQSD
+284 VVCEAAQSD
-293 SSSPGAGE
+293 SPTAGE
-301 QSCRRGNSVERGG
+301 QSCRRGNSVEKGG
-314 PSRPQAP
+314 PSQ
-321 PHDKGVS
+321 
-328 KKKTSAP
+328 
-335 VGIPFSLAQRA
+335 QA

-369 VHWALMFYLQ
+369 VHWSLMYYLQ

-391 PPEPLIPPLPRPR
+391 APEPLVTPLPRPR

-416 NTHKT
+416 NTHRT
-421 QDMSLKSN
+421 QDMSLKCN
-429 EEAKSLSSETFSKVS
+429 EEEKSLSTETFAKVS
-444 MTNLRRPAVPDLSS
+444 LTNLRRQAVPDLST
-458 DLGMNLFKKFKNRRE
+458 DLGMNIFKKFKNRRD

-501 DDHLDVSPTRS
+501 EDHLDVSPTRS
-512 TFSFGSFSGVGDDR
+512 TFSFGSFSGLGDDR
-526 RALERGGWQATIMGK
+526 RALDRGGWQATIMK
-541 FTRRGSSDT
+541 FTRRGSTDT

-555 SLSVKH
+555 SLSAKH
-561 SHSHHSLLRDLPD
+561 SHSHHSLLRDMPD
-574 HSNSHSDNTVHA
+574 HSNSHSDNVV
-586 KGDVRSQIS
+586 KERSQIS
-595 TITMATFN
+595 TITMAAFN

-625 NPVSIPEIPTEPL
+625 NPVTVPEIPEPL
-638 ACANLPRSFTDSCI
+638 VCSNLPRSLTDSCI
-652 NYSCLEEGDS
+652 NYSCLEEGEN

-667 NFILKN
+667 NFVLKN
-673 GMLDLTAILRALY
+673 GMLDLAAVFRALY
-686 AVLTHDISSRICDVS
+686 AVLSHDISSRICDVA

-710 LGVVPGMGKKLT
+710 LGVVPDMGKKMS
-722 KPKDKENDEMR
+722 KSENKENQEAR
-733 LPKEGANQ
+733 AKESVVQG
-741 SLGGAQGGVSG
+741 LGGGAQGGG
-752 GCMGAAPGGGGGDG
+752 PIAGAGGGGDG
-766 GGGSGGS
+766 GGGGS
-773 GGGSGGSGGGSRDDV
+773 GGGSGQGSKDDV
-788 TENKKKDGK
+788 KNNKDNDKKSG
-797 DDGSLLSTH
+797 LSTH

-839 MQAQNCLTNL
+839 MQVAQNCLTNL

-859 TMRDYV
+859 TMREYV

-882 FCMEPVTDKYGS
+882 FCMEPIT
-894 AGERSRREKKRNL
+894 

-962 IRQLVQFIKES
+962 IRQLVQFIKEA

-992 LATAKKPEEK
+992 VTATKKPEDK
-1002 EEIVI
+1002 EEG
-1007 IKQTMPRR
+1007 KHPGPKREEQL
-1015 SEVGVSGEKGAQP
+1015 
-1028 STAADECRSCISSRP
+1028 
-1043 PQTPEHDDQI
+1043 

-1149 RQSSKVKFTSNV
+1149 RQSSKFQVKFTSAV
-1161 KLSEVGGVEYGRDEE
+1161 KLSEGGAAGPEYGRDEE
-1176 ENFFKRLGKWRSGR
+1176 ENFFKRLG
-1190 RNPSKLHHTEEKDG
+1190 
-1204 PQGFQE
+1204 FQE
-1210 RLAASQEAM
+1210 RLAATQEAM

-1299 KRGLSRGRSPI
+1299 KKGLSRGRSPI

-1334 GTRLSELCHSDSES
+1334 GTRLSELCHSDTES
-1348 PANILGFIYDE
+1348 PANILGYIYDE

-1373 FLDDNTVNPTKCGC
+1373 YLNDTVNPSKCAC
-1387 PFALKMAACQLLLEI
+1387 PFALKMAACQLLMEI

-1414 RPRTEPQVDLDSG
+1414 RPRTEPLVQDLDSC
-1427 RLRLNPELGRH
+1427 RLRLDPELGRH

-1453 DGHDSLNSSS
+1453 DGRDSLNSSS
-1463 HTLKSDTPS
+1463 HTLKSDTTC
-1472 DEKKVQEPLAPIRK
+1472 DDKKTQEAQGKKLNGSSLER

-1496 IKGARSFKVKKGGS
+1496 IKGARSFRVKKGGS

-1524 MPRQDSESENDEGL
+1524 LSRQDSESENEEGL
-1538 LSQSRDTVTDIG
+1538 LSQTQSRDTVTDI
-1550 SPWSTSEPS
+1550 SPFSASEPS
-1559 IEPEGSGGTGGPE
+1559 IEPEGPSSGGTE

-1586 LLCNQQS
+1586 LLINQQS

-1598 VEFCHPRCYQHHSRS
+1598 IDFCHPRCYQHHGRS
-1613 CARLVRAVKLLY
+1613 CARLVRAIKLVY
-1625 GETVDSLR
+1625 GESVDSLR
-1633 EDRAGNVS
+1633 EDSASS
-1641 GRAKRNKECSD
+1641 GIIGGRPKKSKECSD
-1652 KSSLRTPSMKRR
+1652 KSCLRTPSMKRR
-1664 PTDSNAD
+1664 PTDSNTE

-1683 NQVMSLAPAPLS
+1683 NQVMSLSPAPLS
-1695 LLIKAAPILTEDM
+1695 LLIKAAPILTDDM
-1708 YGDVQPAAWE
+1708 YGDIQPAAWE
-1718 LLLSVDEHMAAAAAA
+1718 LLLSVDEHMAAAA
-1733 MFLLC
+1733 FLLC

-1752 EFQHAEASQRINSVF
+1752 EFQHQEACQRINSIL
-1767 KFYTLWRFRY
+1767 KFNTLWRFRY

-1813 MFDPPWVP
+1813 IFDPPWVP
-1821 SNTGSVQDPINE
+1821 QNTGSVQDPINE
-1833 DNSKSF
+1833 DQSKSF

-1883 CYEPTCGPPPEQE
+1883 CYEPTCSPPPEQE
-1896 EEEEAVNLASRRMS
+1896 EEEEVVNLASRRLS
-1910 VTPSCASS
+1910 VSPSCASS

-1925 FRRGSVWSVRSV
+1925 FRRGSVWSVRSM
-1937 ASAEDEENATEHT
+1937 ASAEEENTTEHT
-1950 PTHHMLQPPQAVFP
+1950 PSHHMLQPPQAVFP

-1983 REDGVAVSAVAQQ
+1983 REDGVASAVAQQ

-2016 LTVSNRQDELMYMLR
+2016 LTVSNRQDELIYMLR
-2031 KLLMNIGD
+2031 KLLLNIGD

-2108 TASMPG
+2108 TASMP

-2172 YSKTFVRDIYPFRRS
+2172 YSKTYVRDIYPFRRS

-2216 EVGRVLFLISLTQNM
+2216 EVGRVLFLISLTQHI
-2231 PAVHKQSHVSLLQ
+2231 PSVHKQSHVSLLQ

-2253 PRTAIDGEF
+2253 PRTAIDAEF
-2262 SLFSEPQ
+2262 SLFNEPQ
-2269 GKELFGLDTLHKVLW
+2269 KELFGLDTLHKVLW

-2320 EDSSLLRQYTATAI
+2320 EDSALLRQYTATAI

-2354 TMLQAYADYESNPLL
+2354 TMLQVYADYESNPLL

-2412 GVSAQCLFDLL
+2412 GVSSQCLFDLL
-2423 VSLEGETLDALDAL
+2423 VSLEGETQDGLDAL

-2442 EKPLRSLDFCYG
+2442 EKPLRSLFCYG
-2454 NEDLAFSITESIKL
+2454 NEDLVFSVSEAIKL

-2481 SLQMLMVLEALV
+2481 LQMLMVLEALV
-2493 PCFLQKLK
+2493 PCHLQKLK
-2501 SNTMTMES
+2501 SNTVTMES

-2533 SETLTRPM
+2533 SEALTPM
-2541 TAPQLSRCDQGHKGA
+2541 TAPQMSRCDQGHKGGTA
-2556 TTANHAMS
+2556 ANHALS
-2564 GGPNTSRL
+2564 GGVN
-2572 VSNIRD
+2572 RD
-2578 NLHLLEEGQGM
+2578 NIHLMEEGQGM

-2645 KSHMRL
+2645 KSHML

-2678 TEMLPITDWSAETV
+2678 MEMLPITDWSSEAV

-2707 NKIHKMPTLRCA
+2707 NKIHKMPTLR
-2719 RPQALCTRSVA
+2719 QVE
-2730 ALRALYSFTTVPLLW
+2730 W
-2745 RNSGVK
+2745 E
-2751 SSSCLPV
+2751 
-2758 SSLAGHATPWGVSLF
+2758 
-2773 LSPVSAAASLG
+2773 AASNLIEG
-2784 MCAPACVCPSDLDV
+2784 I
-2798 VCLRRTAKVVRL
+2798 CLTL
-2810 LLLALLIDVFVS
+2810 Q
-2822 SSVSAFTR
+2822 R

-2922 PFVLTVGSGSKGQSP
+2922 PFVLTVGSGSK
-2937 GTQDSPHL
+2937 SPHL
-2945 EQPEHVQDQEL
+2945 EQPEIFLLLQTVINILLPPRIISTSRTKNFMLD
-2956 HAGCL
+2956 AS
-2961 PAHCSTPGDQGKDLR
+2961 PAHCSTPGDTGKDLR

-2986 AAYLALK
+2986 AAYLLK
-2993 VVLVCFERQ
+2993 VVLVCFERS

-3042 VLLRPYIQ
+3042 VLLRPFIQ

-3106 SAYQGKTSIS
+3106 SYQGKTSIS

-3164 EEPEQEEND
+3164 DEEDD
-3173 SISIPSVVSEHEAF
+3173 SMSIPSVVSEHEAF
-3187 LPRII
+3187 LPRVM
-3192 SQRRFSSYATGNA
+3192 SQRRFSSHATG
-3205 SAQSEPGT
+3205 SATLQPEGP
-3213 RSTMLPSQSEP
+3213 RSTMLPSQEP

-3233 EEGNLSRVAS
+3233 LQEGHLSVAS
-3243 VQSEPGQQNLLLQ
+3243 VQSEPGQQNILLQ
-3256 PPLGRNRGLRQLRR
+3256 PPLGRKRGLRQLRR
-3270 PLLSIPKNEPRGAG
+3270 PLLSIPKNEPRS
-3284 RSGARLSATRRSIQP
+3284 RSGARLSTTRRSIQP
-3299 KNKILATH
+3299 KNKPM
-3307 GGDQKRVVTFTE
+3307 GNGS
-3319 TQQEAQTKPPVPAGA
+3319 
-3334 DAQPEVRKASPAPP
+3334 SP
-3348 STPPASSGAS
+3348 
-3358 FSATVKADLHSP
+3358 
-3370 SRKQLSISTESKEK
+3370 I
-3384 REQWSLRSSLSPRGS
+3384 
-3399 ISRGS
+3399 
-3404 TPTPPSRSCSPVP
+3404 
-3417 PPHPISRTCSPLPPP
+3417 PPP
-3432 PLPIL
+3432 PLPVLSSSPTPISPAPPPAL
-3437 GIHPCANFPQQGA
+3437 LPLTPPGA
-3450 SSCSTPESPEDLDT
+3450 SILRESPGDEDT
-3464 TALLGRNTDT
+3464 AALLPRRDPQ
-3474 LLHISEDN
+3474 LQLSEDH
-3482 GGTEN
+3482 GTEN
-3487 PLLVPL
+3487 PLLT
-3493 LVPLLSPRHSPALPS
+3493 PLLSSSSP
-3508 RRSPLPLSPVDL
+3508 RRSPRRLPLPLSPVDL

>member
-1 MVKRKSLDDT
+1 MVKRKSLDDNE
-11 DPECGKGI
+11 PECGKGI

-63 PALSE
+63 PALSD

-88 CTAILLSNR
+88 CTSILLSNR

-120 LLEAAQECN
+120 LLDAAQECN
-129 HEPSLGHGWSG
+129 HEPSLSHGWSA
-140 GSSSSAFLQPLGMG
+140 GSSGGGAFLQPLG
-154 NQGSPPGRV
+154 NQGSSPGA
-163 GQSCPG
+163 PG
-169 SGTGSGSGV
+169 SCSSSALGGSGPHHSN
-178 PRRSGSLEED
+178 SQLEED
-188 EHARNKLFHKSMAT
+188 EHARAKWFHKSMAT

-218 ESDLTFRLASG
+218 ESDLTFRLVSG
-229 LVLWQPMWEHRQPDV
+229 LIIWQPMWEHRQPDI
-244 PAFSALIKPVRNIV
+244 PAFTALIKPVRNIV
-258 TAKRNSPVNNQCS
+258 TAKRNSPISNQCS
-271 PCGSSNQG
+271 PRGSGNPG
-279 QMGFQ
+279 PMGFQ
-284 VVCETAQSD
+284 VVCEAGHSD
-293 SSSPGAGE
+293 SSSSAAGE
-301 QSCRRGNSVERGG
+301 HSCRRGNSVEKGG
-314 PSRPQAP
+314 PSQQP
-321 PHDKGVS
+321 PLVKGPT

-335 VGIPFSLAQRA
+335 AGVPASLSQHA

-369 VHWALMFYLQ
+369 VHWALMYYLQ

-391 PPEPLIPPLPRPR
+391 VPEPLVTPLPRPR

-421 QDMSLKSN
+421 QDMSLKCN
-429 EEAKSLSSETFSKVS
+429 EEGKSLSTETFTKVS
-444 MTNLRRPAVPDLSS
+444 LTNLRRQAVPDLSS
-458 DLGMNLFKKFKNRRE
+458 DLGMNIFKKFKNRRE

-501 DDHLDVSPTRS
+501 EDHLDVSPTRS
-512 TFSFGSFSGVGDDR
+512 TFSFGSFSGLGDDR
-526 RALERGGWQATIMGK
+526 RTLDRGGWQATIMGK
-541 FTRRGSSDT
+541 FTRRGSTDT

-555 SLSVKH
+555 SLSTKH
-561 SHSHHSLLRDLPD
+561 SHSHHSLLREMPD
-574 HSNSHSDNTVHA
+574 HSNSHMENTV
-586 KGDVRSQIS
+586 KEVRSQIS
-595 TITMATFN
+595 TITMAAFN

-615 FFTEHMKKLC
+615 FFTEHMKRLC
-625 NPVSIPEIPTEPL
+625 NPVVVPEMPVEPL

-652 NYSCLEEGDS
+652 NYSCQEEGDN

-667 NFILKN
+667 NFVQKN
-673 GMLDLTAILRALY
+673 GMLDLTAVLRALY
-686 AVLTHDISSRICDVS
+686 AVLSHDISSRICDVA
-701 LNIIDCLLQ
+701 LNIIDSLLQ
-710 LGVVPGMGKKLT
+710 LGVVPGVGKKLS
-722 KPKDKENDEMR
+722 KPDNKENEEVRAKDAV
-733 LPKEGANQ
+733 GH
-741 SLGGAQGGVSG
+741 SLG
-752 GCMGAAPGGGGGDG
+752 GGGGGDG
-766 GGGSGGS
+766 GSGGGGGGGS
-773 GGGSGGSGGGSRDDV
+773 GGGSGQGSKDDV
-788 TENKKKDGK
+788 KNNKDSDKKEEN
-797 DDGSLLSTH
+797 SSLSTH
-806 RLALTMLIKI
+806 RLALSMLIKI

-849 YKLDKVQFRQ
+849 YKRDKLQFRQ

-882 FCMEPVTDKYGS
+882 FCMEPITD
-894 AGERSRREKKRNL
+894 N
-907 DKAGFGNNFTT
+907 KAGFGNNFTT
-918 GDNKSLAQNMEA
+918 NDNKSLAQNMEA

-962 IRQLVQFIKES
+962 IRQLVQFIKEA

-992 LATAKKPEEK
+992 VTAAKKPEEK
-1002 EEIVI
+1002 DES
-1007 IKQTMPRR
+1007 KLQAPRR
-1015 SEVGVSGEKGAQP
+1015 SEAGVSGEKGQV
-1028 STAADECRSCISSRP
+1028 SSAADECRSYISSRP
-1043 PQTPEHDDQI
+1043 PQTPEHEDQI

-1149 RQSSKVKFTSNV
+1149 RQSSKVKFTSAV
-1161 KLSEVGGVEYGRDEE
+1161 KLSEGVAAGPEYSRDEE
-1176 ENFFKRLGKWRSGR
+1176 ENFFKRLG
-1190 RNPSKLHHTEEKDG
+1190 PH
-1204 PQGFQE
+1204 GFQE
-1210 RLAASQEAM
+1210 RLAASQEAI

-1264 VVARASLFLEC
+1264 IVARASLFLEC

-1334 GTRLSELCHSDSES
+1334 GTRLSELCHCDSES
-1348 PANILGFIYDE
+1348 PANILGYIYDE
-1359 ETKRRMRKEDEEED
+1359 EAKRRMRKEDEEED
-1373 FLDDNTVNPTKCGC
+1373 YLDDNTVNPTKCGC

-1414 RPRTEPQVDLDSG
+1414 RPRTEPLVDLESC
-1427 RLRLNPELGRH
+1427 RLRLDPELGRH

-1453 DGHDSLNSSS
+1453 DGRDSLNSSS
-1463 HTLKSDTPS
+1463 HTLKSDTIC
-1472 DEKKVQEPLAPIRK
+1472 DEKKAQEATAPIRK

-1496 IKGARSFKVKKGGS
+1496 IKGARSFRIKKGGS

-1524 MPRQDSESENDEGL
+1524 MSRQDSESENEEGI
-1538 LSQSRDTVTDIG
+1538 LSQTNSRDTVTDIG
-1550 SPWSTSEPS
+1550 SPCSTSEPS
-1559 IEPEGSGGTGGPE
+1559 IEPEGQSSSGTE

-1598 VEFCHPRCYQHHSRS
+1598 IDFCHPRCYQHHNRS
-1613 CARLVRAVKLLY
+1613 CARLVRAIKLVY
-1625 GETVDSLR
+1625 SETVDSLR
-1633 EDRAGNVS
+1633 EDAGATAVGIMSARAQ
-1641 GRAKRNKECSD
+1641 KNKECSD
-1652 KSSLRTPSMKRR
+1652 KSCLRTPSMKRR
-1664 PTDSNAD
+1664 PTESNTE

-1683 NQVMSLAPAPLS
+1683 NQVMSLSPAPLS
-1695 LLIKAAPILTEDM
+1695 LLIKAAPILTDDM
-1708 YGDVQPAAWE
+1708 YGDIQPAAWE
-1718 LLLSVDEHMAAAAAA
+1718 LLLSVDEHMAAASAA

-1752 EFQHAEASQRINSVF
+1752 EFQHPEACQRINSIF

-1813 MFDPPWVP
+1813 IFDPPWVP
-1821 SNTGSVQDPINE
+1821 QNTGSVQDPINE
-1833 DNSKSF
+1833 DQSKSF

-1873 ITAIPVAQEA
+1873 ITAIPVAQES
-1883 CYEPTCGPPPEQE
+1883 CYEPTCSPPSEQE
-1896 EEEEAVNLASRRMS
+1896 EEEEVVNLASRRLS
-1910 VTPSCASS
+1910 VSPSCASS

-1925 FRRGSVWSVRSV
+1925 FRRGSVWSVRSL
-1937 ASAEDEENATEHT
+1937 ASAEDEENTTEHT
-1950 PTHHMLQPPQAVFP
+1950 PTHHMVQPPQAVFP

-1977 MEDGEV
+1977 MEDGGV

-2031 KLLMNIGD
+2031 KLLLNIGD

-2172 YSKTFVRDIYPFRRS
+2172 YSKTYVRDIYPFRRS

-2216 EVGRVLFLISLTQNM
+2216 EVGRVLFLISLTQHM

-2253 PRTAIDGEF
+2253 PRTAIDAEF
-2262 SLFSEPQ
+2262 SLFNEQQ
-2269 GKELFGLDTLHKVLW
+2269 GNELFGLDTLHKVLW

-2297 EYPWGDEIM
+2297 EYPWGDEMM

-2320 EDSSLLRQYTATAI
+2320 EDSALVRQHTATAI

-2354 TMLQAYADYESNPLL
+2354 TMLQVYADYEGNPLL

-2396 APLLEFTTST
+2396 APLLEFNTNTS
-2406 STGLSK
+2406 SGLSK

-2423 VSLEGETLDALDAL
+2423 ISLEGETQDALDAL

-2454 NEDLAFSITESIKL
+2454 NEDLAFSISDSIKL
-2468 CVTVVAY
+2468 CVTVAAY

-2493 PCFLQKLK
+2493 PCYLQKLK
-2501 SNTMTMES
+2501 NNTMTMES

-2533 SETLTRPM
+2533 SEALTRPM
-2541 TAPQLSRCDQGHKGA
+2541 TAPQISRCDQGHKGG
-2556 TTANHAMS
+2556 TTANHTMS
-2564 GGPNTSRL
+2564 GGVNT
-2572 VSNIRD
+2572 RD

-2632 GEPRVTALELLDI
+2632 GEPRVTALELLDM

-2678 TEMLPITDWSAETV
+2678 MEMLPITDWSSEAV

-2719 RPQALCTRSVA
+2719 RPQALCTRRQVE
-2730 ALRALYSFTTVPLLW
+2730 W
-2745 RNSGVK
+2745 E
-2751 SSSCLPV
+2751 
-2758 SSLAGHATPWGVSLF
+2758 
-2773 LSPVSAAASLG
+2773 AASNLIEG
-2784 MCAPACVCPSDLDV
+2784 I
-2798 VCLRRTAKVVRL
+2798 CLTL
-2810 LLLALLIDVFVS
+2810 Q
-2822 SSVSAFTR
+2822 R
-2830 QPIISFL
+2830 QSIISFL

-2895 DDFPLSHVISPFT
+2895 EDFPLNHVISPFT

-2922 PFVLTVGSGSKGQSP
+2922 PFVLTVGSGSK
-2937 GTQDSPHL
+2937 DSPHL
-2945 EQPEHVQDQEL
+2945 EQPEIVLLLQTVINILLPPRIISTSRTKNFMLD
-2956 HAGCL
+2956 AS
-2961 PAHCSTPGDQGKDLR
+2961 PAHCSTPGDTGKDLR

-2993 VVLVCFERQ
+2993 VVLVCFERS

-3042 VLLRPYIQ
+3042 VLLRPFIQ

-3144 QESQPSRQPSQDTL
+3144 QDSQPSRQPSQDTL

-3164 EEPEQEEND
+3164 DEEND

-3187 LPRII
+3187 LPRLI
-3192 SQRRFSSYATGNA
+3192 SERRFSSHATG
-3205 SAQSEPGT
+3205 SATLQPEAP
-3213 RSTMLPSQSEP
+3213 RSTMLPSHSEP

-3233 EEGNLSRVAS
+3233 LQEGNLSRVAS
-3243 VQSEPGQQNLLLQ
+3243 IQSEPGQQNLLIQ
-3256 PPLGRNRGLRQLRR
+3256 PPLGRKRGLRQLRR
-3270 PLLSIPKNEPRGAG
+3270 PLLSIPKTEPRG
-3284 RSGARLSATRRSIQP
+3284 RSGARLSTTRRSIQP
-3299 KNKILATH
+3299 KNKPMETLLDCEAAQ
-3307 GGDQKRVVTFTE
+3307 GDQKRSVTFTE
-3319 TQQEAQTKPPVPAGA
+3319 TQSQQTCSGAGKPSSPSGKDVIAEGKKTNIATSKPPMLEVPS
-3334 DAQPEVRKASPAPP
+3334 AS
-3348 STPPASSGAS
+3348 
-3358 FSATVKADLHSP
+3358 SATVIADLHSP
-3370 SRKQLSISTESKEK
+3370 AKTQVAPTMSIKEK
-3384 REQWSLRSSLSPRGS
+3384 REQWSLRSSLSPPAS
-3399 ISRGS
+3399 ISRTS
-3404 TPTPPSRSCSPVP
+3404 TPTPPSHPCSPLSRSRTSSP
-3417 PPHPISRTCSPLPPP
+3417 LSRTCSPLPPSLPVLGTAAFPGP
-3432 PLPIL
+3432 PQPPALSLPPSPRVPPPTA
-3437 GIHPCANFPQQGA
+3437 GRNR
-3450 SSCSTPESPEDLDT
+3450 ESPGDADT
-3464 TALLGRNTDT
+3464 AALLPHSNT
-3474 LLHISEDN
+3474 LVQLSEDE
-3482 GGTEN
+3482 GTEN
-3487 PLLVPL
+3487 PLLT
-3493 LVPLLSPRHSPALPS
+3493 PLLSTSSP
-3508 RRSPLPLSPVDL
+3508 RRSPCRIPLSPGDL
-3520 DLDESHV
+3520 DSGESHV

>member
-1 MVKRKSLDDT
+1 MVKRKSSEGQEQDS
-11 DPECGKGI
+11 GRGI
-19 PFPIQ
+19 PLPIQ

-88 CTAILLSNR
+88 CTATLLSNR

-120 LLEAAQECN
+120 LLEAPQDCN
-129 HEPSLGHGWSG
+129 SDRFGGGDRGSSWGG
-140 GSSSSAFLQPLGMG
+140 GSSAFIHQVE
-154 NQGSPPGRV
+154 NQGSPV
-163 GQSCPG
+163 H
-169 SGTGSGSGV
+169 
-178 PRRSGSLEED
+178 PRRSSSHEE
-188 EHARNKLFHKSMAT
+188 EENSRRKFFQNSMAT

-213 IHRIK
+213 VHRIK

-229 LVLWQPMWEHRQPDV
+229 LVIWQPMWEHRQPEV
-244 PAFSALIKPVRNIV
+244 SAFTALVKPIRNII
-258 TAKRNSPVNNQCS
+258 TAKRSSPINNQSQPCES
-271 PCGSSNQG
+271 PNQG
-279 QMGFQ
+279 TGHSEGLQ
-284 VVCETAQSD
+284 VVGESFQPD
-293 SSSPGAGE
+293 SILPRATISG
-301 QSCRRGNSVERGG
+301 CHRGNSFDGSVSSQASLDRG
-314 PSRPQAP
+314 PAHSRASLVIP
-321 PHDKGVS
+321 PC
-328 KKKTSAP
+328 
-335 VGIPFSLAQRA
+335 QRS

-361 QPHWTEEG
+361 QPHWSEEG
-369 VHWALMFYLQ
+369 TQWSLMYYLQ
-379 RLRQIL
+379 RLRHML
-385 EERPER
+385 EEKPEKS
-391 PPEPLIPPLPRPR
+391 PEPEILHLPRPR

-421 QDMSLKSN
+421 QDLTMKCN
-429 EEAKSLSSETFSKVS
+429 EEEKSLSAEAFSKMS
-444 MTNLRRPAVPDLSS
+444 LTNLRRPAVPDLSS
-458 DLGMNLFKKFKNRRE
+458 DLGMNIFKKFKTRKEDRE
-473 DRERKGSIPFHHT
+473 RERKGSIPFHHT
-486 GKKRQRRMGVPFLLH
+486 GKRRQRRMGVPFLLH
-501 DDHLDVSPTRS
+501 EDHLDVSPTRS
-512 TFSFGSFSGVGDDR
+512 TFSFGSFSGLGEDR
-526 RALERGGWQATIMGK
+526 RGIEKGGWQTTILGK
-541 FTRRGSSDT
+541 FTRRGSSD
-550 AADAD
+550 AATEME
-555 SLSVKH
+555 SLSARH
-561 SHSHHSLLRDLPD
+561 SHSHHTLVSDLPD
-574 HSNSHSDNTVHA
+574 RSNSHGENTV
-586 KGDVRSQIS
+586 KEVRSQIS
-595 TITMATFN
+595 TITVATFN
-603 TTVASFNVGYAD
+603 TTLASFNVGYAD
-615 FFTEHMKKLC
+615 FFSEHMRKLC
-625 NPVSIPEIPTEPL
+625 NQVPIPEMPHEPL
-638 ACANLPRSFTDSCI
+638 ACANLPRSLTDSCI
-652 NYSCLEEGDS
+652 NYSYLEDTEHID
-662 IEGTN
+662 GTN
-667 NFILKN
+667 NFVHKN
-673 GMLDLTAILRALY
+673 GMLDLSVILK
-686 AVLTHDISSRICDVS
+686 AVYLVLNHDISSRICDVA
-701 LNIIDCLLQ
+701 LNIVECLLQ
-710 LGVVPGMGKKLT
+710 LGVVPCVEKNRKKSEN
-722 KPKDKENDEMR
+722 KENETSEKRPSEGTFQLKGPSGSTTCGFGGPLDEST
-733 LPKEGANQ
+733 P
-741 SLGGAQGGVSG
+741 V
-752 GCMGAAPGGGGGDG
+752 
-766 GGGSGGS
+766 
-773 GGGSGGSGGGSRDDV
+773 
-788 TENKKKDGK
+788 
-797 DDGSLLSTH
+797 STH

-839 MQAQNCLTNL
+839 HQVFRENAQNCLTKL
-849 YKLDKVQFRQ
+849 YKLDKMQFRQ

-865 NKDSLNNIV
+865 NKDSLNNVV

-882 FCMEPVTDKYGS
+882 FCMEPVTD
-894 AGERSRREKKRNL
+894 N
-907 DKAGFGNNFTT
+907 KAGFGNNFTT
-918 GDNKSLAQNMEA
+918 VDNKSTAQNVEGIIVSA
-930 VVVGCMFKSLIT
+930 MFKSLIT

-962 IRQLVQFIKES
+962 IRQLVQFIKEA

-992 LATAKKPEEK
+992 LAPGK
-1002 EEIVI
+1002 
-1007 IKQTMPRR
+1007 R
-1015 SEVGVSGEKGAQP
+1015 SEEAEQDSKPSGSKRSEAGLDKGQVSSAP
-1028 STAADECRSCISSRP
+1028 DECRSYMSGRP
-1043 PQTPEHDDQI
+1043 LQTPEHDEQMQ
-1053 PGALLGRKDFWR
+1053 GANLGRKDFWR

-1116 PIGNWL
+1116 PIGKRNWL
-1122 KRSSLSGLTD
+1122 KRSSLSGLAD

-1149 RQSSKVKFTSNV
+1149 RQSSKVKFTSAV
-1161 KLSEVGGVEYGRDEE
+1161 KLSEGGPGSGMENGRDDE
-1176 ENFFKRLGKWRSGR
+1176 ENFFKRLGCHSFDDHLTS
-1190 RNPSKLHHTEEKDG
+1190 N
-1204 PQGFQE
+1204 QE
-1210 RLAASQEAM
+1210 GT
-1219 KNKNVVNLGAIR
+1219 KYKNVVNLGAIR

-1264 VVARASLFLEC
+1264 VVARAALFLEC

-1299 KRGLSRGRSPI
+1299 KKGLSRGRSPI

-1323 AKHFCQWGDAI
+1323 AKLFYQWGDVSHSCFFSCKNSVKAI
-1334 GTRLSELCHSDSES
+1334 GIRLNELCHGESES
-1348 PANILGFIYDE
+1348 PANLLGLIYDE
-1359 ETKRRMRKEDEEED
+1359 ETKRKLRKEDEEED
-1373 FLDDNTVNPTKCGC
+1373 FLDDSKETPFTTRTPACTVNPTKCGC

-1407 ETFPCLP
+1407 ETFSCLP
-1414 RPRTEPQVDLDSG
+1414 RPRTEPLVDLESC
-1427 RLRLNPELGRH
+1427 RLRLDPELDRH
-1438 RYERKISFAGILDDE
+1438 RYERKISFAGILDDNE
-1453 DGHDSLNSSS
+1453 DLKDSLHSSS
-1463 HTLKSDTPS
+1463 HTLKSDTGVE
-1472 DEKKVQEPLAPIRK
+1472 EKKE
-1486 IRIGGSRLLQ
+1486 
-1496 IKGARSFKVKKGGS
+1496 
-1510 LSSIRRAGSLKSTK
+1510 
-1524 MPRQDSESENDEGL
+1524 
-1538 LSQSRDTVTDIG
+1538 G
-1550 SPWSTSEPS
+1550 SPWSASEPS
-1559 IEPEGSGGTGGPE
+1559 IEPEGLSNAGTE
-1572 DNYHRNMSWLHIMI
+1572 ENYHRNMSWLHVMI

-1598 VEFCHPRCYQHHSRS
+1598 IDYCHPHCYLHHSRS
-1613 CARLVRAVKLLY
+1613 CARLVRAIKLLY
-1625 GETVDSLR
+1625 GDTVDSLR
-1633 EDRAGNVS
+1633 EDNAVHNVAFR
-1641 GRAKRNKECSD
+1641 GKKQKECSD
-1652 KSSLRTPSMKRR
+1652 KSCLRTPSLKKRV
-1664 PTDSNAD
+1664 TETNLE
-1671 GKKDTG
+1671 GKKDSG

-1683 NQVMSLAPAPLS
+1683 HQVMSLSPAPLS
-1695 LLIKAAPILTEDM
+1695 LLIKAAPILTEEM
-1708 YGDVQPAAWE
+1708 YGDIQPAAWE
-1718 LLLSVDEHMAAAAAA
+1718 LLLSMDEHMAGAAAA

-1743 DAVTEMMMA
+1743 EAVSDMLMS
-1752 EFQHAEASQRINSVF
+1752 EFHHPETVQRLNAIL
-1767 KFYTLWRFRY
+1767 KFHTLWRFRY

-1803 SPILGMPCVP
+1803 SPVLGMPSVP

-1821 SNTGSVQDPINE
+1821 QCSGSVQDPINE
-1833 DNSKSF
+1833 DQSKSF

-1859 QEEEKRRLGREASI
+1859 QEEEKKRLGREASL
-1873 ITAIPVAQEA
+1873 ITAIPITQEA
-1883 CYEPTCGPPPEQE
+1883 CYEPTCTPNSEQE
-1896 EEEEAVNLASRRMS
+1896 EEVEEVTNLASRRLS
-1910 VTPSCASS
+1910 VSPSCTSS
-1918 NSHRNYS
+1918 TSHRNYS
-1925 FRRGSVWSVRSV
+1925 FRRGSVWSVRSAV
-1937 ASAEDEENATEHT
+1937 SAEDEEHTTEHT
-1950 PTHHMLQPPQAVFP
+1950 PNHHVPQPPQAVFP

-1996 ILWNCLIEDPALVLR
+1996 VLWNCLIEDPSTVLR

-2016 LTVSNRQDELMYMLR
+2016 LTISNRQDELMYMLR
-2031 KLLMNIGD
+2031 KLLLNIGD
-2039 LPAQT
+2039 FPAQT

-2149 FFNIPEARSAH
+2149 FFNIPETQSTH

-2172 YSKTFVRDIYPFRRS
+2172 YNKTYVRDIYPFRRS
-2187 VSPQLNLVHMLP
+2187 VSPQLNLVHMHP

-2208 QVFSRKLE
+2208 QVFTRKLE
-2216 EVGRVLFLISLTQNM
+2216 EVGRVLFLISLTQKI
-2231 PAVHKQSHVSLLQ
+2231 PIAHKQSHVSMLQ

-2253 PRTAIDGEF
+2253 PRSAIDAEF
-2262 SLFSEPQ
+2262 SLFSDPQ
-2269 GKELFGLDTLHKVLW
+2269 AGKELFGLDTLQKSLW

-2297 EYPWGDEIM
+2297 EFPWGDEIM

-2312 NGALLLHP
+2312 NGALILHP
-2320 EDSSLLRQYTATAI
+2320 EDSALLRQYAATVI

-2354 TMLQAYADYESNPLL
+2354 TMLQVYADYESNPQL
-2369 RQGIEFCCRQFYILH
+2369 RQAIEFACHQFYILH
-2384 RKPFILQLFASV
+2384 RKPFVLQLFASV
-2396 APLLEFTTST
+2396 APLLEFPDAANN
-2406 STGLSK
+2406 GPSK

-2423 VSLEGETLDALDAL
+2423 QSLEGETTDILDIL

-2442 EKPLRSLDFCYG
+2442 EKPLKSLDFCYG
-2454 NEDLAFSITESIKL
+2454 NEDLTFSISEAIKL

-2493 PCFLQKLK
+2493 PCYLQKLK
-2501 SNTMTMES
+2501 RQTSQVETVP
-2509 ASAAR
+2509 AAR
-2514 DEIAAIAAL
+2514 EEIAATAAL

-2533 SETLTRPM
+2533 VEVLTRPM
-2541 TAPQLSRCDQGHKGA
+2541 TAPQMSRCDQGHKGT
-2556 TTANHAMS
+2556 TTANHTMS
-2564 GGPNTSRL
+2564 SGVNTRYQEQGAKL
-2572 VSNIRD
+2572 HFIRE
-2578 NLHLLEEGQGM
+2578 NLHLLEEGQGL

-2624 LKILQNVA
+2624 LKILQNLA
-2632 GEPRVTALELLDI
+2632 GEPRVTALELLDV

-2651 AEIAHALL
+2651 AEIAHSLL
-2659 KLAPYDTLTMES
+2659 KLAPYDTQTMES

-2678 TEMLPITDWSAETV
+2678 MEMLPITDWTAEAV

-2707 NKIHKMPTLRCA
+2707 NKIHKMPTLR
-2719 RPQALCTRSVA
+2719 RQVEWEP
-2730 ALRALYSFTTVPLLW
+2730 
-2745 RNSGVK
+2745 
-2751 SSSCLPV
+2751 
-2758 SSLAGHATPWGVSLF
+2758 
-2773 LSPVSAAASLG
+2773 ASNLIEG
-2784 MCAPACVCPSDLDV
+2784 
-2798 VCLRRTAKVVRL
+2798 VCLTL
-2810 LLLALLIDVFVS
+2810 Q
-2822 SSVSAFTR
+2822 R

-2895 DDFPLSHVISPFT
+2895 EDFPLSHVISPFT

-2922 PFVLTVGSGSKGQSP
+2922 PFVLTVGSGSK
-2937 GTQDSPHL
+2937 DSPWL
-2945 EQPEHVQDQEL
+2945 EQPEVLLLLQTVINILLPPRIISTSRSKNFMLESS
-2956 HAGCL
+2956 
-2961 PAHCSTPGDQGKDLR
+2961 PAHCSTPGDAGKDLR

-2993 VVLVCFERQ
+2993 VILVCFERQ
-3002 LGNQWYRLSL
+3002 LGSQWYWLSL

-3021 VGGLAFWDFI
+3021 VGGLALWDFL

-3042 VLLRPYIQ
+3042 VLLRPFIQ
-3050 CKLLTQPADS
+3050 CKLLAQPAENH
-3060 QEEITARHHIA
+3060 EELSARQHIA

-3086 SLFAEFNNEL
+3086 SLITEFNSEL

-3144 QESQPSRQPSQDTL
+3144 QDSEPSQQASQDTL
-3158 SRTDED
+3158 SRTDEED
-3164 EEPEQEEND
+3164 EEND
-3173 SISIPSVVSEHEAF
+3173 SVSMPSVVSEQEAY
-3187 LPRII
+3187 LMSAIGR
-3192 SQRRFSSYATGNA
+3192 RRFSSHVSSM
-3205 SAQSEPGT
+3205 SAPQAEVG
-3213 RSTMLPSQSEP
+3213 MLPSQSEP
-3224 NVLDESQGL
+3224 NVLDDSQCL
-3233 EEGNLSRVAS
+3233 AAEGSLSRVAS
-3243 VQSEPGQQNLLLQ
+3243 IQSEPGQQNLLIQ
-3256 PPLGRNRGLRQLRR
+3256 QPLGRKRGLRQLRR
-3270 PLLSIPKNEPRGAG
+3270 PLLSRQKTQTEPRN
-3284 RSGARLSATRRSIQP
+3284 RHGARLSTTRRSIQP
-3299 KNKILATH
+3299 KTKPT
-3307 GGDQKRVVTFTE
+3307 DQKRSVTFTE
-3319 TQQEAQTKPPVPAGA
+3319 TQPETAPSPADTLPATTQQQCCSKSSPG
-3334 DAQPEVRKASPAPP
+3334 QSGKPEVVEKPVLTSSPAII
-3348 STPPASSGAS
+3348 
-3358 FSATVKADLHSP
+3358 VADLHGQSPCQSKAHSTEEKEKEKEDDAEAAQGATAHSP
-3370 SRKQLSISTESKEK
+3370 SSTQLSDTEDFAGLETT
-3384 REQWSLRSSLSPRGS
+3384 SLLQP
-3399 ISRGS
+3399 
-3404 TPTPPSRSCSPVP
+3404 
-3417 PPHPISRTCSPLPPP
+3417 
-3432 PLPIL
+3432 
-3437 GIHPCANFPQQGA
+3437 
-3450 SSCSTPESPEDLDT
+3450 DDT
-3464 TALLGRNTDT
+3464 I
-3474 LLHISEDN
+3474 LHISEEN
-3482 GGTEN
+3482 GMEN
-3487 PLLVPL
+3487 PLLTSQFSFTHIEL
-3493 LVPLLSPRHSPALPS
+3493 GET
-3508 RRSPLPLSPVDL
+3508 DI

>member
-1 MVKRKSLDDT
+1 MVKRKSSEGQEQESGRGVPL
-11 DPECGKGI
+11 
-19 PFPIQ
+19 PIQ

-88 CTAILLSNR
+88 CTATLLSNR

-120 LLEAAQECN
+120 LLEAPQDCSN
-129 HEPSLGHGWSG
+129 DRFGGG
-140 GSSSSAFLQPLGMG
+140 GGGGGDRGSSWRGSSTAFIHQVE
-154 NQGSPPGRV
+154 NQGSPGH
-163 GQSCPG
+163 S
-169 SGTGSGSGV
+169 
-178 PRRSGSLEED
+178 RRDSINEE
-188 EHARNKLFHKSMAT
+188 EENNRRKFFQNSMAT

-213 IHRIK
+213 VHRIK

-229 LVLWQPMWEHRQPDV
+229 LVIWQPMWEHRQPEV
-244 PAFSALIKPVRNIV
+244 TAFTTLVKPIRNII
-258 TAKRNSPVNNQCS
+258 TAKRSSPIKNQTQTCES
-271 PCGSSNQG
+271 PNLDVGHTEG
-279 QMGFQ
+279 LQ
-284 VVCETAQSD
+284 VVCETAQPDAMPPRPAFS
-293 SSSPGAGE
+293 G
-301 QSCRRGNSVERGG
+301 CHHGNSIEGSVSSQASQEKA
-314 PSRPQAP
+314 PSYPRVSLVIP
-321 PHDKGVS
+321 PCQKS
-328 KKKTSAP
+328 
-335 VGIPFSLAQRA
+335 

-361 QPHWTEEG
+361 QPHWSEEG
-369 VHWALMFYLQ
+369 TQWSLMYYLQ
-379 RLRQIL
+379 RLRHML
-385 EERPER
+385 EEKPEK
-391 PPEPLIPPLPRPR
+391 PPEPEVPQLPRPR
-404 SSSMVAATPSLV
+404 SSSMVAAAPSLV

-421 QDMSLKSN
+421 QDLTMKCN
-429 EEAKSLSSETFSKVS
+429 EEEKSLSTEAFAKVS
-444 MTNLRRPAVPDLSS
+444 LTNLRRPAVPDLSS
-458 DLGMNLFKKFKNRRE
+458 DLGMNIFKKFKSRKE

-501 DDHLDVSPTRS
+501 EDHLDVSPTRS
-512 TFSFGSFSGVGDDR
+512 TFSFGSFSGIGEDR
-526 RALERGGWQATIMGK
+526 RGMERGGWQTTILGR

-550 AADAD
+550 ATEME
-555 SLSVKH
+555 SLSARH
-561 SHSHHSLLRDLPD
+561 SHSHHTLVTDLPD
-574 HSNSHSDNTVHA
+574 HSNSH
-586 KGDVRSQIS
+586 VRSQIS
-595 TITMATFN
+595 TITVATFN
-603 TTVASFNVGYAD
+603 TTLASFNVGYAD
-615 FFTEHMKKLC
+615 FFSEHMRKLC
-625 NPVSIPEIPTEPL
+625 NQVPIPEMPHEPL
-638 ACANLPRSFTDSCI
+638 ACANLPRSLTDSCI
-652 NYSCLEEGDS
+652 NYSCLEDTDH
-662 IEGTN
+662 IDGTS
-667 NFILKN
+667 NFVHKN
-673 GMLDLTAILRALY
+673 GMLDLSVVLK
-686 AVLTHDISSRICDVS
+686 AVYLVLNHDISSRICDVA
-701 LNIIDCLLQ
+701 LNIVECLLQ
-710 LGVVPGMGKKLT
+710 LGVVPCVEKTRRKSEN
-722 KPKDKENDEMR
+722 KENESCEKRQSETSFQLKGALSSSASGFGATPLSGNADGVG
-733 LPKEGANQ
+733 EG
-741 SLGGAQGGVSG
+741 GGGGGSG
-752 GCMGAAPGGGGGDG
+752 GGGGGGTGGGGSGGDGGGGDG
-766 GGGSGGS
+766 GGE
-773 GGGSGGSGGGSRDDV
+773 GGGRPY
-788 TENKKKDGK
+788 EKNEKKEDKEEGTPV
-797 DDGSLLSTH
+797 STH

-839 MQAQNCLTNL
+839 HQAQNCLTKL
-849 YKLDKVQFRQ
+849 YKLDKMQFRQ

-865 NKDSLNNIV
+865 NKDSLNNVV

-882 FCMEPVTDKYGS
+882 FCMEPVTD
-894 AGERSRREKKRNL
+894 N
-907 DKAGFGNNFTT
+907 KAGFGNNFTT
-918 GDNKSLAQNMEA
+918 VDNKSTAQSVEGIIVSA
-930 VVVGCMFKSLIT
+930 MFKSLIT

-962 IRQLVQFIKES
+962 IRQLVQFIKEA

-992 LATAKKPEEK
+992 LVPGRKTEEATEHEP
-1002 EEIVI
+1002 
-1007 IKQTMPRR
+1007 KQSSSKR
-1015 SEVGVSGEKGAQP
+1015 SEVGSVVIDKGQP
-1028 STAADECRSCISSRP
+1028 SSAPDECRSYISSRP
-1043 PQTPEHDDQI
+1043 MQTPEHDEQMQ
-1053 PGALLGRKDFWR
+1053 GAALGRKDFWR

-1070 QSAASDTSSQSEQ
+1070 QSAASDTSSQSEP
-1083 DTSECTTAHSGTT
+1083 DTSECTTAHSGVTT
-1096 TDRRSRSRSRR
+1096 ERRSRSRSRR

-1116 PIGNWL
+1116 PLGNWL
-1122 KRSSLSGLTD
+1122 KRSSLSGLAD

-1149 RQSSKVKFTSNV
+1149 RQSSKVKFTSAV
-1161 KLSEVGGVEYGRDEE
+1161 KLSEGGPGSGMENGRDEE
-1176 ENFFKRLGKWRSGR
+1176 ENFFKRLGCQTYDD
-1190 RNPSKLHHTEEKDG
+1190 H
-1204 PQGFQE
+1204 
-1210 RLAASQEAM
+1210 LASSQEGG
-1219 KNKNVVNLGAIR
+1219 KSKNVVNLGAIR

-1264 VVARASLFLEC
+1264 VVARAALFLEC

-1299 KRGLSRGRSPI
+1299 KKGLSRGRSPI

-1323 AKHFCQWGDAI
+1323 AKLFYQWGDAI
-1334 GTRLSELCHSDSES
+1334 GVRLNELCHSESES
-1348 PANILGFIYDE
+1348 PANLLGLIYDE
-1359 ETKRRMRKEDEEED
+1359 ETKRRLRKEDEEED
-1373 FLDDNTVNPTKCGC
+1373 FLDDSKETPFTTRTPTCTVNPTKCCC

-1407 ETFPCLP
+1407 ETFPYMP
-1414 RPRTEPQVDLDSG
+1414 RPRTEPLVDLESC
-1427 RLRLNPELGRH
+1427 RLRLDPEMDRH
-1438 RYERKISFAGILDDE
+1438 RYERKISFAGVLDENE
-1453 DGHDSLNSSS
+1453 DSKDSLHSSS
-1463 HTLKSDTPS
+1463 HTLKSDTGCE
-1472 DEKKVQEPLAPIRK
+1472 EKKE
-1486 IRIGGSRLLQ
+1486 
-1496 IKGARSFKVKKGGS
+1496 
-1510 LSSIRRAGSLKSTK
+1510 
-1524 MPRQDSESENDEGL
+1524 
-1538 LSQSRDTVTDIG
+1538 G
-1550 SPWSTSEPS
+1550 SPWSASEPS
-1559 IEPEGSGGTGGPE
+1559 IEPEVLSSTGTE
-1572 DNYHRNMSWLHIMI
+1572 ENYHRNMSWLHVMI

-1598 VEFCHPRCYQHHSRS
+1598 IDYCHPHCYLHHSRS
-1613 CARLVRAVKLLY
+1613 CARLVRAIKLLY
-1625 GETVDSLR
+1625 GDTVESLR
-1633 EDRAGNVS
+1633 ENNSLNNVAR
-1641 GRAKRNKECSD
+1641 GKKQKECSD
-1652 KSSLRTPSMKRR
+1652 KSCLRTPSLKKRVI
-1664 PTDSNAD
+1664 DSNLE
-1671 GKKDTG
+1671 GKKDSG

-1683 NQVMSLAPAPLS
+1683 HQVMSLSPAPLS
-1695 LLIKAAPILTEDM
+1695 LLIKAAPILTEEM
-1708 YGDVQPAAWE
+1708 YGDIQPAAWE
-1718 LLLSVDEHMAAAAAA
+1718 LLLSMDEHMAGAAAA

-1743 DAVTEMMMA
+1743 EAVSDMLMS
-1752 EFQHAEASQRINSVF
+1752 EFHHPEAVQRLNAIL
-1767 KFYTLWRFRY
+1767 KFHTLWRFRY

-1803 SPILGMPCVP
+1803 SPVLGMPSVP

-1821 SNTGSVQDPINE
+1821 QCSGSVQDPINE
-1833 DNSKSF
+1833 DQSKSF

-1859 QEEEKRRLGREASI
+1859 QEEEKKRLGREASL
-1873 ITAIPVAQEA
+1873 ITAIPITQEA
-1883 CYEPTCGPPPEQE
+1883 CYEPTCSPNSEQE
-1896 EEEEAVNLASRRMS
+1896 EEEEVANLASRRLS
-1910 VTPSCASS
+1910 VSPSCTSS
-1918 NSHRNYS
+1918 TSHRNYS
-1925 FRRGSVWSVRSV
+1925 FRRGSVWSVRSAV
-1937 ASAEDEENATEHT
+1937 SAEDEEHTTEHT
-1950 PTHHMLQPPQAVFP
+1950 PNHHVPQPPQAVFP

-1996 ILWNCLIEDPALVLR
+1996 VLWNCLIEDPSTVLR

-2016 LTVSNRQDELMYMLR
+2016 LTISNRQDELMYMLR
-2031 KLLMNIGD
+2031 KLLLNIGD
-2039 LPAQT
+2039 FPAQT

-2149 FFNIPEARSAH
+2149 FFNIPESQSSN

-2172 YSKTFVRDIYPFRRS
+2172 YNKTYVRDIYPFRRS
-2187 VSPQLNLVHMLP
+2187 VSPQLNLVHMHP

-2208 QVFSRKLE
+2208 QVFTRKLE
-2216 EVGRVLFLISLTQNM
+2216 EVGRVLFLISLTQKI
-2231 PAVHKQSHVSLLQ
+2231 PVAHKQSHVSLLQ

-2253 PRTAIDGEF
+2253 PRSAIDAEF
-2262 SLFSEPQ
+2262 SLFNDPQ
-2269 GKELFGLDTLHKVLW
+2269 AGKELFGLDTLQKSLW

-2297 EYPWGDEIM
+2297 EFPWGDEIM

-2312 NGALLLHP
+2312 NGALILHP
-2320 EDSSLLRQYTATAI
+2320 EDSALLRQYAATVI

-2354 TMLQAYADYESNPLL
+2354 TMLQVYADYESNPQL
-2369 RQGIEFCCRQFYILH
+2369 RQAIEFACRQFYILH

-2396 APLLEFTTST
+2396 APLLEFPD
-2406 STGLSK
+2406 GGNNGPSK

-2423 VSLEGETLDALDAL
+2423 QSLEGDTPDNLDIL

-2442 EKPLRSLDFCYG
+2442 EKPLKSLDFCYG
-2454 NEDLAFSITESIKL
+2454 NEDLTFSISESIKL

-2493 PCFLQKLK
+2493 PCYLQRLK
-2501 SNTMTMES
+2501 RQTSQVETVT
-2509 ASAAR
+2509 AAR
-2514 DEIAAIAAL
+2514 EEIAATAAL

-2533 SETLTRPM
+2533 VEVLTRPM
-2541 TAPQLSRCDQGHKGA
+2541 TAPQMSRCDQGHKGT
-2556 TTANHAMS
+2556 TTANHTMS
-2564 GGPNTSRL
+2564 SGTNTRYPEQGAKL
-2572 VSNIRD
+2572 HFIRE
-2578 NLHLLEEGQGM
+2578 NLHLLEEGQGLQ
-2589 PREELDERIAREE
+2589 REELDERIAREE

-2624 LKILQNVA
+2624 LKILQNLA
-2632 GEPRVTALELLDI
+2632 GEPRVTSLELLDV

-2651 AEIAHALL
+2651 AEIAHSLL
-2659 KLAPYDTLTMES
+2659 KLAPYDTQTMES

-2678 TEMLPITDWSAETV
+2678 MEMLPITDWTAEAV

-2707 NKIHKMPTLRCA
+2707 NKIHKMPTLRRQVEWEPA
-2719 RPQALCTRSVA
+2719 
-2730 ALRALYSFTTVPLLW
+2730 
-2745 RNSGVK
+2745 
-2751 SSSCLPV
+2751 
-2758 SSLAGHATPWGVSLF
+2758 SSLIEG
-2773 LSPVSAAASLG
+2773 
-2784 MCAPACVCPSDLDV
+2784 
-2798 VCLRRTAKVVRL
+2798 VCLTL
-2810 LLLALLIDVFVS
+2810 Q
-2822 SSVSAFTR
+2822 R

-2895 DDFPLSHVISPFT
+2895 EDFPLSHVISPFT

-2922 PFVLTVGSGSKGQSP
+2922 PFVLTVGSGSK
-2937 GTQDSPHL
+2937 DSPWL
-2945 EQPEHVQDQEL
+2945 EQPEVLLLLQTVINILLPPRIISTSRSKNFMLESS
-2956 HAGCL
+2956 
-2961 PAHCSTPGDQGKDLR
+2961 PAHCSTPGDAGKDLR
-2976 REGLAESTSQ
+2976 KEGLAESTSQ

-2993 VVLVCFERQ
+2993 VILVCFERQ
-3002 LGNQWYRLSL
+3002 LGSQWYWLSL

-3021 VGGLAFWDFI
+3021 VGGLALWDFV

-3042 VLLRPYIQ
+3042 VLLRPFIQ
-3050 CKLLTQPADS
+3050 CKLLAQPAENH
-3060 QEEITARHHIA
+3060 EELTARQHIA

-3086 SLFAEFNNEL
+3086 SLIAEFNNEL

-3144 QESQPSRQPSQDTL
+3144 QDSEPSQQASQDTL
-3158 SRTDED
+3158 SRTDEED
-3164 EEPEQEEND
+3164 EEND
-3173 SISIPSVVSEHEAF
+3173 SVSMPSVVSEQEAY
-3187 LPRII
+3187 LLGAIGR
-3192 SQRRFSSYATGNA
+3192 RRFSSHLSSM
-3205 SAQSEPGT
+3205 SAPQAEVG
-3213 RSTMLPSQSEP
+3213 MLPSQSEP
-3224 NVLDESQGL
+3224 NVLDDSQGL
-3233 EEGNLSRVAS
+3233 AAEGSLSRVAS
-3243 VQSEPGQQNLLLQ
+3243 VQSEPGHHNLLLQ
-3256 PPLGRNRGLRQLRR
+3256 QPLGRKRGLRQLRR
-3270 PLLSIPKNEPRGAG
+3270 PLLSRQKTQTEPRS
-3284 RSGARLSATRRSIQP
+3284 RHGARLSTTRRSIQP
-3299 KNKILATH
+3299 KVKPTGEEKSIQV
-3307 GGDQKRVVTFTE
+3307 DQKRSVTFTE
-3319 TQQEAQTKPPVPAGA
+3319 AQSEASTSKTDPAPIGAQQQSSKRNSPAEGGKQEA
-3334 DAQPEVRKASPAPP
+3334 ASKSPTTP
-3348 STPPASSGAS
+3348 SLA
-3358 FSATVKADLHSP
+3358 VIVADLHSQASASQTETLLAEKDKKREEDP
-3370 SRKQLSISTESKEK
+3370 EQKPAQAHDTPPPAQLSDTEDFTGLETT
-3384 REQWSLRSSLSPRGS
+3384 SLLQ
-3399 ISRGS
+3399 
-3404 TPTPPSRSCSPVP
+3404 
-3417 PPHPISRTCSPLPPP
+3417 H
-3432 PLPIL
+3432 
-3437 GIHPCANFPQQGA
+3437 
-3450 SSCSTPESPEDLDT
+3450 EDT
-3464 TALLGRNTDT
+3464 V
-3474 LLHISEDN
+3474 LHISEDN
-3482 GGTEN
+3482 GMEN
-3487 PLLVPL
+3487 PLLSSQFSFTHVE
-3493 LVPLLSPRHSPALPS
+3493 VGHT
-3508 RRSPLPLSPVDL
+3508 DI

>member
-1 MVKRKSLDDT
+1 MVKRKSSEG
-11 DPECGKGI
+11 PEQESGRGV
-19 PFPIQ
+19 PLPIQ

-88 CTAILLSNR
+88 CTATLLSNR

-120 LLEAAQECN
+120 LLEAPQDCSN
-129 HEPSLGHGWSG
+129 DRFGGDRGSSWG
-140 GSSSSAFLQPLGMG
+140 GSSSAFIHQIE
-154 NQGSPPGRV
+154 NQGSPGH
-163 GQSCPG
+163 
-169 SGTGSGSGV
+169 
-178 PRRSGSLEED
+178 PRHSISNDEE
-188 EHARNKLFHKSMAT
+188 ENNRRRFFQNSMAT

-213 IHRIK
+213 VHRIK

-229 LVLWQPMWEHRQPDV
+229 LVIWQPMWEHRQPEV
-244 PAFSALIKPVRNIV
+244 SAFTALVKPIRNFI
-258 TAKRNSPVNNQCS
+258 TAKRSSPTNSQSLSCES
-271 PCGSSNQG
+271 PNLDTG
-279 QMGFQ
+279 QTEGLQ
-284 VVCETAQSD
+284 VVCETARPD
-293 SSSPGAGE
+293 SVPHKATISA
-301 QSCRRGNSVERGG
+301 CHRGNSLDGSISSQTSQDRG
-314 PSRPQAP
+314 P
-321 PHDKGVS
+321 PHPRISV
-328 KKKTSAP
+328 
-335 VGIPFSLAQRA
+335 VIPPCQKS

-361 QPHWTEEG
+361 QPHWSEEG
-369 VHWALMFYLQ
+369 TQWSLMYYLQ
-379 RLRQIL
+379 RLRHMLQ
-385 EERPER
+385 EKPEK
-391 PPEPLIPPLPRPR
+391 PPEPEITPLPRPR
-404 SSSMVAATPSLV
+404 SSSMVAAAPSLV

-421 QDMSLKSN
+421 QDLTMKCN
-429 EEAKSLSSETFSKVS
+429 EEEKSLSTEAFSKVS
-444 MTNLRRPAVPDLSS
+444 LTNLRRPAVPDLST
-458 DLGMNLFKKFKNRRE
+458 DLGMNIFKKFKSRKEDRE
-473 DRERKGSIPFHHT
+473 RERKGSIPYHHT

-501 DDHLDVSPTRS
+501 EDHLDVSPTRS
-512 TFSFGSFSGVGDDR
+512 TFSFGSFSGIGEDR
-526 RALERGGWQATIMGK
+526 RGIERGGWQTTILGK

-550 AADAD
+550 PTEME
-555 SLSVKH
+555 SLSARH
-561 SHSHHSLLRDLPD
+561 SHSHHTLVTDLPD
-574 HSNSHSDNTVHA
+574 HSNSHGENTV
-586 KGDVRSQIS
+586 KEVRSQIS
-595 TITMATFN
+595 TITVATFN
-603 TTVASFNVGYAD
+603 TTLASFNVGYAD
-615 FFTEHMKKLC
+615 FFSEHMRKLC
-625 NPVSIPEIPTEPL
+625 NQVPIPEMPHEPL
-638 ACANLPRSFTDSCI
+638 ACANLPRSLTDSCI
-652 NYSCLEEGDS
+652 NYSCLEDTDH
-662 IEGTN
+662 IDGTN
-667 NFILKN
+667 NFVHKN
-673 GMLDLTAILRALY
+673 GMLDLSVVLK
-686 AVLTHDISSRICDVS
+686 AVYLVLNHDITSRICDVA
-701 LNIIDCLLQ
+701 LNIVECLLQ
-710 LGVVPGMGKKLT
+710 LGVVPCVEKVRRKSEN
-722 KPKDKENDEMR
+722 KENEAPEKR
-733 LPKEGANQ
+733 PSEGSFQIKGAT
-741 SLGGAQGGVSG
+741 SGGSACGFVAPSVSG
-752 GCMGAAPGGGGGDG
+752 AGDGAEEDGSGGGGGGGGDG
-766 GGGSGGS
+766 GGGGGS
-773 GGGSGGSGGGSRDDV
+773 GGGGGPYEKND
-788 TENKKKDGK
+788 KKQEKDETTPI
-797 DDGSLLSTH
+797 STH

-839 MQAQNCLTNL
+839 HQVFRENAQNCLTKL
-849 YKLDKVQFRQ
+849 YKLDKMQFRQ

-865 NKDSLNNIV
+865 NRDSLNNVV

-882 FCMEPVTDKYGS
+882 FCMEPVTD
-894 AGERSRREKKRNL
+894 N
-907 DKAGFGNNFTT
+907 KAGFGNNFTT
-918 GDNKSLAQNMEA
+918 VDNKSTAQSVEGIIVSA
-930 VVVGCMFKSLIT
+930 MFKSLIT

-962 IRQLVQFIKES
+962 IRQLVQFIKEA

-992 LATAKKPEEK
+992 LIPGKKTEETEHEPK
-1002 EEIVI
+1002 PSGS
-1007 IKQTMPRR
+1007 KR
-1015 SEVGVSGEKGAQP
+1015 SEVGSIVIDKGQASSAP
-1028 STAADECRSCISSRP
+1028 DECRSYLSSRP
-1043 PQTPEHDDQI
+1043 LQTPEHDEQMQ
-1053 PGALLGRKDFWR
+1053 GAVLGRKDFWR

-1096 TDRRSRSRSRR
+1096 TERRSRSRSRR

-1116 PIGNWL
+1116 PIGKWNWL
-1122 KRSSLSGLTD
+1122 KRSSLSGLAD

-1149 RQSSKVKFTSNV
+1149 RQSSKVNKSFQISGKDRGPGSGYLQTTSSSQGNFCDRHGHCCHGFDDH
-1161 KLSEVGGVEYGRDEE
+1161 LASNQEGG
-1176 ENFFKRLGKWRSGR
+1176 KS
-1190 RNPSKLHHTEEKDG
+1190 
-1204 PQGFQE
+1204 
-1210 RLAASQEAM
+1210 
-1219 KNKNVVNLGAIR
+1219 KNVVNLGAIR

-1264 VVARASLFLEC
+1264 VVARAALFLEC

-1299 KRGLSRGRSPI
+1299 KKGLSRGRSPI

-1323 AKHFCQWGDAI
+1323 AKLFYQWGDAI
-1334 GTRLSELCHSDSES
+1334 GVRLNELCHGESES
-1348 PANILGFIYDE
+1348 PANLLGLIYDE
-1359 ETKRRMRKEDEEED
+1359 ETKRRLRKEDEEED
-1373 FLDDNTVNPTKCGC
+1373 FLDDSTVNPTKCCC

-1407 ETFPCLP
+1407 ETFPYMP
-1414 RPRTEPQVDLDSG
+1414 RPRTEPLVDLESC
-1427 RLRLNPELGRH
+1427 RLRLDPEMDRH
-1438 RYERKISFAGILDDE
+1438 RYERKISFAGVLDENE
-1453 DGHDSLNSSS
+1453 DSKDSLHSSS
-1463 HTLKSDTPS
+1463 HTLKSDTGCE
-1472 DEKKVQEPLAPIRK
+1472 EKKE
-1486 IRIGGSRLLQ
+1486 
-1496 IKGARSFKVKKGGS
+1496 
-1510 LSSIRRAGSLKSTK
+1510 
-1524 MPRQDSESENDEGL
+1524 
-1538 LSQSRDTVTDIG
+1538 G
-1550 SPWSTSEPS
+1550 SPWSASEPS
-1559 IEPEGSGGTGGPE
+1559 IEPEVLSSTGTE
-1572 DNYHRNMSWLHIMI
+1572 ENYHRNMSWLHVMI

-1598 VEFCHPRCYQHHSRS
+1598 IDYCHPHCYLHHSRS
-1613 CARLVRAVKLLY
+1613 CARLVRAIKLLY
-1625 GETVDSLR
+1625 GDTVDSLR
-1633 EDRAGNVS
+1633 ESNTLNSVARG
-1641 GRAKRNKECSD
+1641 KKQKECSD
-1652 KSSLRTPSMKRR
+1652 KSCLRTPSLKKRVI
-1664 PTDSNAD
+1664 DINLE
-1671 GKKDTG
+1671 GKKDSG

-1683 NQVMSLAPAPLS
+1683 HQVMSLSPAPLS
-1695 LLIKAAPILTEDM
+1695 LLIKAAPILTEEM
-1708 YGDVQPAAWE
+1708 YGDIQPAAWE
-1718 LLLSVDEHMAAAAAA
+1718 LLLSVDEHMAGAAAA

-1743 DAVTEMMMA
+1743 EAVSDMLMS
-1752 EFQHAEASQRINSVF
+1752 EFHHPETVQRLNAIL
-1767 KFYTLWRFRY
+1767 KFHTLWRFRY

-1803 SPILGMPCVP
+1803 SPVLGMPSVP

-1821 SNTGSVQDPINE
+1821 QCSGSVQDPINE
-1833 DNSKSF
+1833 DQSKSF

-1859 QEEEKRRLGREASI
+1859 QEEEKKRLGREASL
-1873 ITAIPVAQEA
+1873 ITAIPITQEA
-1883 CYEPTCGPPPEQE
+1883 CYEPTCNPNSEQE
-1896 EEEEAVNLASRRMS
+1896 EEVEEVANLASRRLS
-1910 VTPSCASS
+1910 VSPSCTSS
-1918 NSHRNYS
+1918 TSHRNYS
-1925 FRRGSVWSVRSV
+1925 FRRGSVWSVRSAV
-1937 ASAEDEENATEHT
+1937 SNEDEEHTTEHT
-1950 PTHHMLQPPQAVFP
+1950 PNHHVPQPPQAVFP

-1996 ILWNCLIEDPALVLR
+1996 VLWNCLIEDPSTVLR

-2016 LTVSNRQDELMYMLR
+2016 LTISNRQDELMYMLR
-2031 KLLMNIGD
+2031 KLLLNIGD
-2039 LPAQT
+2039 FPAQT

-2149 FFNIPEARSAH
+2149 FFNIPETQSSH

-2172 YSKTFVRDIYPFRRS
+2172 YNKTYVRDIYPFRRS
-2187 VSPQLNLVHMLP
+2187 VSPQLNLVQMHP

-2208 QVFSRKLE
+2208 QVFTRKLE
-2216 EVGRVLFLISLTQNM
+2216 EVGRVLFLISLTQKI
-2231 PAVHKQSHVSLLQ
+2231 PTAHKQSHVSMLQ

-2253 PRTAIDGEF
+2253 PRSAIDAEF
-2262 SLFSEPQ
+2262 SLFSDPQ
-2269 GKELFGLDTLHKVLW
+2269 AGKELFGLDTLQKSLW

-2297 EYPWGDEIM
+2297 EFPWGDEIM

-2312 NGALLLHP
+2312 NGALILHP
-2320 EDSSLLRQYTATAI
+2320 EDSALLRQYAATVI

-2354 TMLQAYADYESNPLL
+2354 TMLQVYADYESNPQL
-2369 RQGIEFCCRQFYILH
+2369 RQAIEFACRQFYILH

-2396 APLLEFTTST
+2396 APLLEFPDATNN
-2406 STGLSK
+2406 GPSK

-2423 VSLEGETLDALDAL
+2423 QSLEGDTPDILDIL

-2442 EKPLRSLDFCYG
+2442 EKPLKSLDFCYG
-2454 NEDLAFSITESIKL
+2454 NEDLTFSISEAIKL

-2493 PCFLQKLK
+2493 PCYLQKLK
-2501 SNTMTMES
+2501 RQTSQVETVT
-2509 ASAAR
+2509 AAR
-2514 DEIAAIAAL
+2514 EEIAATAAL

-2533 SETLTRPM
+2533 VEVLTRPM
-2541 TAPQLSRCDQGHKGA
+2541 TAPQMSRCDQGHKGT
-2556 TTANHAMS
+2556 TTANHTMS
-2564 GGPNTSRL
+2564 SGVNTRYPEQGAKL
-2572 VSNIRD
+2572 HFIRE
-2578 NLHLLEEGQGM
+2578 NLHLLEEGQGL

-2624 LKILQNVA
+2624 LKILQNLA
-2632 GEPRVTALELLDI
+2632 GEPRVTSLELLDV

-2651 AEIAHALL
+2651 AEIAHSLL
-2659 KLAPYDTLTMES
+2659 KLAPYDTQTMES

-2678 TEMLPITDWSAETV
+2678 MEMLPITDWTAEAV

-2707 NKIHKMPTLRCA
+2707 NKIHKMPTLR
-2719 RPQALCTRSVA
+2719 RQVEWEP
-2730 ALRALYSFTTVPLLW
+2730 
-2745 RNSGVK
+2745 
-2751 SSSCLPV
+2751 
-2758 SSLAGHATPWGVSLF
+2758 
-2773 LSPVSAAASLG
+2773 ASNLIEG
-2784 MCAPACVCPSDLDV
+2784 
-2798 VCLRRTAKVVRL
+2798 VCLTL
-2810 LLLALLIDVFVS
+2810 Q
-2822 SSVSAFTR
+2822 R

-2895 DDFPLSHVISPFT
+2895 EDFPLSHVISPFT

-2922 PFVLTVGSGSKGQSP
+2922 PFVLTVGSGSK
-2937 GTQDSPHL
+2937 DSPWL
-2945 EQPEHVQDQEL
+2945 EQPEVLLLLQTVINILLPPRIISTSRSKNFMLESS
-2956 HAGCL
+2956 
-2961 PAHCSTPGDQGKDLR
+2961 PAHCSTPGDAGKDLR

-2993 VVLVCFERQ
+2993 VILVCFERQ
-3002 LGNQWYRLSL
+3002 LGSQWYWLSL

-3021 VGGLAFWDFI
+3021 VGGLALWDFL

-3042 VLLRPYIQ
+3042 VLLRPFIQ
-3050 CKLLTQPADS
+3050 CKLLAQPAENH
-3060 QEEITARHHIA
+3060 EELTARQHIA

-3086 SLFAEFNNEL
+3086 SLIAEFNNEL

-3144 QESQPSRQPSQDTL
+3144 QDSEPSQQASQDTL
-3158 SRTDED
+3158 SRTDEED
-3164 EEPEQEEND
+3164 EEND
-3173 SISIPSVVSEHEAF
+3173 SVSMPSVVSEQDAY
-3187 LPRII
+3187 LMGAIGR
-3192 SQRRFSSYATGNA
+3192 RRFSSHISSM
-3205 SAQSEPGT
+3205 SAPQAEVGLLPMPG
-3213 RSTMLPSQSEP
+3213 
-3224 NVLDESQGL
+3224 NVLIIHCASVAGL
-3233 EEGNLSRVAS
+3233 TLLTLSRVAS

-3256 PPLGRNRGLRQLRR
+3256 QPLGRKRGLRQLRR
-3270 PLLSIPKNEPRGAG
+3270 PLLSRQKTQTEPRN
-3284 RSGARLSATRRSIQP
+3284 RHGARLSTTRRSIQP
-3299 KNKILATH
+3299 KTKPSV
-3307 GGDQKRVVTFTE
+3307 DQKRSVTFTE
-3319 TQQEAQTKPPVPAGA
+3319 AQTDVTAPSTADATPVVAQQLAGSRSSPAQVSKQEAVNQPVLTS
-3334 DAQPEVRKASPAPP
+3334 SPAI
-3348 STPPASSGAS
+3348 
-3358 FSATVKADLHSP
+3358 VVADLHQTLSP
-3370 SRKQLSISTESKEK
+3370 IWLTEALSAENEKDKEEDLESKPGPAHSATQLSDTEDFTGLETT
-3384 REQWSLRSSLSPRGS
+3384 SLLQHG
-3399 ISRGS
+3399 
-3404 TPTPPSRSCSPVP
+3404 
-3417 PPHPISRTCSPLPPP
+3417 
-3432 PLPIL
+3432 
-3437 GIHPCANFPQQGA
+3437 
-3450 SSCSTPESPEDLDT
+3450 DT
-3464 TALLGRNTDT
+3464 V
-3474 LLHISEDN
+3474 LHISEEN
-3482 GGTEN
+3482 GMEN
-3487 PLLVPL
+3487 PLLSSHFTYTHVEL
-3493 LVPLLSPRHSPALPS
+3493 GETDV
-3508 RRSPLPLSPVDL
+3508 